1 MPITNRFSTTTNG
14 ALAITGN
21 TLGLSKISNQNRAGT
36 IGAIGAFITTNTAL
50 QVPTFPAGTTLT
62 YTQNSSTAILNI
74 PAGSTILYAE
84 LVWGGNYLSRD
95 QNITSVLGNPVSFT
109 TPVSTYSITPSA
121 VTASNQTFVSNSIT
135 FGFYTRSAD
144 VTTLIQAGGSGSYT
158 TGAVPGLVDPLDASN
173 GSINSAGW
181 TLIVAYQN
189 GTLPARNLTIYVAG
203 NRVSAETGSA
213 DVSVSGFLTP
223 SGGPVS
229 GRLFLSST
237 EGDADLTG
245 DQALFGPN
253 FSSLNALSGPNNAIN
268 NFFGSQVNN
277 AAGNLDTT
285 GTFGTRNQSAST
297 STNIS
302 AGRQGWD
309 ITSIDISPYLT
320 NSQVSA
326 AIRLTTNGDAY
337 MLNTVGLQ
345 ININSPNI
353 QATKSVNKSVAAIGD
368 ILTYTVTIPNTGLL
382 PANNAIFIDSL
393 PSGTSFIPGTV
404 TVDNVPQTNA
414 NPAAGISLG
423 TINNGASRTVTFQA
437 TVVSLPSQN
446 PISNTANIT
455 FQYTPIAGG
464 TTFNGLATS
473 NSAGTQINLADINGT
488 KSVNKLFTDIGETLT
503 YSIALANIGNIAATN
518 VIFTDPIP
526 SGTTFI
532 PGSVTVNGVTQA
544 GANPANGISIG
555 SIAANST
562 TTISFQVL
570 VPSIPQTNPI
580 LNSGTTTYQYIPV
593 PNQPAVSGTDK
604 TNIVST
610 QVNNATVTMT
620 KAVDKNF
627 ADIGDTLTYTV
638 SFTGTGNTNANN
650 VIFTDVI
657 PTGTTFVLNS
667 LTIDGTT
674 QVGANPANGV
684 NIGSI
689 PSGTTKNV
697 AFQVVVNTIP
707 ASNVVSNG
715 SSASYQY
722 TVNPSQS
729 PVTKNISS
737 NLVSTQINNAN
748 VTLTKSTNKQFA
760 TIGETISY
768 TILITN
774 SGNTAA
780 NNVQLTDPLPNGTI
794 LTPGTVT
801 LNGVLQ
807 NVDSLV
813 ALPIGTIPGGATFT
827 LSFQV
832 TVINI
837 TTPNPIINNAFASYL
852 YTVNP
857 NLPPTSKTANS
868 NSVTSTIR
876 LANLHAN
883 KSVDKTFAEV
893 GDVLTYTF
901 SLTNDGNVAA
911 NNVLLSDSI
920 ANGTAFVPNSVIVN
934 GVTQPGATPA
944 SINIGSINAN
954 TTITASFQVVITSIP
969 NPNPISNSASI
980 SYNFIVD
987 PNASPVSKNTT
998 STTTFT
1004 QVNDAN
1010 VISAKTVNRAFAT
1023 VGDTLTYTVTLTNA
1037 GSVSA
1042 DSPTFVD
1049 TNPDGTTFIPNT
1061 FLINGVLQNN
1071 ADPNIGVPLPSI
1083 AANGSLTVSYQVTVT
1098 SLPTQNPTLN
1108 SSSTQYS
1115 FILNPGDP
1123 PTVETSVSNTVS
1135 TQINLANV
1143 VIVKEVDLT
1152 IADVGQPITY
1162 TISLANLGNTIANNV
1177 IVTDIIPN
1185 GTTIVPNSIFIG
1197 GALQLGADPSTGLPV
1212 GSIPSGGFTTI
1223 VFQISTNGLP
1233 SPNPIQNSASL
1244 QYSFIADPNLPA
1256 LVRNAASNIV
1266 TTQINTAN
1274 IVATKLTSTN
1284 FADVGDVILYATIL
1298 TNNGNIPAA
1307 NVTFTD
1313 IIPAGTLFI
1322 PNTVTINN
1330 VPVANANPATSISIG
1345 TIGANSSRTVA
1356 FQVFVPTIPAVN
1368 PITNQSGTTFQYT
1381 YDPSK
1386 PAVMQMVASNTVQTT
1401 INNASIAATK
1411 SADKQF
1417 ANVND
1422 IITYTTTLTNNGNT
1436 LASNVIFTD
1445 VIPNGTSFIANS
1457 VTVNGNTLPN
1467 VNPASGI
1474 AIDPINPNANTLIS
1488 FQVQVNSIPNPN
1500 PIPNQS
1506 NTTYQYVVDPNL
1518 PPASANTLSNVI
1530 TTQINNATIV
1540 ATKSV
1545 NTPTAAI
1552 GDIVTYTIAVTNTGN
1567 TPASATVLTD
1577 GLGAGASFIQ
1587 NSVTINNVPQPGLDP
1602 SLGIH
1607 LADISPGD
1615 TVFITFQAQILA
1627 IPPSGTLTNNA
1638 LVNYE
1643 YTVNPNQSPAVNST
1657 ITNTTVTPIIDATLS
1672 INKTVNSTFA
1682 TIGDTLTFTSTITN
1696 SGNTTANNVIFTDV
1710 IPNGTTFIPNS
1721 FTVNGTTITN
1731 ANPQNGIN
1739 IGNLNSNASATLS
1752 FQVNITT
1759 LPNPNPIPNKS
1770 SLQYSFIVD
1779 INEPP
1784 VSRTVQSNK
1793 TFTQVNTASVIA
1805 TKTASSAFA
1814 AVGDTIT
1821 YTTILTNSG
1830 NTSANTP
1837 VFIDI
1842 LPPELSFVPDS
1853 VQINTIPQ
1861 LGFRPDSEISL
1872 DSIPVGGTTTIS
1884 FQAIVGSI
1892 PATNPTLNQSS
1903 TTYSI
1908 IIDPTQPPVIE
1919 TATSNPTL
1927 VQINEAII
1935 QATKS
1940 VDRLFSDVAP
1950 GNSFLTY
1957 TVLLDNIGNA
1967 TATNIIFT
1975 DPIPN
1980 NTVFIEDSVRVGG
1993 VLLPG
1998 VNPANGIPIGD
2009 IIAEDFINVTFRV
2022 QVVSIPN
2029 PIFTIGPGGPNSPVV
2044 NSASINYQFMTGPNL
2059 PLVSR
2064 STTSNPVS
2072 TQINSGEIVA
2082 IKSVNKTFATI
2093 GDTISYTITL
2103 SNPGNV
2109 TSQNIIFTDTL
2120 PDGTTFI
2127 SGTLTNDLS
2136 GTLTNDSGTQQ
2147 IGNPANGIQIGNIN
2161 PNGTA
2166 VITLNVLVTN
2176 IPSINPISNSSSVQF
2191 AHVVDPS
2198 QPAVSQTNVSN
2209 TVSTTINSAILTT
2222 KKSADKSIIS
2232 VGDTITYT
2240 TTIRNTGNTAATNI
2254 TFTSAIP
2261 ANTTFIPNSVTINSV
2276 QQSGAQPA
2284 LGVNIPNIAPGE
2296 TVTVTFQVN
2305 VISVSPSSSIMGNDT
2320 ILYSY
2325 TVDPNSAPATTST
2338 STNIATNPVLDAM
2351 ITMVK
2356 SVDQTLVTLGDT
2368 ITYTTILTNNGNTN
2382 ATNITFTDLIPN
2394 GTTFI
2399 TDSVTINGLTQIGLN
2414 PNTGITIGSIAPN
2427 SSISIAFQVTATS
2440 TPVQN
2445 PIANSATASYTFI
2458 ADPNAPIVSRNVTS
2472 NTVFTTINTANILSL
2487 KQVDKSFSRIGDT
2500 LTYTVVLTN
2509 NGNSSAQNVIFTDTV
2524 PSVTTFIANTFSI
2537 NGVPQSGADPSNGVN
2552 IGTITAG
2559 TTVTVSFQ
2567 VTVTSLPTANPI
2579 VNFSSTSYQLVS
2591 PPDSETSIS
2600 NPVSTQINEAILS
2613 MTKNESVSFA
2623 DIGQT
2628 AFYTTSITNV
2638 GNTDATNI
2646 VFTDALPSGLT
2657 FVPNT
2662 LTVDGVLQP
2671 NADPNTGVL
2680 LATLPP
2686 NEIYSIVFQVTV
2698 NNIPP
2703 SNPAPNTASTT
2714 YEFTVDPVNPPVSSA
2729 ATSNTTLLQINNA
2742 TIIST
2747 KTANLTFADVGN
2759 TITFTLNLP
2768 NTGNVTATD
2777 VTIIDI
2783 LDSNLSFVPNS
2794 FTANGQ
2800 TIPNADLSTGVN
2812 IGSINGG
2819 NTAIVTFQ
2827 ATVITL
2833 PTLNPISNSASITYH
2848 YVVDPSQ
2855 PPITTSNQSNTTT
2868 TQINSAILTAQKN
2881 SNVSTVDIG
2890 QDITYTVTITNSGNV
2905 SATNVIFT
2913 DLIPDGTSFE
2923 PNSFT
2928 LNGTSIPNADIITG
2942 VPIGDI
2948 APNES
2953 VIVAFHIIANEIPP
2967 INPITNQASVSFQ
2980 HIVNPANPPV
2990 SKNIISNN
2998 VTTKI
3003 ESAILNTIKI
3013 GDKTFATIGDT
3024 ITYTTTITNT
3034 GNIPANNAIF
3044 SDPLPSWT
3052 QFVAGSVIVD
3062 GTPLPSASIINGVGI
3077 NTINPNQTVTIIFQV
3092 QIVSNPTTFTP
3103 ELQNLGFVNF
3113 QYNVGNVLLA
3123 QPGNVE
3129 TNVFVTSINTAILS
3143 AVKTANTAFAN
3154 IGDTITYTVSI
3165 QNNGNTNATNVNFS
3179 DPVPTGTTFV
3189 ENSFAVNGSTIPGAN
3204 PNNGVNIGTVSA
3216 GSSLTV
3222 TFQVIVTSTPP
3233 SNPITNVASIQ
3244 YAFIVDPA
3252 SPPVTGTIN
3261 SNSAST
3267 QINNAT
3273 VTTVLQANRSIVSI
3287 GDVITYTATLT
3298 NTGNFP
3304 ANSVLLINGVPEG
3317 ALFVP
3322 NSVTLNGISLPDASP
3337 TLGIPVGIIAPGDSA
3352 TITFQFLASSIP
3364 PQGAIINQA
3373 LTSYTYIVDPSQPPV
3388 TATSSSNTVNTAVVD
3403 ASLSVIKSTD
3413 SLVQS
3418 TDGIITYTVVVQ
3430 NNGNTTANTV
3440 TLTDLVPEGTAFIP
3454 NSVTINSVSVPGA
3467 DPNVGIPLNS
3477 ITPSEIVT
3485 VTFQVIV
3492 QSIPSVNPISNTAR
3506 IDYTFIADP
3515 TAPIISRTITSNPAF
3530 TQISDATIL
3539 SLKAVNAPQTTT
3551 GDILT
3556 YTITLENTGNIP
3568 ATNLIFSDTIPQDTT
3583 FVENSFTL
3591 NGTAILGANPNVG
3604 VTLPTLAANATHLIS
3619 FQILIKDSFSR
3630 ESITNQSNTTYTIQP
3645 DPGQPPITETST
3657 SNIVITNFVQAQLT
3671 ITKTS
3676 NPTTVDI
3683 GGTILYIS
3691 EVKNIGNVDAINIV
3705 FTDSIPAGT
3714 TFVPDSVTINGVLQ
3728 PGLNP
3733 ENGIPIGTIP
3743 ANSSKTI
3750 LFQVQTNNPPTETE
3764 IVNQSS
3770 ATYQYVSIPTAPPVN
3785 RSANSN
3791 IVTTSLQNANI
3802 ISVKSADVTF
3812 ASIGQIITYTNTL
3825 QNIGT
3830 VPANNTVFI
3839 DNIPEGTIFI
3849 EDSLAINNVIQPGAN
3864 PENGVT
3870 LGTIQPNE
3878 TVTISFQVQLTNIP
3892 VGNVVINISDT
3903 SYEYQIDPSSQIIQR
3918 RSLSNAVNT
3927 EVRTANVSAI
3937 KSANRSIT
3945 RIGQIITYTVA
3956 VTNAGTIPITNTL
3969 LLDAIAS
3976 GTTFVPNSIL
3986 VDGVPRL
3993 NENPITGINLDIILP
4008 NNTIIVTFQVSVV
4021 SIPPQNNIN
4030 NIAVIHYEYRPDPST
4045 PPISE
4050 TTSSNAT
4057 NIQFIDAILIATKS
4071 TNTVL
4076 ANIDE
4081 TIEYTVFIQNNG
4093 SATTNSIFFTDTI
4106 ADGTVFIPGSVVV
4119 NNTVLPAADPNIGF
4133 SIPNVAAGQMATITF
4148 QVSVTNLPAVNPT
4161 PNTAN
4166 VVYDF
4171 IFNPDFAPI
4180 QKSTTSNTTFV
4191 QINDADIVSLK
4202 TVDLTSVTIG
4212 DILTYTT
4219 TLTNTGNTD
4228 ATAVV
4233 FTDNIPN
4240 GTTFIDGSVLVNNI
4254 PQLNANPSAGI
4265 LVGTIAPNISIPV
4278 TFSVTVVALPAS
4290 GHVQNQ
4296 STSRYTIN
4304 VEEQISTSN
4313 ITFTEVIS
4321 ANVIATKTTPI
4332 QYADLQTIIP
4342 YTISITNNGNIQV
4355 ENIIV
4360 TDIIPANTSFI
4371 ENSVIV
4377 NGNARPNDNPLNGI
4391 QIDNIPPNTT
4401 ATILFQVRVTSI
4413 PQTNPISNT
4422 STIEYEYTVP
4432 NRPPITETI
4441 ISSAALTEINHAN
4454 LNSNKAVDLAFA
4466 TVGDTLTYTIT
4477 LNQTG
4482 NVAVNDVIIQDI
4494 IPQGTTF
4501 IENSV
4506 IVNGETLPGV
4516 NPVSGIPI
4524 GTITIGGDAIV
4535 SFQVTVTSIPT
4546 PNELNN
4552 NAITTFNYIVN
4563 PNNVPVTNTTTTN
4576 TVKTTVQNDNVIAF
4590 KSADVTNALPG
4601 QTLTYTIT
4609 ITNSGNVTIED
4620 LLAIDAVPIDTT
4632 FVAGSVTINGI
4643 NQPNENPENG
4653 ITLGNLAPNEFV
4665 IITFQVTISSST
4677 LQSTINNDASVS
4689 YTVIIDPTKPPITI
4703 TKQTNTVTTTVID
4716 PMVRIE
4722 KTADKSIVVIG
4733 DIITFTLAVFNHSP
4747 IPTISTS
4754 VIDTI
4759 PAGTTFIENSV
4770 TINGT
4775 PVPNVRPD
4783 TGINIGSL
4791 SAGTVATITFQVLAT
4806 SIPSN
4811 STIINSATVTAAFQ
4825 LTPQDPI
4832 ITFIV
4837 NSNIVRIPVQFITAT
4852 VTKNA
4857 SVSSAY
4863 LNQYFDY
4870 TVRITNTSEI
4880 SLSNISLQDTI
4891 PAGLQFINGT
4901 VFINGERSPLAN
4913 PNIGFLVATNLEPNE
4928 TIIVLF
4934 TVQVISPPVNN
4945 PFKNTANISLQLQVS
4960 PTDPP
4965 ITVTVTSNENI
4976 VTFVPEN
4983 PDEALPNLNCFFD
4996 GERFIRITPRN
5007 VRNYLWTWIWWK

>member
-393 PSGTSFIPGTV
+393 PNGTSFIPGTV

-518 VIFTDPIP
+518 VVYTDPIP

-580 LNSGTTTYQYIPV
+580 LNSGTTTYQYVPV
-593 PNQPAVSGTDK
+593 PNQPAVSGTDT

-620 KAVDKNF
+620 KAVDKSF

-689 PSGTTKNV
+689 PTGTTKNV

-794 LTPGTVT
+794 LNPGTVT

-813 ALPIGTIPGGATFT
+813 ALPIGTIPVGATFT

-837 TTPNPIINNAFASYL
+837 TAQNPIINNAFASYL

-857 NLPPTSKTANS
+857 SLPPTSKTANS

-901 SLTNDGNVAA
+901 ALTNDGNVAA

-934 GVTQPGATPA
+934 GVTQPGVTPT

-1049 TNPDGTTFIPNT
+1049 TNPDGTAFIPNT

-1071 ADPNIGVPLPSI
+1071 VDPNIGVPLPSI
-1083 AANGSLTVSYQVTVT
+1083 AANDSLTVSYQVTVT

-1123 PTVETSVSNTVS
+1123 PTIETSVSNTVS

-1143 VIVKEVDLT
+1143 LIVKEVDLT

-1162 TISLANLGNTIANNV
+1162 TISLANLGNTTASNV

-1223 VFQISTNGLP
+1223 VFQISANGLP

-1256 LVRNAASNIV
+1256 LVRNATSNIV

-1284 FADVGDVILYATIL
+1284 FADIGDVVLYATIL
-1298 TNNGNIPAA
+1298 TNNGNIPAT

-1330 VPVANANPATSISIG
+1330 VPVANANPATGISIG
-1345 TIGANSSRTVA
+1345 TIGASSSRTVA

-1445 VIPNGTSFIANS
+1445 VIPNGTSFIPNS

-1474 AIDPINPNANTLIS
+1474 AIDSINPNANTNIS
-1488 FQVQVNSIPNPN
+1488 FQVQVNSIPNPNPN

-1506 NTTYQYVVDPNL
+1506 NTTYQYIVDPNL
-1518 PPASANTLSNVI
+1518 PPASANALSNVI
-1530 TTQINNATIV
+1530 TTQINNAKII

-1545 NTPTAAI
+1545 NTPNAAI

-1567 TPASATVLTD
+1567 IPASATVLTD

-1602 SLGIH
+1602 SLGVY

-1643 YTVNPNQSPAVNST
+1643 YTVNPNQSPAVGST
-1657 ITNTTVTPIIDATLS
+1657 VTNTTVTPIIDATLV
-1672 INKTVNSTFA
+1672 INKSASTTFA
-1682 TIGDTLTFTSTITN
+1682 TIGDTITFTSAVTN
-1696 SGNTTANNVIFTDV
+1696 TGNTTANNIIFTDT

-1721 FTVNGTTITN
+1721 FKINGVTVPN

-1821 YTTILTNSG
+1821 YTTTLTNSG

-1861 LGFRPDSEISL
+1861 LGFRPDSGISL
-1872 DSIPVGGTTTIS
+1872 DAIPVGGTTTIS
-1884 FQAIVGSI
+1884 FQAIIGSI

-1908 IIDPTQPPVIE
+1908 IVDPTQPPVTE

-1940 VDRLFSDVAP
+1940 VDRLFSDIAP

-1957 TVLLDNIGNA
+1957 TVLLDNIGNT

-1975 DPIPN
+1975 DLIPN
-1980 NTVFIEDSVRVGG
+1980 NAVFIEDSVRVGG

-2009 IIAEDFINVTFRV
+2009 IIAGDFINVTFRV

-2044 NSASINYQFMTGPNL
+2044 NGASINYQFMTGRNF

-2064 STTSNPVS
+2064 STTSNSVS

-2082 IKSVNKTFATI
+2082 IKSVDKTFATI

-2127 SGTLTNDLS
+2127 SGTLTND
-2136 GTLTNDSGTQQ
+2136 SGTQQ

-2161 PNGTA
+2161 PNRTA

-2222 KKSADKSIIS
+2222 KKSADKSIVS

-2261 ANTTFIPNSVTINSV
+2261 ANTTFIPNSVTINGV

-2338 STNIATNPVLDAM
+2338 STNIATTPVLDAI

-2382 ATNITFTDLIPN
+2382 ATNVTFTDLIPN

-2427 SSISIAFQVTATS
+2427 NSIAIAFQVIATS

-2445 PIANSATASYTFI
+2445 PIANSASASYTFI
-2458 ADPNAPIVSRNVTS
+2458 TDPNAPIVSRNVTS
-2472 NTVFTTINTANILSL
+2472 NTVFTTINTAIILSL

-2500 LTYTVVLTN
+2500 LTYTVTLTN
-2509 NGNSSAQNVIFTDTV
+2509 NGNSSAQNVIFSDTM
-2524 PSVTTFIANTFSI
+2524 PSGTTFIANSFSI
-2537 NGVPQSGADPSNGVN
+2537 NGVSQSGSDPSNGVN
-2552 IGTITAG
+2552 IGPITAG
-2559 TTVTVSFQ
+2559 STVTVSFQ
-2567 VTVTSLPTANPI
+2567 VNVASLPTENQI

-2591 PPDSETSIS
+2591 PPDPETSIS
-2600 NPVSTQINEAILS
+2600 NPVSTQIKEAILS

-2628 AFYTTSITNV
+2628 AFYTTSISNI

-2671 NADPNTGVL
+2671 NANPNTGVV

-2698 NNIPP
+2698 NSIPP
-2703 SNPAPNTASTT
+2703 INPAPNTAATT
-2714 YEFTVDPVNPPVSSA
+2714 YEFTVDPGNPPVSSA

-2747 KTANLTFADVGN
+2747 KTADLTFADVGN
-2759 TITFTLNLP
+2759 TITFTLTLP
-2768 NTGNVTATD
+2768 NTGNVAATD

-2783 LDSNLSFVPNS
+2783 LNSNLSFVPNS
-2794 FTANGQ
+2794 FTVNGQ
-2800 TIPNADLSTGVN
+2800 TILNADLSTGIN

-2833 PTLNPISNSASITYH
+2833 PTLNPISNSASTTYH

-2890 QDITYTVTITNSGNV
+2890 QDITYTVTITNGGNV

-2928 LNGTSIPNADIITG
+2928 LNGTTIPNANIITG

-2948 APNES
+2948 EPNES
-2953 VIVAFHIIANEIPP
+2953 VIVAFHIIANEIPA

-2990 SKNIISNN
+2990 SKNITSSTIA
-2998 VTTKI
+2998 TKI

-3034 GNIPANNAIF
+3034 GNISANNAIF
-3044 SDPLPSWT
+3044 SDPLPSWA

-3062 GTPLPSASIINGVGI
+3062 GTPLPSASIIDGVGI
-3077 NTINPNQTVTIIFQV
+3077 NTITPNQTVTIIFQV

-3113 QYNVGNVLLA
+3113 QYNVGNALQA

-3165 QNNGNTNATNVNFS
+3165 QNSGNTNATNVNFS

-3418 TDGIITYTVVVQ
+3418 TDGTITYTVVVQ

-3454 NSVTINSVSVPGA
+3454 NSVAINGVSVPGA

-3539 SLKAVNAPQTTT
+3539 SLKAVNAPQATT

-3568 ATNLIFSDTIPQDTT
+3568 ATNLIFSDTIPESTT

-3619 FQILIKDSFSR
+3619 FQILINDSFSR

-3657 SNIVITNFVQAQLT
+3657 SNIVITNFVQAQLI

-3764 IVNQSS
+3764 IANQSS

-3812 ASIGQIITYTNTL
+3812 ASIGQSITYTNTL

-3839 DNIPEGTIFI
+3839 DNIPEGAIFI

-3892 VGNVVINISDT
+3892 VGNAVINISDT
-3903 SYEYQIDPSSQIIQR
+3903 SYEYQIDPSSPIIQR

-3927 EVRTANVSAI
+3927 EVRTANVNAI

-3969 LLDAIAS
+3969 LLDAIAA

-3986 VDGVPRL
+3986 VDGVPRP

-4093 SATTNSIFFTDTI
+4093 STTTNSIFFTDTI
-4106 ADGTVFIPGSVVV
+4106 ADGAVFIPGSVIV

-4166 VVYDF
+4166 IVYDF
-4171 IFNPDFAPI
+4171 LFNPDFAPI

-4191 QINDADIVSLK
+4191 QINNADIVSLK

-4233 FTDNIPN
+4233 FTDNIPD

-4265 LVGTIAPNISIPV
+4265 LVGTIAPNTSIPV

-4290 GHVQNQ
+4290 GRVQNQ

-4342 YTISITNNGNIQV
+4342 YTISIINNGNIQI

-4360 TDIIPANTSFI
+4360 TDIIPANTNFI

-4401 ATILFQVRVTSI
+4401 ATVLFQVRVTSI

-4422 STIEYEYTVP
+4422 STIEYEYTLP
-4432 NRPPITETI
+4432 DRPPITETI
-4441 ISSAALTEINHAN
+4441 ISSAAATEINHAN
-4454 LNSNKAVDLAFA
+4454 LNSNKTVDLAFA

-4576 TVKTTVQNDNVIAF
+4576 TVTTTVQNDNVIAF

-4609 ITNSGNVTIED
+4609 ITNSGNVTIDD
-4620 LLAIDAVPIDTT
+4620 LLAIDTVPIDTT

-4677 LQSTINNDASVS
+4677 LQPTISNDASVS

-4703 TKQTNTVTTTVID
+4703 TKQTNIVTTTVVD
-4716 PMVRIE
+4716 PLIRIE
-4722 KTADKSIVVIG
+4722 KTADKSIIVIG

-4770 TINGT
+4770 TINGST
-4775 PVPNVRPD
+4775 VQNVRPD

-4791 SAGTVATITFQVLAT
+4791 PADTVATITFQVLVT

-4837 NSNIVRIPVQFITAT
+4837 NSNIVRIPVQFITTT

-4870 TVRITNTSEI
+4870 TVRITNTAEI

-4913 PNIGFLVATNLEPNE
+4913 PNIGFQVTTNLEPNE

-4965 ITVTVTSNENI
+4965 ITITVTSNENI

-4983 PDEALPNLNCFFD
+4983 PDETLPNLNCFFD

>member
-203 NRVSAETGSA
+203 NRVSADTGSA
-213 DVSVSGFLTP
+213 DVAVSGFLTP
-223 SGGPVS
+223 AGGPVS

-237 EGDADLTG
+237 EGDADLIG

-253 FSSLNALSGPNNAIN
+253 FSSLNALSGPNNAVN
-268 NFFGSQVNN
+268 NFFGSQINN

-297 STNIS
+297 GTNIS

-345 ININSPNI
+345 ININSPTI

-393 PSGTSFIPGTV
+393 PNGTSFIPGTV

-518 VIFTDPIP
+518 VIYTDPIP

-544 GANPANGISIG
+544 GANPANGIPIG

-562 TTISFQVL
+562 TTVSFQVL

-593 PNQPAVSGTDK
+593 PNQPAVSGTDT

-610 QVNNATVTMT
+610 QVNNATVSMT

-674 QVGANPANGV
+674 QVGANPANSV

-689 PSGTTKNV
+689 PTGTTKNV
-697 AFQVVVNTIP
+697 TFQVVVNTIP
-707 ASNVVSNG
+707 VSNVVSNG

-774 SGNTAA
+774 SGNTSAT
-780 NNVQLTDPLPNGTI
+780 NVQLTDPLPNGTI
-794 LTPGTVT
+794 LNPGTVT

-837 TTPNPIINNAFASYL
+837 TAQNPIINNAFASYL

-857 NLPPTSKTANS
+857 SLPPTSKTANS

-876 LANLHAN
+876 LANLHVN
-883 KSVDKTFAEV
+883 KSVDKTFTEV

-901 SLTNDGNVAA
+901 ALTNDGNVAA

-934 GVTQPGATPA
+934 SVTQPGVTPA
-944 SINIGSINAN
+944 SINIGNINAN

-987 PNASPVSKNTT
+987 PNTSPVSKNTT

-1010 VISAKTVNRAFAT
+1010 VISAKTVDREFAT
-1023 VGDTLTYTVTLTNA
+1023 VGDILTYTVTLTNA

-1123 PTVETSVSNTVS
+1123 PTIETSVSNTVS

-1162 TISLANLGNTIANNV
+1162 TISLANLGNTTANNV

-1197 GALQLGADPSTGLPV
+1197 GALQLGADPSAGLQV

-1223 VFQISTNGLP
+1223 VFQISANGLP
-1233 SPNPIQNSASL
+1233 SPNPIQNSAAL

-1256 LVRNAASNIV
+1256 LVRNTASNIV

-1284 FADVGDVILYATIL
+1284 FADIGDVILYATIL

-1330 VPVANANPATSISIG
+1330 VPIANANPATGISIG

-1436 LASNVIFTD
+1436 PASNIVFTD
-1445 VIPNGTSFIANS
+1445 AIPSGTSFIPNS
-1457 VTVNGNTLPN
+1457 VTVNRNTLPN

-1474 AIDPINPNANTLIS
+1474 AIDPINPNANTIIS

-1567 TPASATVLTD
+1567 IPASATVLTD

-1602 SLGIH
+1602 SLGVH

-1643 YTVNPNQSPAVNST
+1643 YTVNPNQSPAVGST
-1657 ITNTTVTPIIDATLS
+1657 VTNTTVTPIIDATLV
-1672 INKTVNSTFA
+1672 INKSASTTFA
-1682 TIGDTLTFTSTITN
+1682 TIGDTITFTSSITN
-1696 SGNTTANNVIFTDV
+1696 TGNTIANNIIFTDT

-1721 FTVNGTTITN
+1721 FKINGVTVPN

-1821 YTTILTNSG
+1821 YTTTLTNSG
-1830 NTSANTP
+1830 NTTANTP

-1861 LGFRPDSEISL
+1861 LGFRPDSGISL

-1903 TTYSI
+1903 TTYLI
-1908 IIDPTQPPVIE
+1908 IVDPTQPPVTE

-1957 TVLLDNIGNA
+1957 TVLLDNIGNT

-2009 IIAEDFINVTFRV
+2009 IIAGDFTNVTFRV

-2044 NSASINYQFMTGPNL
+2044 NGASIDYQFMTGPNL

-2064 STTSNPVS
+2064 NTTSNPVS

-2082 IKSVNKTFATI
+2082 IKSVDKTFATI

-2103 SNPGNV
+2103 NNPGNV
-2109 TSQNIIFTDTL
+2109 TSQNIIFTDIL

-2127 SGTLTNDLS
+2127 S

-2191 AHVVDPS
+2191 SHVVDPS

-2222 KKSADKSIIS
+2222 QKSVDKSIIS
-2232 VGDTITYT
+2232 VGDTLTYT
-2240 TTIRNTGNTAATNI
+2240 TTITNTGNTPATNI

-2261 ANTTFIPNSVTINSV
+2261 PSTTFIPDSVTINGI
-2276 QQSGAQPA
+2276 QQLGAQPA

-2305 VISVSPSSSIMGNDT
+2305 VISVPPSSSIMGNDT

-2325 TVDPNSAPATTST
+2325 TVDPNGTPATTST
-2338 STNIATNPVLDAM
+2338 STNIVTNPVLDAM
-2351 ITMVK
+2351 ITMIK

-2382 ATNITFTDLIPN
+2382 ATNITFTDLIPD

-2399 TDSVTINGLTQIGLN
+2399 TDSVTINGITQIGLN

-2472 NTVFTTINTANILSL
+2472 NTVFTTINTATILSL

-2500 LTYTVVLTN
+2500 LTYTVALTN

-2524 PSVTTFIANTFSI
+2524 PSGTTFIANTFSI
-2537 NGVPQSGADPSNGVN
+2537 NGVPQSEADPSNGVN
-2552 IGTITAG
+2552 IGIITAG

-2567 VTVTSLPTANPI
+2567 VTVTSLPTENPI

-2600 NPVSTQINEAILS
+2600 NPVSTQIKEAILS

-2628 AFYTTSITNV
+2628 AFYTTSITNI

-2671 NADPNTGVL
+2671 NANPNTGVL

-2698 NNIPP
+2698 NSIPP

-2714 YEFTVDPVNPPVSSA
+2714 YEFTVNPSNPPASSA

-2742 TIIST
+2742 TIITT
-2747 KTANLTFADVGN
+2747 KTANLTFADIGN

-2833 PTLNPISNSASITYH
+2833 PTLNPISISNSASTTYH

-2890 QDITYTVTITNSGNV
+2890 QDITYTVTITNGGNV

-2967 INPITNQASVSFQ
+2967 INPLTNQASVSFQ

-3113 QYNVGNVLLA
+3113 QYNVGNALLA

-3418 TDGIITYTVVVQ
+3418 TDGTITYTVVVQ

-3467 DPNVGIPLNS
+3467 NPNVGIPLNS
-3477 ITPSEIVT
+3477 IAPSENVT

-3539 SLKAVNAPQTTT
+3539 SLKAVNAPQATT

-3568 ATNLIFSDTIPQDTT
+3568 AANLIFSDTIPQDTT

-3591 NGTAILGANPNVG
+3591 NGTAILDANPNVG
-3604 VTLPTLAANATHLIS
+3604 VTLPTLAANDTHLIS
-3619 FQILIKDSFSR
+3619 FQILINDSFSR

-3812 ASIGQIITYTNTL
+3812 VSIGQIITYTNTL

-3849 EDSLAINNVIQPGAN
+3849 EDSLAINNVTQPGAN

-3892 VGNVVINISDT
+3892 EGNTVINISDT
-3903 SYEYQIDPSSQIIQR
+3903 SYEYQIDPSSPIIQR

-3986 VDGVPRL
+3986 VDGVPRP

-4030 NIAVIHYEYRPDPST
+4030 NIAVIHYEYRPDPSG

-4050 TTSSNAT
+4050 TTSSNST

-4071 TNTVL
+4071 ANTVL

-4093 SATTNSIFFTDTI
+4093 STTTNSIFFTDTI
-4106 ADGTVFIPGSVVV
+4106 ADGTVFIPGSVIV

-4133 SIPNVAAGQMATITF
+4133 SIPNVVAGQMATITF

-4166 VVYDF
+4166 IVYDF

-4191 QINDADIVSLK
+4191 QINDADIISLK

-4228 ATAVV
+4228 ATTVV
-4233 FTDNIPN
+4233 FTDNIPD

-4552 NAITTFNYIVN
+4552 NAITTFNYIVS
-4563 PNNVPVTNTTTTN
+4563 PNNVPVTNTTITN
-4576 TVKTTVQNDNVIAF
+4576 TVTTTVQNDNVIAI
-4590 KSADVTNALPG
+4590 KSVDVTNALPA

-4620 LLAIDAVPIDTT
+4620 LLAIDTVPIDTT

-4722 KTADKSIVVIG
+4722 KTTDKSIVVIG

-4791 SAGTVATITFQVLAT
+4791 PADSVATITFQVLVT

-4837 NSNIVRIPVQFITAT
+4837 NSNIVRIPVQFITTT

-4870 TVRITNTSEI
+4870 TVRITNTSKI
-4880 SLSNISLQDTI
+4880 SLSNISLQDAI

-4945 PFKNTANISLQLQVS
+4945 EFKNTANISLQLQVS

-4976 VTFVPEN
+4976 VTFVSEN
-4983 PDEALPNLNCFFD
+4983 PDETLPNLNCFFD

>member
-50 QVPTFPAGTTLT
+50 QVTTFPAGTTLN

-121 VTASNQTFVSNSIT
+121 VTASNQTFVSGSVT

-144 VTTLIQAGGSGSYT
+144 VTSLVQAGGSGSYT
-158 TGAVPGLVDPLDASN
+158 TGSVPGLVDPLDASN
-173 GSINSAGW
+173 GAINSSGW

-189 GTLPARNLTIYVAG
+189 GSLPARNLTIYVAG
-203 NRVSAETGSA
+203 NRVSVETGSA

-223 SGGPVS
+223 AGGPVS
-229 GRLFLSST
+229 GRLFISST

-253 FSSLNALSGPNNAIN
+253 FSSLNALSGPNNAVN

-353 QATKSVNKSVAAIGD
+353 QATKSVNRSVAAIGD
-368 ILTYTVTIPNTGLL
+368 VLTYTVTIPNTGLL
-382 PANNAIFIDSL
+382 PANNVTFTDIL
-393 PSGTSFIPGTV
+393 PNGTSFIPGSV
-404 TVDNVPQTNA
+404 TIDNVPQTNA

-423 TINNGASRTVTFQA
+423 TINNNSSRTVTFQA
-437 TVVSLPSQN
+437 TVVSLPNQN

-518 VIFTDPIP
+518 VIYTDPIP
-526 SGTTFI
+526 SGTNFI
-532 PGSVTVNGVTQA
+532 AGSVTVNGVTQA

-562 TTISFQVL
+562 TTVSFQVL

-593 PNQPAVSGTDK
+593 PNQPAVSGTDT

-610 QVNNATVTMT
+610 QVNNATVTMV
-620 KAVDKNF
+620 KAVDKNY

-638 SFTGTGNTNANN
+638 AFTATGNTNANN

-657 PTGTTFVLNS
+657 PNGTTFVLNS

-689 PSGTTKNV
+689 PAGTTKNV
-697 AFQVVVNTIP
+697 SFQVVVNTIP

-729 PVTKNISS
+729 PVMKNISS

-780 NNVQLTDPLPNGTI
+780 TNVQLTDPLPNGAI

-807 NVDSLV
+807 NVDSLI

-837 TTPNPIINNAFASYL
+837 TAQNPIINNAFASYL

-857 NLPPTSKTANS
+857 SLPPTSKTANS

-876 LANLHAN
+876 LANLQAT

-901 SLTNDGNVAA
+901 ALTNDGNVAA

-920 ANGTAFVPNSVIVN
+920 ANGTAFVPDSVTIN
-934 GVTQPGATPA
+934 NVTQPGVTPA
-944 SINIGSINAN
+944 SINIGSINAG
-954 TTITASFQVVITSIP
+954 TTITASFQVLITSIP
-969 NPNPISNSASI
+969 NPNPISNNASI

-1010 VISAKTVNRAFAT
+1010 VISAKTVDRAFAT
-1023 VGDTLTYTVTLTNA
+1023 VGDVLTYSILLTNA
-1037 GSVSA
+1037 GSVTA

-1049 TNPDGTTFIPNT
+1049 TNPDGTIFIPNT

-1083 AANGSLTVSYQVTVT
+1083 PANGEITVSYQVTVT
-1098 SLPTQNPTLN
+1098 SLPAQNPTIN

-1123 PTVETSVSNTVS
+1123 PTIETSLSNTVS

-1143 VIVKEVDLT
+1143 IIFKDVDLT

-1162 TISLANLGNTIANNV
+1162 TIALANPGNTPANNV
-1177 IVTDIIPN
+1177 VVTDILPP
-1185 GTTIVPNSIFIG
+1185 GTTLVPNSIFIG
-1197 GALQLGADPSTGLPV
+1197 GALQLGADPSVGLQV
-1212 GSIPSGGFTTI
+1212 GTIPAGGITTI
-1223 VFQISTNGLP
+1223 VFQISANSLP
-1233 SPNPIQNSASL
+1233 SPNPVQNSAAL

-1256 LVRNAASNIV
+1256 VVRNATSNIV
-1266 TTQINTAN
+1266 TTQINTAT

-1284 FADVGDVILYATIL
+1284 FADVGDVITYATIL
-1298 TNNGNIPAA
+1298 TNNGNIPAS

-1313 IIPAGTLFI
+1313 IIPAGTIFL
-1322 PNTVTINN
+1322 PNTVTING
-1330 VPVANANPATSISIG
+1330 VPIANANPANGILIG
-1345 TIGANSSRTVA
+1345 TIGANSSRTVV
-1356 FQVFVPTIPAVN
+1356 FQVFVPTIPSPN
-1368 PITNQSGTTFQYT
+1368 PLTNQSSTTFQYT

-1386 PAVMQMVASNTVQTT
+1386 PVVMQMVASNTVQTT
-1401 INNASIAATK
+1401 INNATITAAK

-1422 IITYTTTLTNNGNT
+1422 IITYTTTLTNSGNT
-1436 LASNVIFTD
+1436 LASNVVFTD
-1445 VIPNGTSFIANS
+1445 AIPNGTSFIPNS
-1457 VTVNGNTLPN
+1457 VTVNGTTLPN
-1467 VNPASGI
+1467 VNPATGVT
-1474 AIDPINPNANTLIS
+1474 IDPINPNANTIIS
-1488 FQVQVNSIPNPN
+1488 FQVIVNSIPSPN

-1530 TTQINNATIV
+1530 TTQINNATII

-1552 GDIVTYTIAVTNTGN
+1552 GDIVTYTIAMANTGN
-1567 TPASATVLTD
+1567 IPASATVLTD
-1577 GLGAGASFIQ
+1577 GLGPGASFIP
-1587 NSVTINNVPQPGLDP
+1587 NSVTINNVSQPGLDP
-1602 SLGIH
+1602 SLGIR
-1607 LADISPGD
+1607 LDDISPGG
-1615 TVFITFQAQILA
+1615 TTFLTFQVKILE

-1643 YTVNPNQSPAVNST
+1643 YTVNPNQTPAVGST
-1657 ITNTTVTPIIDATLS
+1657 VTNTTATPIIDATLVL
-1672 INKTVNSTFA
+1672 NKNASTTFA
-1682 TIGDTLTFTSTITN
+1682 TIGDTITFTSVVTN
-1696 SGNTTANNVIFTDV
+1696 TGNTTANNIVFTDT
-1710 IPNGTTFIPNS
+1710 IPNGTTFVPNS
-1721 FTVNGTTITN
+1721 FKINGVTVPN

-1739 IGNLNSNASATLS
+1739 IGNLNANASITLS
-1752 FQVNITT
+1752 FQVNIAT

-1821 YTTILTNSG
+1821 YTTTLTNSG
-1830 NTSANTP
+1830 NTTANTP

-1853 VQINTIPQ
+1853 IQINSIPQ
-1861 LGFRPDSEISL
+1861 LGFRPDSGISL
-1872 DSIPVGGTTTIS
+1872 DSIPVGGTIIIS

-1908 IIDPTQPPVIE
+1908 IVDPTQPPVTE

-1940 VDRLFSDVAP
+1940 VDRIFSDIAP

-1957 TVLLDNIGNA
+1957 TVLLENIGNT

-2009 IIAEDFINVTFRV
+2009 IIAGDFINVTFRV

-2044 NSASINYQFMTGPNL
+2044 NGASIDYQFMTGPNL

-2064 STTSNPVS
+2064 NTTSNSVS
-2072 TQINSGEIVA
+2072 TQINSGEVAA
-2082 IKSVNKTFATI
+2082 IKSVDKTFATI

-2109 TSQNIIFTDTL
+2109 TSQNIIFTDIL
-2120 PDGTTFI
+2120 PEGTTFI
-2127 SGTLTNDLS
+2127 S

-2147 IGNPANGIQIGNIN
+2147 IGNPANGIQIENIN
-2161 PNGTA
+2161 PSGTA

-2176 IPSINPISNSSSVQF
+2176 IPSINPISNFSSVQF

-2198 QPAVSQTNVSN
+2198 QPSVSQTNVSN

-2222 KKSADKSIIS
+2222 TKSADKSIIS

-2240 TTIRNTGNTAATNI
+2240 TTITNTGNTAATNI
-2254 TFTSAIP
+2254 NFTSTIP
-2261 ANTTFIPNSVTINSV
+2261 ANTTFIPNSVTINGI
-2276 QQSGAQPA
+2276 QQLGAQPA
-2284 LGVNIPNIAPGE
+2284 LGVTIPNIAPGE

-2305 VISVSPSSSIMGNDT
+2305 VISVPPSSSIMGNDT

-2325 TVDPNSAPATTST
+2325 TVDPTGTPATTST
-2338 STNIATNPVLDAM
+2338 STNIVTTPVLDAM
-2351 ITMVK
+2351 ITMIK

-2368 ITYTTILTNNGNTN
+2368 ITYTTILTNSGNTN
-2382 ATNITFTDLIPN
+2382 ATNITFTDLIPD

-2399 TDSVTINGLTQIGLN
+2399 TDSVTIDGITQIGLN
-2414 PNTGITIGSIAPN
+2414 PNTGITIGAIAPN
-2427 SSISIAFQVTATS
+2427 SSIAIAFQVTATS

-2445 PIANSATASYTFI
+2445 PIANSANASYTFI

-2472 NTVFTTINTANILSL
+2472 NTVFTTINTATILSL

-2500 LTYTVVLTN
+2500 LTYTVTLSN
-2509 NGNSSAQNVIFTDTV
+2509 NGNSAAQNVIFTDTM
-2524 PSVTTFIANTFSI
+2524 PSGTTFITNSFSI
-2537 NGVPQSGADPSNGVN
+2537 NGIPQSGADPSNGVN

-2567 VTVTSLPTANPI
+2567 VTVTSLPTENPI

-2591 PPDSETSIS
+2591 PPDAETSIS
-2600 NPVSTQINEAILS
+2600 NPVSTQIKEAILS

-2628 AFYTTSITNV
+2628 AFYTTSISNI

-2671 NADPNTGVL
+2671 DANPNTGVL

-2698 NNIPP
+2698 NSIPP
-2703 SNPAPNTASTT
+2703 INPAPNTSSTT
-2714 YEFTVDPVNPPVSSA
+2714 YEFTVDPVNPPVSSTA
-2729 ATSNTTLLQINNA
+2729 NSNTTLLQINNA

-2747 KTANLTFADVGN
+2747 KTANLTFADIGN

-2768 NTGNVTATD
+2768 NTGNVAATD
-2777 VTIIDI
+2777 VTVIDI
-2783 LDSNLSFVPNS
+2783 LDSNLTFVPNS
-2794 FTANGQ
+2794 FTVNGQ

-2819 NTAIVTFQ
+2819 TTAIVTFQ
-2827 ATVITL
+2827 ATVTTL
-2833 PTLNPISNSASITYH
+2833 PTLNPISNSTSTTYH

-2890 QDITYTVTITNSGNV
+2890 QDIIYTVTITNSGNV

-2928 LNGTSIPNADIITG
+2928 LNGISIPNANIITG

-2948 APNES
+2948 APNQS
-2953 VIVAFHIIANEIPP
+2953 VIVAFHINANEIPP
-2967 INPITNQASVSFQ
+2967 INPISNQASVSFQ

-2990 SKNIISNN
+2990 SKNITSNN

-3013 GDKTFATIGDT
+3013 GDKAFATIGDT

-3034 GNIPANNAIF
+3034 GNIPANNVVF
-3044 SDPLPSWT
+3044 SDPLPTWT
-3052 QFVAGSVIVD
+3052 QFVAGSVVVD
-3062 GTPLPSASIINGVGI
+3062 GTSLSSASIIDGVGI

-3092 QIVSNPTTFTP
+3092 QIISNPTTFTP

-3113 QYNVGNVLLA
+3113 QYNVGNALQA

-3129 TNVFVTSINTAILS
+3129 TNVFVTSINSAILS
-3143 AVKTANTAFAN
+3143 AVKTASTAFAN
-3154 IGDTITYTVSI
+3154 IGDTITYTALI
-3165 QNNGNTNATNVNFS
+3165 QNSGNTNATNVNFS
-3179 DPVPTGTTFV
+3179 DLIPAGTTFV

-3244 YAFIVDPA
+3244 FAFIVDPA
-3252 SPPVTGTIN
+3252 APPVTGTVT

-3273 VTTVLQANRSIVSI
+3273 VTTVLEANRSIVSI
-3287 GDVITYTATLT
+3287 GDIITYTATLT

-3352 TITFQFLASSIP
+3352 TITFQFLANSIP

-3388 TATSSSNTVNTAVVD
+3388 TATSSSNTVTTAVVD
-3403 ASLSVIKSTD
+3403 ASLSVIKNTD

-3418 TDGIITYTVVVQ
+3418 TDGTITYTVVVQ

-3454 NSVTINSVSVPGA
+3454 NSVTINTISVPGA

-3477 ITPSEIVT
+3477 IAPLEIVT

-3492 QSIPSVNPISNTAR
+3492 QSIPSVNPISNIAR

-3530 TQISDATIL
+3530 TQISDANVL
-3539 SLKAVNAPQTTT
+3539 SLKAVNAQQATT

-3556 YTITLENTGNIP
+3556 YTITLENIGNIP
-3568 ATNLIFSDTIPQDTT
+3568 ATNLIFSDTLPEGTT

-3591 NGTAILGANPNVG
+3591 NGTAILGANPNAG
-3604 VTLPTLAANATHLIS
+3604 VTLPNLVANATHLIS
-3619 FQILIKDSFSR
+3619 FQILINDSFPQQ
-3630 ESITNQSNTTYTIQP
+3630 SITNQSNTTYTIQP

-3671 ITKTS
+3671 VTKTS
-3676 NPTTVDI
+3676 NPITVDI

-3691 EVKNIGNVDAINIV
+3691 EVKNTGNVDAINIT

-3728 PGLNP
+3728 PDANP

-3743 ANSSKTI
+3743 PNSSKTI

-3770 ATYQYVSIPTAPPVN
+3770 VNYQYVSIPTAPPVN

-3802 ISVKSADVTF
+3802 ISVKQADVTF
-3812 ASIGQIITYTNTL
+3812 VSIGQTITYTNTL

-3830 VPANNTVFI
+3830 VPANNTLFI

-3849 EDSLAINNVIQPGAN
+3849 EDSLSINNVIQPGAN

-3870 LGTIQPNE
+3870 LGTIQPDE
-3878 TVTISFQVQLTNIP
+3878 TVPISFQVQLTSIP
-3892 VGNVVINISDT
+3892 EGNTVTNISDT
-3903 SYEYQIDPSSQIIQR
+3903 SYEYQIDPSSPIIQR

-3956 VTNAGTIPITNTL
+3956 VTNAGTVPITNTL
-3969 LLDAIAS
+3969 LIDAIAA

-3986 VDGVPRL
+3986 VDGIPRP
-3993 NENPITGINLDIILP
+3993 NENPITGITLDIILP
-4008 NNTIIVTFQVSVV
+4008 NNTIIVTFQVNVV
-4021 SIPPQNNIN
+4021 SIPSQNNIN
-4030 NIAVIHYEYRPDPST
+4030 NIAVIHYEYQPDPSL

-4050 TTSSNAT
+4050 TTSSNTT

-4081 TIEYTVFIQNNG
+4081 TIEYTVLIQNNG
-4093 SATTNSIFFTDTI
+4093 STTTNSIFFTDTI
-4106 ADGTVFIPGSVVV
+4106 EDGTVFIPGSVTV

-4133 SIPNVAAGQMATITF
+4133 SIPNIASGQSTTIIF
-4148 QVSVTNLPAVNPT
+4148 QASVTNLPAVNPT

-4166 VVYDF
+4166 IVYDF

-4202 TVDLTSVTIG
+4202 TVDLTSVAIG

-4219 TLTNTGNTD
+4219 TLTNTGNTN
-4228 ATAVV
+4228 ATSVV
-4233 FTDNIPN
+4233 FTDNIPD

-4254 PQLNANPSAGI
+4254 PQLNADPSTGI
-4265 LVGTIAPNISIPV
+4265 LVGTIAPNSSIPV
-4278 TFSVTVVALPAS
+4278 TFSVTVVSLPAS
-4290 GHVQNQ
+4290 SRIQNQ

-4304 VEEQISTSN
+4304 GEEQISTSN

-4377 NGNARPNDNPLNGI
+4377 NGTARPNDNPLNGI
-4391 QIDNIPPNTT
+4391 QLDNIPPNTT

-4422 STIEYEYTVP
+4422 STIEYQYTLP
-4432 NRPPITETI
+4432 DRPPITETI
-4441 ISSAALTEINHAN
+4441 LSSASVTTINHAT
-4454 LNSNKAVDLAFA
+4454 LNSNKTVDLAFA

-4482 NVAVNDVIIQDI
+4482 NVAANDVVIQDM

-4501 IENSV
+4501 VENSI
-4506 IVNGETLPGV
+4506 IVNGGTLPGV

-4524 GTITIGGDAIV
+4524 GTIIVGGNAIA

-4552 NAITTFNYIVN
+4552 KAITTFNYIVN

-4576 TVKTTVQNDNVIAF
+4576 TVTTTVQNDNVFAI
-4590 KSADVTNALPG
+4590 KSVDVTNALPG
-4601 QTLTYTIT
+4601 QTVTYTIT

-4620 LLAIDAVPIDTT
+4620 LFVIDTVPVDT
-4632 FVAGSVTINGI
+4632 AFVTGSVTINGI
-4643 NQPNENPENG
+4643 NQPNANPEIG
-4653 ITLGNLAPNEFV
+4653 ISLGNLVPNESA

-4677 LQSTINNDASVS
+4677 LQSAINNDASVS
-4689 YTVIIDPTKPPITI
+4689 YTVTIDPNEPPITI
-4703 TKQTNTVTTTVID
+4703 TKQTNTVTTTVVD

-4722 KTADKSIVVIG
+4722 KTADKSIVTTG
-4733 DIITFTLAVFNHSP
+4733 ETITFTLEVINHSP

-4754 VIDTI
+4754 ILDII
-4759 PAGTTFIENSV
+4759 PVGTTFIENSV

-4775 PVPNVRPD
+4775 PVLNVRPD
-4783 TGINIGSL
+4783 TGMNIGAL
-4791 SAGTVATITFQVLAT
+4791 PAGSVAKIAFKVLVT

-4811 STIINSATVTAAFQ
+4811 STIINSASVTAAFQ

-4832 ITFIV
+4832 ITFID
-4837 NSNIVRIPVQFITAT
+4837 NSNIVHIPVQFITAT
-4852 VTKNA
+4852 VVKDA
-4857 SVSSAY
+4857 PVSSAY

-4870 TVRITNTSEI
+4870 TVRITNTSDI
-4880 SLSNISLQDTI
+4880 SLSNVSLQDTI
-4891 PAGLQFINGT
+4891 PLGLQFMNGT
-4901 VFINGERSPLAN
+4901 VFINSERSPLAN

-4945 PFKNTANISLQLQVS
+4945 EFKNTANISLQLQVS

-4976 VTFVPEN
+4976 VSFISEN
-4983 PDEALPNLNCFFD
+4983 PDETLPNLNCFFN
-4996 GERFIRITPRN
+4996 GERFIRVTPRN
-5007 VRNYLWTWIWWK
+5007 IRNYFWAWIWWK

>member
-36 IGAIGAFITTNTAL
+36 IGAIGAFITTNIAL

-518 VIFTDPIP
+518 VIYTDPIP

-593 PNQPAVSGTDK
+593 PNQPAVSGTDT

-794 LTPGTVT
+794 LNPGTVT

-813 ALPIGTIPGGATFT
+813 ALPIGTIPGRATFT

-837 TTPNPIINNAFASYL
+837 TAQNPIINNAFASYL

-857 NLPPTSKTANS
+857 SLPPTSKTANS

-893 GDVLTYTF
+893 SDVLTYTF
-901 SLTNDGNVAA
+901 ALTNDGNVAA

-934 GVTQPGATPA
+934 GVTQPGVTPT

-1098 SLPTQNPTLN
+1098 SVPTQNPTLN

-1123 PTVETSVSNTVS
+1123 PTIETSVSNTVS

-1185 GTTIVPNSIFIG
+1185 GSTIVPNSIFIG
-1197 GALQLGADPSTGLPV
+1197 GTLQQGADPSTGLQV

-1223 VFQISTNGLP
+1223 VFQISANGLP

-1244 QYSFIADPNLPA
+1244 QYSFITDPNLPA

-1284 FADVGDVILYATIL
+1284 FADIGDVILYATIL

-1330 VPVANANPATSISIG
+1330 VPVANANPATGISIG

-1411 SADKQF
+1411 SVDKQF

-1436 LASNVIFTD
+1436 LASNIVFTD
-1445 VIPNGTSFIANS
+1445 AIPNGTSFIPNS
-1457 VTVNGNTLPN
+1457 VTVNGNILPN
-1467 VNPASGI
+1467 VNPASEI
-1474 AIDPINPNANTLIS
+1474 AIDPINPNANTIIS

-1552 GDIVTYTIAVTNTGN
+1552 GDIVTYTIAVANTGN

-1696 SGNTTANNVIFTDV
+1696 SGNTTANNVIFTDG

-1721 FTVNGTTITN
+1721 FTVNETTITN

-1814 AVGDTIT
+1814 AIGDTIT

-1861 LGFRPDSEISL
+1861 LGFRPDSGISL

-1908 IIDPTQPPVIE
+1908 IIDPTQPPVTE

-1998 VNPANGIPIGD
+1998 VNPANGIRIGD
-2009 IIAEDFINVTFRV
+2009 IIAGDFINVTFRV

-2044 NSASINYQFMTGPNL
+2044 NSASINYQFMTGLNL

-2127 SGTLTNDLS
+2127 S

-2222 KKSADKSIIS
+2222 KKSADKSIVS

-2240 TTIRNTGNTAATNI
+2240 TTITNTGNTVATNI

-2600 NPVSTQINEAILS
+2600 NPVSTQIKEAILS

-2628 AFYTTSITNV
+2628 AFYTTSITNI

-2671 NADPNTGVL
+2671 NANPNTGVL

-2698 NNIPP
+2698 NSIPP

-2783 LDSNLSFVPNS
+2783 LNSNLSFVPNS

-3077 NTINPNQTVTIIFQV
+3077 NTIIFQV

-3113 QYNVGNVLLA
+3113 QYNVSNALLA

-3551 GDILT
+3551 GDILP

-3802 ISVKSADVTF
+3802 ISVKSADITF

-4791 SAGTVATITFQVLAT
+4791 FAGTVATITFQVLAT

>member
-36 IGAIGAFITTNTAL
+36 IGAIGAFATTNTAL
-50 QVPTFPAGTTLT
+50 QVPTFPAGTTLN

-109 TPVSTYSITPSA
+109 TPISTYSITPSA

-158 TGAVPGLVDPLDASN
+158 TGAVPGLVDPIDASN
-173 GSINSAGW
+173 GTINSAGW

-203 NRVSAETGSA
+203 NRVSADTGSA
-213 DVSVSGFLTP
+213 DVAVSGFLTP

-229 GRLFLSST
+229 GRLFLSSI
-237 EGDADLTG
+237 EGDADLIG

-253 FSSLNALSGPNNAIN
+253 FSSLNALSGPNNAVN

-297 STNIS
+297 GTNIS

-393 PSGTSFIPGTV
+393 PNGTSFIPGTV
-404 TVDNVPQTNA
+404 TVDNIPQTNA

-518 VIFTDPIP
+518 VIYTDPIP

-562 TTISFQVL
+562 TTISFQVF

-593 PNQPAVSGTDK
+593 PNQPAVSGTDT

-610 QVNNATVTMT
+610 QVNNATVTMA

-650 VIFTDVI
+650 VIFTDII

-674 QVGANPANGV
+674 QVGANPATGV

-689 PSGTTKNV
+689 PSGTIKNV
-697 AFQVVVNTIP
+697 VFQVVVNTIP

-748 VTLTKSTNKQFA
+748 LTLTKSTNKQFA

-774 SGNTAA
+774 SGNAAA

-794 LTPGTVT
+794 LTLGTVT

-837 TTPNPIINNAFASYL
+837 TAQNPIINNAFASYI

-857 NLPPTSKTANS
+857 SLPPTSKTANS

-876 LANLHAN
+876 LANLHVN

-901 SLTNDGNVAA
+901 ALTNDGNVAA
-911 NNVLLSDSI
+911 NNILLSDSI

-934 GVTQPGATPA
+934 SVTQPGVTPA
-944 SINIGSINAN
+944 SINIGNINAN

-987 PNASPVSKNTT
+987 PNTSPVSKNTT

-1010 VISAKTVNRAFAT
+1010 VISAKTVDRAFAT
-1023 VGDTLTYTVTLTNA
+1023 VGDILTYTVTLTNA

-1123 PTVETSVSNTVS
+1123 PTIETSVSNTVS

-1162 TISLANLGNTIANNV
+1162 TISLANLGNTTANNV

-1197 GALQLGADPSTGLPV
+1197 GALQLGADPSTGLQV

-1223 VFQISTNGLP
+1223 VFQISANGLP

-1256 LVRNAASNIV
+1256 LVRNTASNIV

-1284 FADVGDVILYATIL
+1284 FADIGDVILYATIL

-1313 IIPAGTLFI
+1313 IIPTGTLFI

-1330 VPVANANPATSISIG
+1330 VPIANANPANGISIG

-1445 VIPNGTSFIANS
+1445 VIPNGTSFIPNS

-1474 AIDPINPNANTLIS
+1474 AIDPINPNANTIIS

-1518 PPASANTLSNVI
+1518 PPTSANTLSNVI

-1567 TPASATVLTD
+1567 IPASATVLTD

-1602 SLGIH
+1602 SLGVH

-1643 YTVNPNQSPAVNST
+1643 YTVNPNQSPAVGST

-1710 IPNGTTFIPNS
+1710 IPNGTTFITNS
-1721 FTVNGTTITN
+1721 FTVNGTTIPN

-1739 IGNLNSNASATLS
+1739 ISNINSNTSVILS

-1759 LPNPNPIPNKS
+1759 IPNPNPIPNKS

-1784 VSRTVQSNK
+1784 VSRTVKSNK

-1821 YTTILTNSG
+1821 YTTTLTNSG
-1830 NTSANTP
+1830 NTAANTP

-1861 LGFRPDSEISL
+1861 LGFRPDSGISL

-1892 PATNPTLNQSS
+1892 PVTNPTLNQSS

-1908 IIDPTQPPVIE
+1908 IVDPTQPPVTE

-1940 VDRLFSDVAP
+1940 VDRLFSDIAP

-1957 TVLLDNIGNA
+1957 TVLLENVGNT

-2009 IIAEDFINVTFRV
+2009 IIAGDFINVTFRV

-2044 NSASINYQFMTGPNL
+2044 NGASINYQFMTGPNL

-2082 IKSVNKTFATI
+2082 IKSVDKTFATI

-2120 PDGTTFI
+2120 PNGTTFI
-2127 SGTLTNDLS
+2127 S

-2147 IGNPANGIQIGNIN
+2147 IGNPSNGIQIGNIN
-2161 PNGTA
+2161 PSGTA
-2166 VITLNVLVTN
+2166 IITLNVLVTN
-2176 IPSINPISNSSSVQF
+2176 IPSINPISNFSSVQF

-2222 KKSADKSIIS
+2222 QKSVDKSIIS
-2232 VGDTITYT
+2232 VGDTLTYT
-2240 TTIRNTGNTAATNI
+2240 TTITNTGNTPATNI

-2261 ANTTFIPNSVTINSV
+2261 ASTTFIPDSVTINGI
-2276 QQSGAQPA
+2276 QQLGAQPA

-2305 VISVSPSSSIMGNDT
+2305 VISVPPSSSIMGNDT

-2325 TVDPNSAPATTST
+2325 TVDPNGTPATTST
-2338 STNIATNPVLDAM
+2338 STNIVTNPVLDAM

-2382 ATNITFTDLIPN
+2382 ATNITFTDLIPD

-2399 TDSVTINGLTQIGLN
+2399 TDSVTINGITQIGLN

-2472 NTVFTTINTANILSL
+2472 NTTFTTINTANILSS
-2487 KQVDKSFSRIGDT
+2487 KQVDKAFSHIGDT
-2500 LTYTVVLTN
+2500 LTYTVTLTN
-2509 NGNSSAQNVIFTDTV
+2509 NGNSSAQNVIFTDAMSSGTK
-2524 PSVTTFIANTFSI
+2524 FITNSFSI
-2537 NGVPQSGADPSNGVN
+2537 NGIPQSGADPTNGVN
-2552 IGTITAG
+2552 IGPITAG
-2559 TTVTVSFQ
+2559 ATVTVSFQ
-2567 VTVTSLPTANPI
+2567 VNVTSLPTQNPI

-2591 PPDSETSIS
+2591 PPDAETSIS
-2600 NPVSTQINEAILS
+2600 NPVSTQIKEAILS

-2623 DIGQT
+2623 DFGQT
-2628 AFYTTSITNV
+2628 AFYTTSITNI

-2671 NADPNTGVL
+2671 NANPNTGVL

-2698 NNIPP
+2698 NSIPP
-2703 SNPAPNTASTT
+2703 INPAPNTATTT
-2714 YEFTVDPVNPPVSSA
+2714 YEFTVDPPISSA

-2794 FTANGQ
+2794 FTVNGQ

-2833 PTLNPISNSASITYH
+2833 PTLNPISNSASTTYH

-2855 PPITTSNQSNTTT
+2855 PPITISNQSNTTT

-3092 QIVSNPTTFTP
+3092 QIISNPTTFTP

-3113 QYNVGNVLLA
+3113 QYNVGNALLA

-3189 ENSFAVNGSTIPGAN
+3189 ENSFAVNGNTIPGAN

-3244 YAFIVDPA
+3244 YAFIVDPT

-3287 GDVITYTATLT
+3287 GDIITYTATLT

-3418 TDGIITYTVVVQ
+3418 TDGTITYTVVVQ

-3467 DPNVGIPLNS
+3467 NPNVGIPLNS
-3477 ITPSEIVT
+3477 IAPSENVT

-3539 SLKAVNAPQTTT
+3539 SLKGVNSQQATT

-3568 ATNLIFSDTIPQDTT
+3568 ATNLIFSDTISQNTT

-3591 NGTAILGANPNVG
+3591 NGTTILGANPNVG

-3619 FQILIKDSFSR
+3619 FQILINDSFSQ

-3691 EVKNIGNVDAINIV
+3691 EVKNIGNVDAININ
-3705 FTDSIPAGT
+3705 FTDFIPAGT

-3728 PGLNP
+3728 PGVNP

-3764 IVNQSS
+3764 IANQSS

-3802 ISVKSADVTF
+3802 ISVKSADVNF
-3812 ASIGQIITYTNTL
+3812 ISIGQIITYTNTL

-3849 EDSLAINNVIQPGAN
+3849 EDSLAINNVTQPGAN

-3892 VGNVVINISDT
+3892 EGNTVINISDT
-3903 SYEYQIDPSSQIIQR
+3903 SYEYQIDPSSPIIQR

-3986 VDGVPRL
+3986 VDGVPRP

-4030 NIAVIHYEYRPDPST
+4030 NIAVIHYEYRPDPSG

-4050 TTSSNAT
+4050 TTSSNST

-4071 TNTVL
+4071 ANTVL

-4093 SATTNSIFFTDTI
+4093 STTTNSIFFTDTI
-4106 ADGTVFIPGSVVV
+4106 ADGTVFIPGSVIV

-4166 VVYDF
+4166 IVYDF

-4233 FTDNIPN
+4233 FTDNIPD

-4254 PQLNANPSAGI
+4254 PQLNANPGAGI

-4296 STSRYTIN
+4296 STSRYSIN

-4355 ENIIV
+4355 ENIIA
-4360 TDIIPANTSFI
+4360 TDIIPVNTSFI

-4391 QIDNIPPNTT
+4391 QIDTIPPNTT

-4422 STIEYEYTVP
+4422 STIKYEYTVP
-4432 NRPPITETI
+4432 DRPPITETI
-4441 ISSAALTEINHAN
+4441 ISSAAATEINHAN

-4482 NVAVNDVIIQDI
+4482 NVATNDVIIQDI

-4506 IVNGETLPGV
+4506 IVNGETLPGA
-4516 NPVSGIPI
+4516 NPVSGIPL
-4524 GTITIGGDAIV
+4524 GTITIDGNAIV

-4576 TVKTTVQNDNVIAF
+4576 TVTTTVQNDNVIAI
-4590 KSADVTNALPG
+4590 KSVDVTNALPA

-4609 ITNSGNVTIED
+4609 ITNSGNVTIEN
-4620 LLAIDAVPIDTT
+4620 LLAIDTVPIDTT

-4653 ITLGNLAPNEFV
+4653 ITLGNLAPNDSVF
-4665 IITFQVTISSST
+4665 ITFQVTISSST
-4677 LQSTINNDASVS
+4677 LQPTINNDASVS

-4722 KTADKSIVVIG
+4722 KTTDKSIVVIG

-4759 PAGTTFIENSV
+4759 PAGTTFIENSL

-4791 SAGTVATITFQVLAT
+4791 PADSVATITFQVLVT

-4837 NSNIVRIPVQFITAT
+4837 NSNIVRIPVQFITTT

-4857 SVSSAY
+4857 SFSSAY

-4870 TVRITNTSEI
+4870 TVRITNTSKI

-4945 PFKNTANISLQLQVS
+4945 EFKNTANISLQLQVS

-4983 PDEALPNLNCFFD
+4983 PDETLPNLNCFFD

>member
-36 IGAIGAFITTNTAL
+36 IGAIGAFVTTNTAL
-50 QVPTFPAGTTLT
+50 QVTTFPAGTTLN

-121 VTASNQTFVSNSIT
+121 VTASNQTFVSGSVT

-144 VTTLIQAGGSGSYT
+144 VTSLVQAAGSGSYT
-158 TGAVPGLVDPLDASN
+158 TGSVLGLVDPLDASN
-173 GSINSAGW
+173 GAINSSGW

-189 GTLPARNLTIYVAG
+189 GSLPARNLTIYVAG
-203 NRVSAETGSA
+203 NRVSVETGSA

-223 SGGPVS
+223 AGGPVS
-229 GRLFLSST
+229 GRLFISST

-253 FSSLNALSGPNNAIN
+253 FSSLNALSGPNNAVN
-268 NFFGSQVNN
+268 NFFGSQINN

-368 ILTYTVTIPNTGLL
+368 VLTYTVTVPNTGLL
-382 PANNAIFIDSL
+382 PANNVTFIDIL
-393 PSGTSFIPGTV
+393 PNGTSFIPGSV
-404 TVDNVPQTNA
+404 TIDNVPQTNA
-414 NPAAGISLG
+414 NPIAGISLG
-423 TINNGASRTVTFQA
+423 TINNNASRTITFQA

-446 PISNTANIT
+446 PISNTATIT

-464 TTFNGLATS
+464 TTFNGIATS

-503 YSIALANIGNIAATN
+503 YSISLANVGNIAATN
-518 VIFTDPIP
+518 VIYTDPIP

-532 PGSVTVNGVTQA
+532 PGSVTVNGVTQT
-544 GANPANGISIG
+544 GVNPANGISVG
-555 SIAANST
+555 TIAANST
-562 TTISFQVL
+562 ATIAFQVT
-570 VPSIPQTNPI
+570 VPTIPQTNPI
-580 LNSGTTTYQYIPV
+580 LNSGTTTYQYVPI
-593 PNQPAVSGTDK
+593 PNQPVVNGSDT
-604 TNIVST
+604 TNTVST
-610 QVNNATVTMT
+610 QVNNATVTMA

-638 SFTGTGNTNANN
+638 SFVGTGNTTANN
-650 VIFTDVI
+650 VIFTDII

-689 PSGTTKNV
+689 PTGTTKNIS
-697 AFQVVVNTIP
+697 FQVVVNTIP

-748 VTLTKSTNKQFA
+748 LTLTKSTNKQFA

-794 LTPGTVT
+794 LTLGSVT

-837 TTPNPIINNAFASYL
+837 TAQNPIINNAFASYI

-857 NLPPTSKTANS
+857 SLPPTSKTTNS

-876 LANLHAN
+876 LANLHAI

-901 SLTNDGNVAA
+901 ALTNDGNVAA

-920 ANGTAFVPNSVIVN
+920 ANGTSFVPNSVMIN
-934 GVTQPGATPA
+934 GVTQPGVTPA
-944 SINIGSINAN
+944 SINIGSINAG
-954 TTITASFQVVITSIP
+954 TTITASFQVLITSIP

-987 PNASPVSKNTT
+987 PNASPVSANTT

-1010 VISAKTVNRAFAT
+1010 VISAKTVDRAFAT
-1023 VGDTLTYTVTLTNA
+1023 VGDILTYTVILTNA

-1049 TNPDGTTFIPNT
+1049 TNPDGTIFIPNT
-1061 FLINGVLQNN
+1061 FLINGVFQNN

-1083 AANGSLTVSYQVTVT
+1083 PANGSLTVSYQVTVT
-1098 SLPTQNPTLN
+1098 SLPTQNPTIN

-1123 PTVETSVSNTVS
+1123 PTIEISLSNTVS

-1162 TISLANLGNTIANNV
+1162 TISLANLGNTTANTV
-1177 IVTDIIPN
+1177 VVTDILPP
-1185 GTTIVPNSIFIG
+1185 GTTLIPNSIFIG
-1197 GALQLGADPSTGLPV
+1197 GALQLGADPSAGLQV
-1212 GSIPSGGFTTI
+1212 GTIPAGGITTI
-1223 VFQISTNGLP
+1223 VFQISANGIP

-1244 QYSFIADPNLPA
+1244 QYSFIADPSLPA
-1256 LVRNAASNIV
+1256 VVQNASSNIV
-1266 TTQINTAN
+1266 TTQINTAT
-1274 IVATKLTSTN
+1274 IVANKLTSTN
-1284 FADVGDVILYATIL
+1284 FADVGDSITYATVL
-1298 TNNGNIPAA
+1298 TNNGNIPAT
-1307 NVTFTD
+1307 NVIFTD
-1313 IIPAGTLFI
+1313 VIPSGTLFI
-1322 PNTVTINN
+1322 PDSVAIDN
-1330 VPVANANPATSISIG
+1330 VPVANVNPANGISLG
-1345 TIGANSSRTVA
+1345 TIGANSSRTVS
-1356 FQVFVPTIPAVN
+1356 FQVNVPAIPSIN

-1386 PAVMQMVASNTVQTT
+1386 PVVMQMTSSNTVQTT
-1401 INNASIAATK
+1401 INNATVAATK

-1422 IITYTTTLTNNGNT
+1422 IITYTTTLTNNGNI

-1445 VIPNGTSFIANS
+1445 VIPNGTSFIPNS
-1457 VTVNGNTLPN
+1457 VTVNGNILPN
-1467 VNPASGI
+1467 TNPANGI
-1474 AIDPINPNANTLIS
+1474 AIDPINPNANTIIS
-1488 FQVQVNSIPNPN
+1488 FQIKVNSIPNPN

-1506 NTTYQYVVDPNL
+1506 NTTYQYVVNPSL
-1518 PPASANTLSNVI
+1518 PPASANALSSLI

-1545 NTPTAAI
+1545 NIPTAAI

-1567 TPASATVLTD
+1567 IPASATVLTD
-1577 GLGAGASFIQ
+1577 GLGAGASFVQ

-1602 SLGIH
+1602 SLGVH
-1607 LADISPGD
+1607 LADIPPGN
-1615 TVFITFQAQILA
+1615 TVFIGFQAKILA

-1643 YTVNPNQSPAVNST
+1643 YTVNPNQSSAVGST

-1682 TIGDTLTFTSTITN
+1682 TIGDTLTFTSTVTN
-1696 SGNTTANNVIFTDV
+1696 SGNTTANNVIFTDL

-1721 FTVNGTTITN
+1721 FMVNGTTIPN

-1739 IGNLNSNASATLS
+1739 IGNITTNSIVTLS
-1752 FQVNITT
+1752 FQVNITAI
-1759 LPNPNPIPNKS
+1759 PNPNPIPNQS

-1793 TFTQVNTASVIA
+1793 TFTQVNSASVIA
-1805 TKTASSAFA
+1805 SKIASSAFA
-1814 AVGDTIT
+1814 AIGDTIT
-1821 YTTILTNSG
+1821 YTTTLTNSG
-1830 NTSANTP
+1830 NTTANTP

-1861 LGFRPDSEISL
+1861 LGFRPDSGVPL
-1872 DSIPVGGTTTIS
+1872 DPIPVGGLTTIS

-1892 PATNPTLNQSS
+1892 PSSNPTLNQSS

-1908 IIDPTQPPVIE
+1908 IVDPTEPPITE
-1919 TATSNPTL
+1919 TATSNPVL

-1957 TVLLDNIGNA
+1957 TVLLDNIGNT

-2044 NSASINYQFMTGPNL
+2044 NGASINYQFMTGPNL

-2064 STTSNPVS
+2064 STTSNSVS
-2072 TQINSGEIVA
+2072 TQINSGEIALV
-2082 IKSVNKTFATI
+2082 KSVDKTFATI

-2127 SGTLTNDLS
+2127 SGTLTND
-2136 GTLTNDSGTQQ
+2136 SGTQQ

-2161 PNGTA
+2161 PGSTA
-2166 VITLNVLVTN
+2166 TITINVLATN
-2176 IPSINPISNSSSVQF
+2176 IPSINPISNFSSVQF
-2191 AHVVDPS
+2191 QHIVDPS
-2198 QPAVSQTNVSN
+2198 QPAITQTASSN
-2209 TVSTTINSAILTT
+2209 TVTTTINSAILTT
-2222 KKSADKSIIS
+2222 TKSVDKSIIS
-2232 VGDTITYT
+2232 VGDTVTYT
-2240 TTIRNTGNTAATNI
+2240 TTITNTGNTPATNV

-2261 ANTTFIPNSVTINSV
+2261 ASTTFIPNSVTINGI
-2276 QQSGAQPA
+2276 QQPGAQPA

-2305 VISVSPSSSIMGNDT
+2305 VISVPPSNSIMGNDT

-2325 TVDPNSAPATTST
+2325 TVDPNGTPVTTST
-2338 STNIATNPVLDAM
+2338 STNIVTNPVLDAM

-2356 SVDQTLVTLGDT
+2356 SVDQTIVTLGDT
-2368 ITYTTILTNNGNTN
+2368 ITYTTVLTNSGNTN
-2382 ATNITFTDLIPN
+2382 ATNITFTDLIPD

-2399 TDSVTINGLTQIGLN
+2399 TDSVTIDGITQIGLN
-2414 PNTGITIGSIAPN
+2414 PNTGITIGAIAPN
-2427 SSISIAFQVTATS
+2427 NSISIAFQVTATS

-2445 PIANSATASYTFI
+2445 PIANSASASYTFI
-2458 ADPNAPIVSRNVTS
+2458 ADPNAPIVSRTVIS
-2472 NTVFTTINTANILSL
+2472 NTVFTTINTATILSS

-2500 LTYTVVLTN
+2500 LTYTVALTN
-2509 NGNSSAQNVIFTDTV
+2509 NGNSSAQNVIFTDTM
-2524 PSVTTFIANTFSI
+2524 PSGTTFITNTFSI
-2537 NGVPQSGADPSNGVN
+2537 NGIPQSGANPTNGVN
-2552 IGTITAG
+2552 IGPITAG

-2567 VTVTSLPTANPI
+2567 INVTSLPTVNPI

-2591 PPDSETSIS
+2591 PPDAETSIS
-2600 NPVSTQINEAILS
+2600 NPVSTQIREAILS

-2646 VFTDALPSGLT
+2646 VFTDVLPSGLI

-2662 LTVDGVLQP
+2662 LTVDGILQP
-2671 NADPNTGVL
+2671 DANPNTGVL
-2680 LATLPP
+2680 LAALPP

-2698 NNIPP
+2698 NSIPP
-2703 SNPAPNTASTT
+2703 INPAPNTASTN
-2714 YEFTVDPVNPPVSSA
+2714 YEFTVDPNNPPVSSTA
-2729 ATSNTTLLQINNA
+2729 NSNTTLLQINNA

-2747 KTANLTFADVGN
+2747 KTANLTFADIGD

-2768 NTGNVTATD
+2768 NTGNTTATD

-2783 LDSNLSFVPNS
+2783 LDSNLTFVPNS
-2794 FTANGQ
+2794 FTVNGQ
-2800 TIPNADLSTGVN
+2800 TIQNADLSTGVN

-2819 NTAIVTFQ
+2819 NAAIVTFQ
-2827 ATVITL
+2827 ATVTTL
-2833 PTLNPISNSASITYH
+2833 PTLNPITNSASSTYH
-2848 YVVDPSQ
+2848 YVVDPNQ
-2855 PPITTSNQSNTTT
+2855 PPTITSNQSNTTT
-2868 TQINSAILTAQKN
+2868 TQINTAILTAQK
-2881 SNVSTVDIG
+2881 STNVSTVDIG
-2890 QDITYTVTITNSGNV
+2890 QDIVYTVTITNSGNV

-2928 LNGTSIPNADIITG
+2928 LNGTSIPNANIITG

-2948 APNES
+2948 APNQS
-2953 VIVAFHIIANEIPP
+2953 VIVAFHINANEIPP

-2990 SKNIISNN
+2990 SKNITSNN

-3003 ESAILNTIKI
+3003 ESAILTTIKI
-3013 GDKTFATIGDT
+3013 ADKTFATIGDT

-3034 GNIPANNAIF
+3034 GNIPANNVIF
-3044 SDPLPSWT
+3044 SDPLPTWT

-3062 GTPLPSASIINGVGI
+3062 GTPLPSASIIDGVGI
-3077 NTINPNQTVTIIFQV
+3077 NTITPNQIVTIVFQV

-3113 QYNVGNVLLA
+3113 QYNVGNSLQA

-3129 TNVFVTSINTAILS
+3129 TNVFVTSINSAILS

-3154 IGDTITYTVSI
+3154 IGDTITYTVLI
-3165 QNNGNTNATNVNFS
+3165 QNSGNTNATNLNFS
-3179 DPVPTGTTFV
+3179 DIIPAGTTFV
-3189 ENSFAVNGSTIPGAN
+3189 ENSFSVNGSTIPGAN
-3204 PNNGVNIGTVSA
+3204 PNNGVNIGTVNA
-3216 GSSLTV
+3216 DSSLTV

-3244 YAFIVDPA
+3244 YAFIVDPTA
-3252 SPPVTGTIN
+3252 PPVTGTIS

-3273 VTTVLQANRSIVSI
+3273 VTTVLEANRTIVSI

-3304 ANSVLLINGVPEG
+3304 ANSVLLINGVPVG
-3317 ALFVP
+3317 AVFVP
-3322 NSVTLNGISLPDASP
+3322 NSVTLNGIPLPDASP

-3373 LTSYTYIVDPSQPPV
+3373 ITSYTYIVDPSQPPV

-3403 ASLSVIKSTD
+3403 ASLSATKNTD

-3418 TDGIITYTVVVQ
+3418 TNGTITYTVVVR
-3430 NNGNTTANTV
+3430 NNGNTTTNTV
-3440 TLTDLVPEGTAFIP
+3440 ILTDLVPEGTALIP
-3454 NSVTINSVSVPGA
+3454 NSVTINTVSVPGA
-3467 DPNVGIPLNS
+3467 DPNVGIPLNA
-3477 ITPSEIVT
+3477 IAPSEIVT

-3492 QSIPSVNPISNTAR
+3492 QFIPSVNPISNTAR

-3515 TAPIISRTITSNPAF
+3515 TTPIISRTIMSNPAF

-3539 SLKAVNAPQTTT
+3539 SLKAVNVQQATT

-3556 YTITLENTGNIP
+3556 YTITLENNGNIS
-3568 ATNLIFSDTIPQDTT
+3568 ATNLSFLDSTPDGTT

-3591 NGTAILGANPNVG
+3591 NGTAIPGANPNVG
-3604 VTLPTLAANATHLIS
+3604 VTLPNLAANATHLIS
-3619 FQILIKDSFSR
+3619 FQILINDPFSQ

-3676 NPTTVDI
+3676 NPITVDI

-3691 EVKNIGNVDAINIV
+3691 EVKNIGNVDAINII

-3728 PGLNP
+3728 PGVNP
-3733 ENGIPIGTIP
+3733 ENGIPIETIP
-3743 ANSSKTI
+3743 SNSSKTI
-3750 LFQVQTNNPPTETE
+3750 LFQVHTNNPPTETE

-3770 ATYQYVSIPTAPPVN
+3770 ANYQYVSIPTAPPVN

-3791 IVTTSLQNANI
+3791 VVTTSLQNANI

-3812 ASIGQIITYTNTL
+3812 ISIGQNITYTNTL

-3849 EDSLAINNVIQPGAN
+3849 EDSLSINNVIQPGTN

-3878 TVTISFQVQLTNIP
+3878 TVTISFQVQLTSIP
-3892 VGNVVINISDT
+3892 SGNTVINISDT
-3903 SYEYQIDPSSQIIQR
+3903 SYEYQIDPSSPIIQR

-3956 VTNAGTIPITNTL
+3956 VTNSGTVPITNTL
-3969 LLDAIAS
+3969 LIDAIAA

-3986 VDGVPRL
+3986 VDGIPRPD
-3993 NENPITGINLDIILP
+3993 ENPITGIALDIILP
-4008 NNTIIVTFQVSVV
+4008 NNTIIVTFQVNVV
-4021 SIPPQNNIN
+4021 SIPSQNNIN
-4030 NIAVIHYEYRPDPST
+4030 NIAVIHYEYKPDPSL

-4050 TTSSNAT
+4050 TTSSNST

-4071 TNTVL
+4071 ANKVL

-4093 SATTNSIFFTDTI
+4093 STTTNSIFFTDTI
-4106 ADGTVFIPGSVVV
+4106 ADGTVFIPGSVIV

-4133 SIPNVAAGQMATITF
+4133 SIPNIASSQSTTITF

-4166 VVYDF
+4166 IVYDF

-4233 FTDNIPN
+4233 FTDNIPD

-4265 LVGTIAPNISIPV
+4265 LVGTIAPDISIPV

-4290 GHVQNQ
+4290 GHIQNQ

-4304 VEEQISTSN
+4304 GEEKISTSN

-4342 YTISITNNGNIQV
+4342 YTISIINNGNIQV

-4371 ENSVIV
+4371 ENSVIM
-4377 NGNARPNDNPLNGI
+4377 NGNARPNDNPLSGI

-4413 PQTNPISNT
+4413 PQINPISNT
-4422 STIEYEYTVP
+4422 STIEYEYTLP

-4441 ISSAALTEINHAN
+4441 ISAAAVTEINHAN
-4454 LNSNKAVDLAFA
+4454 LTSNKAVDLAFA

-4482 NVAVNDVIIQDI
+4482 NVSANDVIIQDI

-4516 NPVSGIPI
+4516 NPISGIPI
-4524 GTITIGGDAIV
+4524 GTIIVGESAIA

-4552 NAITTFNYIVN
+4552 QAITTFKYIVN
-4563 PNNVPVTNTTTTN
+4563 PNNLPVTNMTTTN
-4576 TVKTTVQNDNVIAF
+4576 TATTTVQNDNVVAI
-4590 KSADVTNALPG
+4590 KSVNATNALPS

-4609 ITNSGNVTIED
+4609 ISNSGNVTIED
-4620 LLAIDAVPIDTT
+4620 LLAIDTVPVDTT
-4632 FVAGSVTINGI
+4632 FVTNSVTINGI
-4643 NQPNENPENG
+4643 NQPNANPENG
-4653 ITLGNLAPNEFV
+4653 ITLGNLAPNESV
-4665 IITFQVTISSST
+4665 IITFQITISSST
-4677 LQSTINNDASVS
+4677 LQSAINNDASVS
-4689 YTVIIDPTKPPITI
+4689 YTVTIDPNEPPITI
-4703 TKQTNTVTTTVID
+4703 TKQTNTVTTALID

-4722 KTADKSIVVIG
+4722 KNADKSIFVIG
-4733 DIITFTLAVFNHSP
+4733 DIITFTLEIFNHSP
-4747 IPTISTS
+4747 IPTVNTS
-4754 VIDTI
+4754 VLDMI

-4775 PVPNVRPD
+4775 QIPNIRPD
-4783 TGINIGSL
+4783 TGINIGAL
-4791 SAGTVATITFQVLAT
+4791 PADGVATITFKVLVT

-4852 VTKNA
+4852 VLKNA

-4870 TVRITNTSEI
+4870 TVHITNTSEFSI
-4880 SLSNISLQDTI
+4880 TNISLQDTI
-4891 PAGLQFINGT
+4891 PAGLRFIG
-4901 VFINGERSPLAN
+4901 RSVIVDGISLPLAD
-4913 PNIGFLVATNLEPNE
+4913 PNFGFLVATNFEPNE
-4928 TIIVLF
+4928 VIIVSF
-4934 TVQVISPPVNN
+4934 TVQVMDQPVNN
-4945 PFKNTANISLQLQVS
+4945 KFINTANISLQLQTS
-4960 PTDPP
+4960 PAEPP
-4965 ITVTVTSNENI
+4965 ITITIVSNKNI
-4976 VTFVPEN
+4976 VSFLPPNIERV
-4983 PDEALPNLNCFFD
+4983 LPNLSCFFD

-5007 VRNYLWTWIWWK
+5007 IRKYFGPWIWWN

>member
-36 IGAIGAFITTNTAL
+36 IGAIGAFVTTNTAL
-50 QVPTFPAGTTLT
+50 QVPTFPAGTTLN
-62 YTQNSSTAILNI
+62 YTQNSSTAVLNI

-109 TPVSTYSITPSA
+109 TPVSTYPITPSA
-121 VTASNQTFVSNSIT
+121 VTASNQTFVSGSVT

-144 VTTLIQAGGSGSYT
+144 VTSLVQAAGSGSYT
-158 TGAVPGLVDPLDASN
+158 TGSVPGLVDPLDASN
-173 GSINSAGW
+173 GAINSSGW

-203 NRVSAETGSA
+203 NRVSADTGSA
-213 DVSVSGFLTP
+213 DVAVSGFLTP

-237 EGDADLTG
+237 EGDADLIG

-268 NFFGSQVNN
+268 NFFGSQINN

-285 GTFGTRNQSAST
+285 GTFGTRNQSAS
-297 STNIS
+297 SGTNIS

-353 QATKSVNKSVAAIGD
+353 QATKSVNKSVATIGD

-382 PANNAIFIDSL
+382 PANNVILTDIL
-393 PSGTSFIPGTV
+393 PNGTSFIPGTV
-404 TVDNVPQTNA
+404 MVDNIPQTNA

-437 TVVSLPSQN
+437 TVVSLPNPN

-473 NSAGTQINLADINGT
+473 NSAGTQVNLADINGT

-518 VIFTDPIP
+518 VIYTDPIP

-544 GANPANGISIG
+544 GANPATGISIG

-562 TTISFQVL
+562 TTVSFQVF

-593 PNQPAVSGTDK
+593 PNQPAVSGTDT

-627 ADIGDTLTYTV
+627 ADIGDILTYTV

-657 PTGTTFVLNS
+657 PTGTTFVVNS
-667 LTIDGTT
+667 VTIDGTT

-689 PSGTTKNV
+689 PTGTTKNV
-697 AFQVVVNTIP
+697 SFQVVVNTIP
-707 ASNVVSNG
+707 ASNVVFNG

-780 NNVQLTDPLPNGTI
+780 TNVQLTDSLPNGTI
-794 LTPGTVT
+794 LTPGSVT

-813 ALPIGTIPGGATFT
+813 FVPIGTIPGGATFT

-837 TTPNPIINNAFASYL
+837 TTQNPIINNAFASYL

-857 NLPPTSKTANS
+857 SLPPTSKTANS

-901 SLTNDGNVAA
+901 ALTNDGNVAA

-934 GVTQPGATPA
+934 SVTQPGVTPA

-987 PNASPVSKNTT
+987 PNTSPVSKNTT

-1010 VISAKTVNRAFAT
+1010 VISAKTVDRAFAT
-1023 VGDTLTYTVTLTNA
+1023 VGDILTYTVTLTNA

-1123 PTVETSVSNTVS
+1123 PTIETSVSNTVS

-1162 TISLANLGNTIANNV
+1162 TISLANLGNTTANNV

-1185 GTTIVPNSIFIG
+1185 GSTIVPNSIFIG
-1197 GALQLGADPSTGLPV
+1197 GTLQQGADPSTGLQV

-1223 VFQISTNGLP
+1223 VFQISANSLP
-1233 SPNPIQNSASL
+1233 SPNPVQNSAAL
-1244 QYSFIADPNLPA
+1244 QYSFIADPSLPA
-1256 LVRNAASNIV
+1256 VVRNATSNIV

-1284 FADVGDVILYATIL
+1284 FADVGAVITYATIL
-1298 TNNGNIPAA
+1298 TNNGNIPAS

-1313 IIPAGTLFI
+1313 IIPAGTIFL
-1322 PNTVTINN
+1322 PNTVTING
-1330 VPVANANPATSISIG
+1330 VPIANANPANGILIG

-1356 FQVFVPTIPAVN
+1356 FQVSVPTIPSPN
-1368 PITNQSGTTFQYT
+1368 PITNQSSTTFQYT
-1381 YDPSK
+1381 YDASK
-1386 PAVMQMVASNTVQTT
+1386 SVVTQMVASNTVQTT
-1401 INNASIAATK
+1401 INNATIAAVK
-1411 SADKQF
+1411 SADKHF

-1445 VIPNGTSFIANS
+1445 VIPNGTSFIPNS

-1467 VNPASGI
+1467 TNPASGI
-1474 AIDPINPNANTLIS
+1474 AIDPINPNTSATIS
-1488 FQVQVNSIPNPN
+1488 FQVIVNSIPSPN

-1506 NTTYQYVVDPNL
+1506 NTAYQYVIDPNL
-1518 PPASANTLSNVI
+1518 PPASANALSNVI

-1567 TPASATVLTD
+1567 IPASATVLTD
-1577 GLGAGASFIQ
+1577 GLGAGASFVP
-1587 NSVTINNVPQPGLDP
+1587 NSVTIDNIPQPGLDP

-1607 LADISPGD
+1607 LADIPPGD

-1643 YTVNPNQSPAVNST
+1643 YTVNPNQSPAVGST
-1657 ITNTTVTPIIDATLS
+1657 VTNTTVTPIIDATLS
-1672 INKTVNSTFA
+1672 INKTVNSRFA
-1682 TIGDTLTFTSTITN
+1682 TIGDTLTFTAIITN

-1710 IPNGTTFIPNS
+1710 IPNGTSFIPNS
-1721 FTVNGTTITN
+1721 FTVNGTTIPN

-1752 FQVNITT
+1752 FQVNITS
-1759 LPNPNPIPNKS
+1759 LPNPNPIPNQS
-1770 SLQYSFIVD
+1770 SLQYSFIVG

-1821 YTTILTNSG
+1821 YTTTLTNSG
-1830 NTSANTP
+1830 NTTANTP

-1861 LGFRPDSEISL
+1861 LGFRPDSGISL

-1892 PATNPTLNQSS
+1892 PVTNPTLNQSS

-1908 IIDPTQPPVIE
+1908 IVDPTQPPVTE

-1957 TVLLDNIGNA
+1957 TVLLENIGNT

-1980 NTVFIEDSVRVGG
+1980 NTVFIADSVRVGG

-1998 VNPANGIPIGD
+1998 VNPANGVPIGD
-2009 IIAEDFINVTFRV
+2009 IIAGDFTNITFRV

-2044 NSASINYQFMTGPNL
+2044 NGASIDYQFMTGPNL

-2072 TQINSGEIVA
+2072 TQINSGEITLV
-2082 IKSVNKTFATI
+2082 KSVDKTFATI

-2109 TSQNIIFTDTL
+2109 TSQNIIFTDIL

-2127 SGTLTNDLS
+2127 S

-2191 AHVVDPS
+2191 SHVVDPS
-2198 QPAVSQTNVSN
+2198 QPSVSQMNVSN
-2209 TVSTTINSAILTT
+2209 AVSTTINSAILTT
-2222 KKSADKSIIS
+2222 QKSADKSIVS

-2240 TTIRNTGNTAATNI
+2240 TTITNTGNTAATNI

-2261 ANTTFIPNSVTINSV
+2261 ASITFIPNSFTINGV

-2284 LGVNIPNIAPGE
+2284 LGVTIPNIAPGE

-2305 VISVSPSSSIMGNDT
+2305 VISVPPSNSIMGNDT

-2325 TVDPNSAPATTST
+2325 TVDPNGTPITTSI
-2338 STNIATNPVLDAM
+2338 STNIVTNPVLDAM

-2368 ITYTTILTNNGNTN
+2368 ITYTTILTNSGNTN
-2382 ATNITFTDLIPN
+2382 ATNITFTDLIPD

-2399 TDSVTINGLTQIGLN
+2399 TDSVTIDGITQIGLN
-2414 PNTGITIGSIAPN
+2414 PNTGITIGLIAPN

-2440 TPVQN
+2440 TPAQN

-2458 ADPNAPIVSRNVTS
+2458 ADPNAPIVSRTVTS
-2472 NTVFTTINTANILSL
+2472 NTVFTTINTATILSL

-2500 LTYTVVLTN
+2500 LTYTVALTN

-2524 PSVTTFIANTFSI
+2524 PSGTAFIADTFSI
-2537 NGVPQSGADPSNGVN
+2537 NGILQSGANPVNGVN

-2559 TTVTVSFQ
+2559 TTVTISFQ
-2567 VTVTSLPTANPI
+2567 VTVTSLPTENPI

-2591 PPDSETSIS
+2591 PPDAETSIS
-2600 NPVSTQINEAILS
+2600 NPVSTQIKEALLS

-2628 AFYTTSITNV
+2628 AFYTTSISNI

-2646 VFTDALPSGLT
+2646 VFTDVLPNGVT

-2671 NADPNTGVL
+2671 DANPNTGVL

-2698 NNIPP
+2698 NSIPP
-2703 SNPAPNTASTT
+2703 INPAPNTASTT
-2714 YEFTVDPVNPPVSSA
+2714 YEFTVDPVNPPVLSA

-2742 TIIST
+2742 NIIST
-2747 KTANLTFADVGN
+2747 KTTDLTFADVGN

-2777 VTIIDI
+2777 VTVIDT
-2783 LDSNLSFVPNS
+2783 LDSNLTFVPNS
-2794 FTANGQ
+2794 FTVNGQ

-2819 NTAIVTFQ
+2819 TAAIITFQ
-2827 ATVITL
+2827 ATVTTL
-2833 PTLNPISNSASITYH
+2833 P
-2848 YVVDPSQ
+2848 
-2855 PPITTSNQSNTTT
+2855 
-2868 TQINSAILTAQKN
+2868 
-2881 SNVSTVDIG
+2881 
-2890 QDITYTVTITNSGNV
+2890 
-2905 SATNVIFT
+2905 
-2913 DLIPDGTSFE
+2913 
-2923 PNSFT
+2923 
-2928 LNGTSIPNADIITG
+2928 
-2942 VPIGDI
+2942 
-2948 APNES
+2948 
-2953 VIVAFHIIANEIPP
+2953 
-2967 INPITNQASVSFQ
+2967 
-2980 HIVNPANPPV
+2980 
-2990 SKNIISNN
+2990 
-2998 VTTKI
+2998 
-3003 ESAILNTIKI
+3003 
-3013 GDKTFATIGDT
+3013 
-3024 ITYTTTITNT
+3024 
-3034 GNIPANNAIF
+3034 
-3044 SDPLPSWT
+3044 
-3052 QFVAGSVIVD
+3052 
-3062 GTPLPSASIINGVGI
+3062 
-3077 NTINPNQTVTIIFQV
+3077 
-3092 QIVSNPTTFTP
+3092 
-3103 ELQNLGFVNF
+3103 
-3113 QYNVGNVLLA
+3113 
-3123 QPGNVE
+3123 
-3129 TNVFVTSINTAILS
+3129 
-3143 AVKTANTAFAN
+3143 
-3154 IGDTITYTVSI
+3154 
-3165 QNNGNTNATNVNFS
+3165 
-3179 DPVPTGTTFV
+3179 
-3189 ENSFAVNGSTIPGAN
+3189 
-3204 PNNGVNIGTVSA
+3204 
-3216 GSSLTV
+3216 
-3222 TFQVIVTSTPP
+3222 
-3233 SNPITNVASIQ
+3233 
-3244 YAFIVDPA
+3244 
-3252 SPPVTGTIN
+3252 
-3261 SNSAST
+3261 
-3267 QINNAT
+3267 
-3273 VTTVLQANRSIVSI
+3273 
-3287 GDVITYTATLT
+3287 
-3298 NTGNFP
+3298 
-3304 ANSVLLINGVPEG
+3304 
-3317 ALFVP
+3317 
-3322 NSVTLNGISLPDASP
+3322 
-3337 TLGIPVGIIAPGDSA
+3337 
-3352 TITFQFLASSIP
+3352 
-3364 PQGAIINQA
+3364 
-3373 LTSYTYIVDPSQPPV
+3373 
-3388 TATSSSNTVNTAVVD
+3388 
-3403 ASLSVIKSTD
+3403 
-3413 SLVQS
+3413 
-3418 TDGIITYTVVVQ
+3418 
-3430 NNGNTTANTV
+3430 
-3440 TLTDLVPEGTAFIP
+3440 
-3454 NSVTINSVSVPGA
+3454 
-3467 DPNVGIPLNS
+3467 
-3477 ITPSEIVT
+3477 
-3485 VTFQVIV
+3485 
-3492 QSIPSVNPISNTAR
+3492 
-3506 IDYTFIADP
+3506 
-3515 TAPIISRTITSNPAF
+3515 
-3530 TQISDATIL
+3530 
-3539 SLKAVNAPQTTT
+3539 
-3551 GDILT
+3551 
-3556 YTITLENTGNIP
+3556 
-3568 ATNLIFSDTIPQDTT
+3568 
-3583 FVENSFTL
+3583 
-3591 NGTAILGANPNVG
+3591 
-3604 VTLPTLAANATHLIS
+3604 
-3619 FQILIKDSFSR
+3619 
-3630 ESITNQSNTTYTIQP
+3630 
-3645 DPGQPPITETST
+3645 
-3657 SNIVITNFVQAQLT
+3657 
-3671 ITKTS
+3671 
-3676 NPTTVDI
+3676 
-3683 GGTILYIS
+3683 
-3691 EVKNIGNVDAINIV
+3691 
-3705 FTDSIPAGT
+3705 
-3714 TFVPDSVTINGVLQ
+3714 
-3728 PGLNP
+3728 
-3733 ENGIPIGTIP
+3733 
-3743 ANSSKTI
+3743 
-3750 LFQVQTNNPPTETE
+3750 
-3764 IVNQSS
+3764 
-3770 ATYQYVSIPTAPPVN
+3770 
-3785 RSANSN
+3785 
-3791 IVTTSLQNANI
+3791 
-3802 ISVKSADVTF
+3802 
-3812 ASIGQIITYTNTL
+3812 
-3825 QNIGT
+3825 
-3830 VPANNTVFI
+3830 
-3839 DNIPEGTIFI
+3839 
-3849 EDSLAINNVIQPGAN
+3849 
-3864 PENGVT
+3864 
-3870 LGTIQPNE
+3870 
-3878 TVTISFQVQLTNIP
+3878 
-3892 VGNVVINISDT
+3892 
-3903 SYEYQIDPSSQIIQR
+3903 
-3918 RSLSNAVNT
+3918 
-3927 EVRTANVSAI
+3927 
-3937 KSANRSIT
+3937 
-3945 RIGQIITYTVA
+3945 
-3956 VTNAGTIPITNTL
+3956 
-3969 LLDAIAS
+3969 
-3976 GTTFVPNSIL
+3976 
-3986 VDGVPRL
+3986 
-3993 NENPITGINLDIILP
+3993 
-4008 NNTIIVTFQVSVV
+4008 
-4021 SIPPQNNIN
+4021 
-4030 NIAVIHYEYRPDPST
+4030 
-4045 PPISE
+4045 
-4050 TTSSNAT
+4050 
-4057 NIQFIDAILIATKS
+4057 
-4071 TNTVL
+4071 
-4076 ANIDE
+4076 
-4081 TIEYTVFIQNNG
+4081 
-4093 SATTNSIFFTDTI
+4093 
-4106 ADGTVFIPGSVVV
+4106 
-4119 NNTVLPAADPNIGF
+4119 
-4133 SIPNVAAGQMATITF
+4133 
-4148 QVSVTNLPAVNPT
+4148 
-4161 PNTAN
+4161 
-4166 VVYDF
+4166 
-4171 IFNPDFAPI
+4171 
-4180 QKSTTSNTTFV
+4180 
-4191 QINDADIVSLK
+4191 
-4202 TVDLTSVTIG
+4202 
-4212 DILTYTT
+4212 
-4219 TLTNTGNTD
+4219 
-4228 ATAVV
+4228 
-4233 FTDNIPN
+4233 
-4240 GTTFIDGSVLVNNI
+4240 
-4254 PQLNANPSAGI
+4254 
-4265 LVGTIAPNISIPV
+4265 
-4278 TFSVTVVALPAS
+4278 
-4290 GHVQNQ
+4290 
-4296 STSRYTIN
+4296 
-4304 VEEQISTSN
+4304 
-4313 ITFTEVIS
+4313 
-4321 ANVIATKTTPI
+4321 
-4332 QYADLQTIIP
+4332 
-4342 YTISITNNGNIQV
+4342 
-4355 ENIIV
+4355 
-4360 TDIIPANTSFI
+4360 
-4371 ENSVIV
+4371 
-4377 NGNARPNDNPLNGI
+4377 
-4391 QIDNIPPNTT
+4391 
-4401 ATILFQVRVTSI
+4401 
-4413 PQTNPISNT
+4413 
-4422 STIEYEYTVP
+4422 
-4432 NRPPITETI
+4432 
-4441 ISSAALTEINHAN
+4441 
-4454 LNSNKAVDLAFA
+4454 
-4466 TVGDTLTYTIT
+4466 
-4477 LNQTG
+4477 
-4482 NVAVNDVIIQDI
+4482 
-4494 IPQGTTF
+4494 
-4501 IENSV
+4501 
-4506 IVNGETLPGV
+4506 
-4516 NPVSGIPI
+4516 
-4524 GTITIGGDAIV
+4524 
-4535 SFQVTVTSIPT
+4535 
-4546 PNELNN
+4546 
-4552 NAITTFNYIVN
+4552 
-4563 PNNVPVTNTTTTN
+4563 
-4576 TVKTTVQNDNVIAF
+4576 
-4590 KSADVTNALPG
+4590 
-4601 QTLTYTIT
+4601 
-4609 ITNSGNVTIED
+4609 
-4620 LLAIDAVPIDTT
+4620 
-4632 FVAGSVTINGI
+4632 
-4643 NQPNENPENG
+4643 
-4653 ITLGNLAPNEFV
+4653 
-4665 IITFQVTISSST
+4665 
-4677 LQSTINNDASVS
+4677 
-4689 YTVIIDPTKPPITI
+4689 
-4703 TKQTNTVTTTVID
+4703 
-4716 PMVRIE
+4716 
-4722 KTADKSIVVIG
+4722 
-4733 DIITFTLAVFNHSP
+4733 
-4747 IPTISTS
+4747 
-4754 VIDTI
+4754 
-4759 PAGTTFIENSV
+4759 
-4770 TINGT
+4770 
-4775 PVPNVRPD
+4775 
-4783 TGINIGSL
+4783 
-4791 SAGTVATITFQVLAT
+4791 
-4806 SIPSN
+4806 
-4811 STIINSATVTAAFQ
+4811 
-4825 LTPQDPI
+4825 
-4832 ITFIV
+4832 
-4837 NSNIVRIPVQFITAT
+4837 
-4852 VTKNA
+4852 
-4857 SVSSAY
+4857 
-4863 LNQYFDY
+4863 
-4870 TVRITNTSEI
+4870 
-4880 SLSNISLQDTI
+4880 
-4891 PAGLQFINGT
+4891 
-4901 VFINGERSPLAN
+4901 
-4913 PNIGFLVATNLEPNE
+4913 
-4928 TIIVLF
+4928 
-4934 TVQVISPPVNN
+4934 
-4945 PFKNTANISLQLQVS
+4945 
-4960 PTDPP
+4960 
-4965 ITVTVTSNENI
+4965 
-4976 VTFVPEN
+4976 
-4983 PDEALPNLNCFFD
+4983 
-4996 GERFIRITPRN
+4996 
-5007 VRNYLWTWIWWK
+5007 

>member
-393 PSGTSFIPGTV
+393 PNGTSFIPGTV

-437 TVVSLPSQN
+437 TVVSLPNQN

-518 VIFTDPIP
+518 VIYTDPIP

-544 GANPANGISIG
+544 GANPANGIPIG

-562 TTISFQVL
+562 TTVSFQVL

-593 PNQPAVSGTDK
+593 PNQPAVSGTDT

-697 AFQVVVNTIP
+697 AFQVVVNTLP

-794 LTPGTVT
+794 LNPGTVT

-837 TTPNPIINNAFASYL
+837 TAQNPIINNAFASYI

-857 NLPPTSKTANS
+857 SLPPTSKTANS

-876 LANLHAN
+876 LANLHVN

-893 GDVLTYTF
+893 SDVLTYTF
-901 SLTNDGNVAA
+901 ALTNDGNVAA

-934 GVTQPGATPA
+934 GVTQPGVTPT

-1083 AANGSLTVSYQVTVT
+1083 AANGSLTVSYQVTIT

-1123 PTVETSVSNTVS
+1123 PTIETSVSNTVS

-1185 GTTIVPNSIFIG
+1185 GSTIVPNSIFIG
-1197 GALQLGADPSTGLPV
+1197 GTLQQGADPSTGLQV

-1223 VFQISTNGLP
+1223 VFQISANGLP

-1244 QYSFIADPNLPA
+1244 QYSFITDPNLPA

-1284 FADVGDVILYATIL
+1284 FADIGDVILYATIL

-1330 VPVANANPATSISIG
+1330 VPVANANPATGISIG

-1401 INNASIAATK
+1401 INNASITATK
-1411 SADKQF
+1411 SVDKQF

-1436 LASNVIFTD
+1436 LASNIVFTD
-1445 VIPNGTSFIANS
+1445 AIPSGTSFIPNS
-1457 VTVNGNTLPN
+1457 VTVNGNILPN

-1474 AIDPINPNANTLIS
+1474 AIDPINPNANTIIS

-1552 GDIVTYTIAVTNTGN
+1552 GDIVTYTIAVANTGN

-1861 LGFRPDSEISL
+1861 LGFRPDSGISL

-1908 IIDPTQPPVIE
+1908 IIDPTQPPVTE

-2009 IIAEDFINVTFRV
+2009 IIAGDFINVTFRV

-2127 SGTLTNDLS
+2127 SGTLTND
-2136 GTLTNDSGTQQ
+2136 SGTQQ

-2209 TVSTTINSAILTT
+2209 AVSTTINSAILTT
-2222 KKSADKSIIS
+2222 KKSADKSIVS

-2240 TTIRNTGNTAATNI
+2240 TTITNTGNTAATNI

-2261 ANTTFIPNSVTINSV
+2261 ASTTFIPNSVTINGV
-2276 QQSGAQPA
+2276 QQSSAQPA

-2305 VISVSPSSSIMGNDT
+2305 VISVPPSSSIMGNDT

-2325 TVDPNSAPATTST
+2325 TVNPNSAPATTST
-2338 STNIATNPVLDAM
+2338 STNIATNPVLNAM

-2472 NTVFTTINTANILSL
+2472 NTVFTTINTATILSL

-2500 LTYTVVLTN
+2500 LTYTVALTN

-2524 PSVTTFIANTFSI
+2524 PSGTTFIANTFSI
-2537 NGVPQSGADPSNGVN
+2537 NGVPQSEADPSNGVN
-2552 IGTITAG
+2552 IGIITAG

-2567 VTVTSLPTANPI
+2567 VTVTSLPTENPI

-2600 NPVSTQINEAILS
+2600 NPVSTQIKEAILS

-2628 AFYTTSITNV
+2628 AFYTTSITNI

-2671 NADPNTGVL
+2671 NANPNTGVL

-2698 NNIPP
+2698 NSIPP

-2714 YEFTVDPVNPPVSSA
+2714 YEFTVNPSNPPASSA

-2742 TIIST
+2742 TIITT
-2747 KTANLTFADVGN
+2747 KTANLTFADIGN

-2833 PTLNPISNSASITYH
+2833 PTLNPISISNSASTTYH

-2890 QDITYTVTITNSGNV
+2890 QDITYTVTITNGGNV

-2967 INPITNQASVSFQ
+2967 INPLTNQASVSFQ

-3113 QYNVGNVLLA
+3113 QYNVGNALLA

-3418 TDGIITYTVVVQ
+3418 TDGTITYTVVVQ

-3467 DPNVGIPLNS
+3467 NPNVGIPLNS
-3477 ITPSEIVT
+3477 IAPSENVT

-3539 SLKAVNAPQTTT
+3539 SLKAVNAPQATT

-3568 ATNLIFSDTIPQDTT
+3568 AANLIFSDTIPQDTT

-3591 NGTAILGANPNVG
+3591 NGTAILDANPNVG
-3604 VTLPTLAANATHLIS
+3604 VTLPTLAANDTHLIS
-3619 FQILIKDSFSR
+3619 FQILINDSFSR

-3812 ASIGQIITYTNTL
+3812 VSIGQIITYTNTL

-3849 EDSLAINNVIQPGAN
+3849 EDSLAINNVTQPGAN

-3892 VGNVVINISDT
+3892 EGNTVINISDT
-3903 SYEYQIDPSSQIIQR
+3903 SYEYQIDPSSPIIQR

-3986 VDGVPRL
+3986 VDGVPRP

-4030 NIAVIHYEYRPDPST
+4030 NIAVIHYEYRPDPSG

-4050 TTSSNAT
+4050 TTSSNST

-4071 TNTVL
+4071 ANTVL

-4093 SATTNSIFFTDTI
+4093 STTTNSIFFTDTI
-4106 ADGTVFIPGSVVV
+4106 ADGTVFIPGSVIV

-4133 SIPNVAAGQMATITF
+4133 SIPNVVAGQMATITF

-4166 VVYDF
+4166 IVYDF

-4191 QINDADIVSLK
+4191 QINDADIISLK

-4228 ATAVV
+4228 ATTVV
-4233 FTDNIPN
+4233 FTDNIPD

-4722 KTADKSIVVIG
+4722 KTTDKSIVVIG

-4791 SAGTVATITFQVLAT
+4791 PADSVATITFQVLVT

-4837 NSNIVRIPVQFITAT
+4837 NSNIVRIPVQFITTT

-4870 TVRITNTSEI
+4870 TVRITNTSKI

-4945 PFKNTANISLQLQVS
+4945 EFKNTANISLQLQVS

-4976 VTFVPEN
+4976 VTFVSEN
-4983 PDEALPNLNCFFD
+4983 PDETLPNLNCFFD

>member
-393 PSGTSFIPGTV
+393 PNGTSFIPGTV

-437 TVVSLPSQN
+437 TVVSLPNQN

-518 VIFTDPIP
+518 VIYTDPIP

-544 GANPANGISIG
+544 GANPANGIPIG

-562 TTISFQVL
+562 TTVSFQVL

-593 PNQPAVSGTDK
+593 PNQPAVSGTDT

-674 QVGANPANGV
+674 QVGATPANGV

-794 LTPGTVT
+794 LNPGTVT

-837 TTPNPIINNAFASYL
+837 TAQNPIINNAFASYI

-857 NLPPTSKTANS
+857 SLPPTSKTANS

-876 LANLHAN
+876 LANLHVN

-893 GDVLTYTF
+893 SDVLTYTF
-901 SLTNDGNVAA
+901 ALTNDGNVAA

-934 GVTQPGATPA
+934 GVTQPGVTPT

-1023 VGDTLTYTVTLTNA
+1023 VGDTLTYTVTLTNV

-1083 AANGSLTVSYQVTVT
+1083 AANGSLTVSYQVTIT

-1123 PTVETSVSNTVS
+1123 PTIETSVSNTVS

-1185 GTTIVPNSIFIG
+1185 GSTIVPNSIFIG
-1197 GALQLGADPSTGLPV
+1197 GTLQQGADPSTGLQV

-1223 VFQISTNGLP
+1223 VFQISANGLP

-1244 QYSFIADPNLPA
+1244 QYSFITDPNLPA

-1284 FADVGDVILYATIL
+1284 FADIGDVILYATIL

-1330 VPVANANPATSISIG
+1330 VPVANANPATGISIG

-1401 INNASIAATK
+1401 INNASIATTK

-1474 AIDPINPNANTLIS
+1474 AIDPINPNANTIIS

-1552 GDIVTYTIAVTNTGN
+1552 GDIVTYTIAVANTGN

-1805 TKTASSAFA
+1805 TKTASCAFA

-1861 LGFRPDSEISL
+1861 LGFRPDSGISL

-1908 IIDPTQPPVIE
+1908 IIDPTQPPVTE

-2009 IIAEDFINVTFRV
+2009 IIAGDFINVTFRV

-2127 SGTLTNDLS
+2127 SGTLTND
-2136 GTLTNDSGTQQ
+2136 SGTQQ

-2209 TVSTTINSAILTT
+2209 AVSTTINSAILTT
-2222 KKSADKSIIS
+2222 KKSADKSIVS

-2240 TTIRNTGNTAATNI
+2240 TTITNTGNTAATNI

-2261 ANTTFIPNSVTINSV
+2261 ASTTFIPNSVTINGV
-2276 QQSGAQPA
+2276 QQSSAQPA

-2305 VISVSPSSSIMGNDT
+2305 VISVPPSSSIMGNDT

-2325 TVDPNSAPATTST
+2325 TVNPNSAPATTST
-2338 STNIATNPVLDAM
+2338 STNIATNPVLNAM

-2472 NTVFTTINTANILSL
+2472 NTVFTTINTATILSL

-2500 LTYTVVLTN
+2500 LTYTVALTN

-2524 PSVTTFIANTFSI
+2524 PSGTTFIANTFSI
-2537 NGVPQSGADPSNGVN
+2537 NGVPQSEADPSNGVN
-2552 IGTITAG
+2552 IGIITAG

-2567 VTVTSLPTANPI
+2567 VTVTSLPTENPI

-2600 NPVSTQINEAILS
+2600 NPVSTQIKEAILS

-2628 AFYTTSITNV
+2628 AFYTTSITNI

-2671 NADPNTGVL
+2671 NANPNTGVL

-2698 NNIPP
+2698 NSIPP

-2714 YEFTVDPVNPPVSSA
+2714 YEFTVNPSNPPASSA

-2742 TIIST
+2742 TIITT
-2747 KTANLTFADVGN
+2747 KTANLTFADIGN

-2833 PTLNPISNSASITYH
+2833 PTLNPISISISNSASTTYH

-2890 QDITYTVTITNSGNV
+2890 QDITYTVTITNGGNV

-2967 INPITNQASVSFQ
+2967 INPLTNQASVSFQ

-3113 QYNVGNVLLA
+3113 QYNVGNALLA

-3287 GDVITYTATLT
+3287 GDVITYTASLT

-3418 TDGIITYTVVVQ
+3418 TDGTITYTVVVQ

-3467 DPNVGIPLNS
+3467 NPNVGIPLNS
-3477 ITPSEIVT
+3477 IAPSENVT

-3539 SLKAVNAPQTTT
+3539 SLKAVNAPQATT

-3568 ATNLIFSDTIPQDTT
+3568 AANLIFSDTIPQDTT

-3591 NGTAILGANPNVG
+3591 NGTAILDANPNVG
-3604 VTLPTLAANATHLIS
+3604 VTLPTLAANDTHLIS
-3619 FQILIKDSFSR
+3619 FQILINDSFSR

-3812 ASIGQIITYTNTL
+3812 VSIGQIITYTNTL

-3849 EDSLAINNVIQPGAN
+3849 EDSLAINNVTQPGAN

-3892 VGNVVINISDT
+3892 EGNTVINISDT
-3903 SYEYQIDPSSQIIQR
+3903 SYEYQIDPSSPIIQR

-3986 VDGVPRL
+3986 VDGVPRP

-4030 NIAVIHYEYRPDPST
+4030 NIAVIHYEYRPDPSG

-4050 TTSSNAT
+4050 TTSSNST

-4071 TNTVL
+4071 ANTVL

-4093 SATTNSIFFTDTI
+4093 STTTNSIFFTDTI
-4106 ADGTVFIPGSVVV
+4106 ADGTVFIPGSVIV

-4133 SIPNVAAGQMATITF
+4133 SIPNVVAGQMATITF

-4166 VVYDF
+4166 IVYDF

-4191 QINDADIVSLK
+4191 QINDADIISLK

-4228 ATAVV
+4228 ATTVV
-4233 FTDNIPN
+4233 FTDNIPD

-4722 KTADKSIVVIG
+4722 KTTDKSIVVIG

-4791 SAGTVATITFQVLAT
+4791 PADSVATITFQVLVT

-4837 NSNIVRIPVQFITAT
+4837 NSNIVRIPVQFITTT

-4870 TVRITNTSEI
+4870 TVRITNTSKI

-4976 VTFVPEN
+4976 VTFVSEN
-4983 PDEALPNLNCFFD
+4983 PDETLPNLNCFFD

>member
-50 QVPTFPAGTTLT
+50 QVTSFPAGTTLN
-62 YTQNSSTAILNI
+62 YTQNSSTALLNI

-95 QNITSVLGNPVSFT
+95 QNITNVLGNPVSFT

-121 VTASNQTFVSNSIT
+121 VTASNQTFVSGSIT

-144 VTTLIQAGGSGSYT
+144 VTSLIQAGGSGSYT
-158 TGAVPGLVDPLDASN
+158 TGSVPGLVDPIDASN
-173 GSINSAGW
+173 GTINSAGW

-237 EGDADLTG
+237 EGDADLIG

-253 FSSLNALSGPNNAIN
+253 FSSLNALSGPNNAVN
-268 NFFGSQVNN
+268 NFFGSQINN

-297 STNIS
+297 GTNIS

-368 ILTYTVTIPNTGLL
+368 VLTYTVTIPNTGLL
-382 PANNAIFIDSL
+382 PANNVIFTDIL
-393 PSGTSFIPGTV
+393 PNGTSFIPGTV

-423 TINNGASRTVTFQA
+423 TINNSASRTVTFQA
-437 TVVSLPSQN
+437 TVVSFPNQN

-473 NSAGTQINLADINGT
+473 NSAGTQVNLADINGT

-518 VIFTDPIP
+518 VIYTDPIP
-526 SGTTFI
+526 SGTTFV
-532 PGSVTVNGVTQA
+532 PGSVTVNGVTQT
-544 GANPANGISIG
+544 GANPATGISIG
-555 SIAANST
+555 AIAANST
-562 TTISFQVL
+562 TTVSFQVL
-570 VPSIPQTNPI
+570 VPSIPQTNPV

-593 PNQPAVSGTDK
+593 PNQPAISGTDT

-610 QVNNATVTMT
+610 QVNNATVTMA
-620 KAVDKNF
+620 KSVDKNF

-638 SFTGTGNTNANN
+638 SFTSTGNTNANN
-650 VIFTDVI
+650 VIFKDVI

-674 QVGANPANGV
+674 QVGATPANGV

-689 PSGTTKNV
+689 PTGTTKNIS
-697 AFQVVVNTIP
+697 FQVVVNTIP

-722 TVNPSQS
+722 TINPSQS

-748 VTLTKSTNKQFA
+748 VTVTKSTNKQFA
-760 TIGETISY
+760 TIGDTISY
-768 TILITN
+768 TILISN
-774 SGNTAA
+774 SGNTGAT
-780 NNVQLTDPLPNGTI
+780 NVQLTDPLPNGTI

-807 NVDSLV
+807 NVNSLV

-837 TTPNPIINNAFASYL
+837 TAQNPIINNAFASYL

-857 NLPPTSKTANS
+857 SLPPNSKTANS

-876 LANLHAN
+876 LANLQAT

-893 GDVLTYTF
+893 GDILTYTF
-901 SLTNDGNVAA
+901 ALTNNGNVTA

-920 ANGTAFVPNSVIVN
+920 ANGTSFVPNSVIVN
-934 GVTQPGATPA
+934 GVNQPGATPA

-954 TTITASFQVVITSIP
+954 TTITASFQVLITSIP

-1010 VISAKTVNRAFAT
+1010 VISAKTVDKRFAT
-1023 VGDTLTYTVTLTNA
+1023 VGDVLTYTVVLTNA

-1049 TNPDGTTFIPNT
+1049 TNPDGTTFIQNT

-1071 ADPNIGVPLPSI
+1071 ADPNVGVPLPSI
-1083 AANGSLTVSYQVTVT
+1083 PANGSLTVSYQVTVT
-1098 SLPTQNPTLN
+1098 SLPTQNPTIN

-1123 PTVETSVSNTVS
+1123 PTIETSLSNTVS
-1135 TQINLANV
+1135 TQINVANV
-1143 VIVKEVDLT
+1143 VIVKQVDLT

-1162 TISLANLGNTIANNV
+1162 TIALANPGNTPANNV
-1177 IVTDIIPN
+1177 VVTDILPS
-1185 GTTIVPNSIFIG
+1185 GTTLVPNSIFIG

-1212 GSIPSGGFTTI
+1212 GTIPAGGFTTI
-1223 VFQISTNGLP
+1223 VFQISASSLP
-1233 SPNPIQNSASL
+1233 TQNPIQNSAAL
-1244 QYSFIADPNLPA
+1244 QYNFIADPNLPA
-1256 LVRNAASNIV
+1256 VVRNAVSNIV

-1284 FADVGDVILYATIL
+1284 FADVGDVITYATIL
-1298 TNNGNIPAA
+1298 TNNGNIPAS

-1313 IIPAGTLFI
+1313 IIPAGTIFL
-1322 PNTVTINN
+1322 PNTVTING
-1330 VPVANANPATSISIG
+1330 VPIANANPANGILIG
-1345 TIGANSSRTVA
+1345 TIGANSSRTVS
-1356 FQVFVPTIPAVN
+1356 FQVSVPTIPSPN
-1368 PITNQSGTTFQYT
+1368 PITNQSSTTFQYM
-1381 YDPSK
+1381 YDASK
-1386 PAVMQMVASNTVQTT
+1386 PIVTQMVASNTVQTT
-1401 INNASIAATK
+1401 INNATIAAVK

-1422 IITYTTTLTNNGNT
+1422 MITYTTTLTNNGNT

-1445 VIPNGTSFIANS
+1445 VLPNGTSFIPNS
-1457 VTVNGNTLPN
+1457 VTLNGNTLPN
-1467 VNPASGI
+1467 TNPASGI
-1474 AIDPINPNANTLIS
+1474 AIDPINPNTSATIS
-1488 FQVQVNSIPNPN
+1488 FQVIVNSIPSPN

-1506 NTTYQYVVDPNL
+1506 NTAYQYVIDPNL
-1518 PPASANTLSNVI
+1518 PPASANALSNVI

-1567 TPASATVLTD
+1567 IPASATVLTD
-1577 GLGAGASFIQ
+1577 GLGAGASFVQ
-1587 NSVTINNVPQPGLDP
+1587 NSVTINNIPQPGLDP

-1607 LADISPGD
+1607 LADIPPGD

-1643 YTVNPNQSPAVNST
+1643 YTVNPNQSPAVDST
-1657 ITNTTVTPIIDATLS
+1657 ITNTTVTPIIDATLVL
-1672 INKTVNSTFA
+1672 NKNASTTFA
-1682 TIGDTLTFTSTITN
+1682 TIGDTITFTSSITN
-1696 SGNTTANNVIFTDV
+1696 TGNTTANNIVFTDS
-1710 IPNGTTFIPNS
+1710 IPNGTTFVPNS
-1721 FTVNGTTITN
+1721 FKINGVTVPN

-1739 IGNLNSNASATLS
+1739 IGNLNANASITLN
-1752 FQVNITT
+1752 FQVNIIT

-1770 SLQYSFIVD
+1770 SLQYNFIVD

-1821 YTTILTNSG
+1821 YTTTLTNSG
-1830 NTSANTP
+1830 NTTANTP

-1861 LGFRPDSEISL
+1861 LGFRPDSGISL
-1872 DSIPVGGTTTIS
+1872 DPIPVGGTTIIS

-1908 IIDPTQPPVIE
+1908 IVDPNQPPVTE

-1940 VDRLFSDVAP
+1940 VDRLFSDIAP

-1957 TVLLDNIGNA
+1957 TVLLENIGNT

-1975 DPIPN
+1975 DPTPN
-1980 NTVFIEDSVRVGG
+1980 NTIFIEDSVRVGG

-2009 IIAEDFINVTFRV
+2009 IIAGDFINVTFRV

-2029 PIFTIGPGGPNSPVV
+2029 PIFTIGPGGPDSPVV
-2044 NSASINYQFMTGPNL
+2044 NGASIDYQFMTGPNL

-2064 STTSNPVS
+2064 NTTSNS
-2072 TQINSGEIVA
+2072 
-2082 IKSVNKTFATI
+2082 
-2093 GDTISYTITL
+2093 
-2103 SNPGNV
+2103 
-2109 TSQNIIFTDTL
+2109 
-2120 PDGTTFI
+2120 
-2127 SGTLTNDLS
+2127 
-2136 GTLTNDSGTQQ
+2136 
-2147 IGNPANGIQIGNIN
+2147 
-2161 PNGTA
+2161 
-2166 VITLNVLVTN
+2166 
-2176 IPSINPISNSSSVQF
+2176 
-2191 AHVVDPS
+2191 
-2198 QPAVSQTNVSN
+2198 
-2209 TVSTTINSAILTT
+2209 VSTTINSAILTT
-2222 KKSADKSIIS
+2222 QKSVDKSIIS

-2240 TTIRNTGNTAATNI
+2240 TTITNTGNTTATNI

-2261 ANTTFIPNSVTINSV
+2261 ANTTFILNSVKINGV

-2284 LGVNIPNIAPGE
+2284 LGVTIPNIAPGE
-2296 TVTVTFQVN
+2296 TVTVTFQATVL
-2305 VISVSPSSSIMGNDT
+2305 SVPPSSSIMGSDT

-2325 TVDPNSAPATTST
+2325 TVDPNGTPITTST
-2338 STNIATNPVLDAM
+2338 STNIVTNPVLDAM

-2356 SVDQTLVTLGDT
+2356 SVDQTIVTLGDT
-2368 ITYTTILTNNGNTN
+2368 ITYTTLLTNIGNTN
-2382 ATNITFTDLIPN
+2382 ATNITFTDVIPN

-2399 TDSVTINGLTQIGLN
+2399 TDSVTIGGITQIGLN

-2440 TPVQN
+2440 TPAQN

-2458 ADPNAPIVSRNVTS
+2458 ADPNAPVVSRNVTS
-2472 NTVFTTINTANILSL
+2472 NATFTTINTATILSS
-2487 KQVDKSFSRIGDT
+2487 KQVDKAFSHIGDT
-2500 LTYTVVLTN
+2500 LTYTVTLTN
-2509 NGNSSAQNVIFTDTV
+2509 NGNSSAQNVIFTDTM
-2524 PSVTTFIANTFSI
+2524 PSGTTFIANTFSI
-2537 NGVPQSGADPSNGVN
+2537 NGVPQSGANPVNGVN
-2552 IGTITAG
+2552 IGPITAG
-2559 TTVTVSFQ
+2559 ATVNVSFQ
-2567 VTVTSLPTANPI
+2567 VNVTSLPTENPI

-2591 PPDSETSIS
+2591 PPDTETSIS
-2600 NPVSTQINEAILS
+2600 NPISTQIKEAILS
-2613 MTKNESVSFA
+2613 MTKNESASFA

-2628 AFYTTSITNV
+2628 AFYTTSISNI

-2646 VFTDALPSGLT
+2646 VFTDVLPSGLT

-2671 NADPNTGVL
+2671 NANPNTGVL
-2680 LATLPP
+2680 LAALPP

-2698 NNIPP
+2698 NNIPL

-2714 YEFTVDPVNPPVSSA
+2714 YEFTVDPVNPPVSSS

-2742 TIIST
+2742 NIIST
-2747 KTANLTFADVGN
+2747 KTTDLAFADVSN

-2768 NTGNVTATD
+2768 NTGNVAATD
-2777 VTIIDI
+2777 VTVIDI

-2794 FTANGQ
+2794 FTVNGQ

-2819 NTAIVTFQ
+2819 NAAIVTFQ
-2827 ATVITL
+2827 ATVTTL

-2855 PPITTSNQSNTTT
+2855 PSITTSNQSNTTT

-2890 QDITYTVTITNSGNV
+2890 QDIVYSVTITNSGNV

-2928 LNGTSIPNADIITG
+2928 LNGISIPTADIVTG

-2948 APNES
+2948 APNQS
-2953 VIVAFHIIANEIPP
+2953 VIVAFNIIAHEIPP
-2967 INPITNQASVSFQ
+2967 INPITNQASVNFQ

-2990 SKNIISNN
+2990 SKNITSTT
-2998 VTTKI
+2998 VSTKI

-3013 GDKTFATIGDT
+3013 GDKAFATIGDT

-3034 GNIPANNAIF
+3034 GNIPANNVVF
-3044 SDPLPSWT
+3044 SDPLPSWA
-3052 QFVAGSVIVD
+3052 QLVAGSVVVD
-3062 GTPLPSASIINGVGI
+3062 GTSLPSASITSGIGI
-3077 NTINPNQTVTIIFQV
+3077 NTVNPDQTVTIIFQV

-3103 ELQNLGFVNF
+3103 ELQNLAFVNF
-3113 QYNVGNVLLA
+3113 QYNVGNALQA

-3143 AVKTANTAFAN
+3143 AVKTASTAFAN
-3154 IGDTITYTVSI
+3154 IGDTITYTVLI
-3165 QNNGNTNATNVNFS
+3165 QNSGNTNATNVNFS
-3179 DPVPTGTTFV
+3179 DLIPAGTTFV
-3189 ENSFAVNGSTIPGAN
+3189 ENSFTVNGNTIPGAN
-3204 PNNGVNIGTVSA
+3204 PNSGVTIGTVSA

-3252 SPPVTGTIN
+3252 APPVTGTIT

-3273 VTTVLQANRSIVSI
+3273 VTTILEANRTIVSTLDI
-3287 GDVITYTATLT
+3287 ITYTATLT

-3352 TITFQFLASSIP
+3352 TITFQFLANSIP

-3388 TATSSSNTVNTAVVD
+3388 TATSSSNTVSTAVVD
-3403 ASLSVIKSTD
+3403 ASLSVIKNTD

-3418 TDGIITYTVVVQ
+3418 TNGTITYTVVVQ

-3454 NSVTINSVSVPGA
+3454 NSVTINDVSAPGA

-3477 ITPSEIVT
+3477 IAPSDIIT
-3485 VTFQVIV
+3485 ITFQVIV
-3492 QSIPSVNPISNTAR
+3492 QSIPSVNPISNIAR
-3506 IDYTFIADP
+3506 IAYTFIADP
-3515 TAPIISRTITSNPAF
+3515 TAPIISRTITSNPAV
-3530 TQISDATIL
+3530 TQISDANVL
-3539 SLKAVNAPQTTT
+3539 SLKAVNAQQATT

-3568 ATNLIFSDTIPQDTT
+3568 ASNLIFSDTLPEGTT
-3583 FVENSFTL
+3583 FVDNSFTL
-3591 NGTAILGANPNVG
+3591 NGTAILGANPNAG
-3604 VTLPTLAANATHLIS
+3604 VTLPNLAANATHLIS
-3619 FQILIKDSFSR
+3619 FQILINDPFSQQ
-3630 ESITNQSNTTYTIQP
+3630 SITNQSNTTYTIQL
-3645 DPGQPPITETST
+3645 DPGKPPITETST

-3691 EVKNIGNVDAINIV
+3691 EVKNIGNVDAINII

-3728 PGLNP
+3728 PDTNP
-3733 ENGIPIGTIP
+3733 ENGISIGTIP
-3743 ANSSKTI
+3743 SNSSKTI

-3785 RSANSN
+3785 RSATSN

-3802 ISVKSADVTF
+3802 ISVKQADVTF
-3812 ASIGQIITYTNTL
+3812 VSIGQNITYTNTL

-3830 VPANNTVFI
+3830 VPANNTLFI

-3849 EDSLAINNVIQPGAN
+3849 EDSLSINNVIQPGAN
-3864 PENGVT
+3864 PENGIT
-3870 LGTIQPNE
+3870 LGTIQPDE
-3878 TVTISFQVQLTNIP
+3878 TVTISFQVQLTSIP
-3892 VGNVVINISDT
+3892 PGNTVINISDT
-3903 SYEYQIDPSSQIIQR
+3903 SYEYQIEPSSPIIQR

-3927 EVRTANVSAI
+3927 EIRTANISAI

-3956 VTNAGTIPITNTL
+3956 VTNAGTVPITNTL
-3969 LLDAIAS
+3969 LIDAIAA
-3976 GTTFVPNSIL
+3976 GTTFIPNSIL
-3986 VDGVPRL
+3986 VDGMPRP
-3993 NENPITGINLDIILP
+3993 NENPITGITLNIILP
-4008 NNTIIVTFQVSVV
+4008 NNTIIVTFQVNVV

-4030 NIAVIHYEYRPDPST
+4030 NIAVIHYEYQPDPSL

-4050 TTSSNAT
+4050 TTSSNTT

-4071 TNTVL
+4071 ANTIL

-4081 TIEYTVFIQNNG
+4081 TIEYTVLIQNNG
-4093 SATTNSIFFTDTI
+4093 STTTNSIFFTDTI
-4106 ADGTVFIPGSVVV
+4106 EDGTVFIPGSVIV

-4133 SIPNVAAGQMATITF
+4133 SIPNIASSQATTITF

-4166 VVYDF
+4166 IVYDF

-4191 QINDADIVSLK
+4191 QINDADIISLK

-4233 FTDNIPN
+4233 FTDNIPG

-4254 PQLNANPSAGI
+4254 PQLNANPSTGI

-4278 TFSVTVVALPAS
+4278 TFSVTVIALPAS

-4304 VEEQISTSN
+4304 GEEQISTSN

-4332 QYADLQTIIP
+4332 QYGDLQTIIP

-4371 ENSVIV
+4371 ENSVIA
-4377 NGNARPNDNPLNGI
+4377 NGNARPNDNPLSGI
-4391 QIDNIPPNTT
+4391 PIDNIPPNTI

-4422 STIEYEYTVP
+4422 STIEYQYTLP
-4432 NRPPITETI
+4432 DLPPITETI
-4441 ISSAALTEINHAN
+4441 ISSAAVTEINHAT
-4454 LNSNKAVDLAFA
+4454 LNSNKSVDLAFA

-4482 NVAVNDVIIQDI
+4482 NVAANDVVIQDM

-4506 IVNGETLPGV
+4506 IVNGKTLPGV

-4524 GTITIGGDAIV
+4524 GTIIVGGDAIT
-4535 SFQVTVTSIPT
+4535 SFQVTVTSIPIQ
-4546 PNELNN
+4546 NELTNQ
-4552 NAITTFNYIVN
+4552 AITTFNYIVN
-4563 PNNVPVTNTTTTN
+4563 PNNIPVTNTTTTN
-4576 TVKTTVQNDNVIAF
+4576 TVTTTVQNDNVIAIKAVDF
-4590 KSADVTNALPG
+4590 TSALPG

-4609 ITNSGNVTIED
+4609 ITNSGNITIED
-4620 LLAIDAVPIDTT
+4620 LLLIDTAPVDTT
-4632 FVAGSVTINGI
+4632 FVIGSVTINGI

-4653 ITLGNLAPNEFV
+4653 ITLGTLAPSESV
-4665 IITFQVTISSST
+4665 IITFQITISSST
-4677 LQSTINNDASVS
+4677 LQPTINNDASVS

-4703 TKQTNTVTTTVID
+4703 TKQTNIVTTTVID

-4747 IPTISTS
+4747 IPTINTS

-4770 TINGT
+4770 TINGIL
-4775 PVPNVRPD
+4775 VPTVRPD
-4783 TGINIGSL
+4783 TGMNIGAL
-4791 SAGTVATITFQVLAT
+4791 PAGSVATITFQVLVT
-4806 SIPSN
+4806 SIPSKN
-4811 STIINSATVTAAFQ
+4811 TIINSATVTAAFQ

-4832 ITFIV
+4832 ITFVV
-4837 NSNIVRIPVQFITAT
+4837 NSNIVRIPVQFVTAT

-4880 SLSNISLQDTI
+4880 SLLNISLQDTI
-4891 PAGLQFINGT
+4891 PVGLQFMSGT
-4901 VFINGERSPLAN
+4901 VSINGERSPLAN
-4913 PNIGFLVATNLEPNE
+4913 PNIGFLVATNLEPSE

-4934 TVQVISPPVNN
+4934 TVQVISPPVTNE
-4945 PFKNTANISLQLQVS
+4945 FKNTANISLQLQAS

-4983 PDEALPNLNCFFD
+4983 PDKTLPNFNCFFD

-5007 VRNYLWTWIWWK
+5007 VGNYLWTWIWWN

>member
-36 IGAIGAFITTNTAL
+36 IGAIGAFVTTNTAL
-50 QVPTFPAGTTLT
+50 QVPTFPAGTTLN

-95 QNITSVLGNPVSFT
+95 QNITNVLGNPVSFT

-121 VTASNQTFVSNSIT
+121 VTVSNQTFVSNSIT

-158 TGAVPGLVDPLDASN
+158 TGAVPGLVDPIDASN
-173 GSINSAGW
+173 GTINSAGW

-203 NRVSAETGSA
+203 NRVSADTGSA
-213 DVSVSGFLTP
+213 DVAVSGFLTP
-223 SGGPVS
+223 AGGPVS

-253 FSSLNALSGPNNAIN
+253 FSSLNALSGPNNAVN
-268 NFFGSQVNN
+268 NFFGSQINN

-297 STNIS
+297 GTNIS
-302 AGRQGWD
+302 PGRQGWD

-368 ILTYTVTIPNTGLL
+368 VLTYTVTIPNTGLL
-382 PANNAIFIDSL
+382 PANNVIFTDIL
-393 PSGTSFIPGTV
+393 PNGTSFIPGTV
-404 TVDNVPQTNA
+404 TIDNVPQTNA

-503 YSIALANIGNIAATN
+503 YSISLANIGNIAATN
-518 VIFTDPIP
+518 VIYTDPIP

-544 GANPANGISIG
+544 GANPATGISIG

-562 TTISFQVL
+562 TTISFQVF

-593 PNQPAVSGTDK
+593 PNQPAVSGTDT

-610 QVNNATVTMT
+610 QVNNATVTMA

-689 PSGTTKNV
+689 PTGTTKNV
-697 AFQVVVNTIP
+697 SFQVVVSAIP

-794 LTPGTVT
+794 LTLGSVT

-837 TTPNPIINNAFASYL
+837 TAQNPIINNAFASYI

-857 NLPPTSKTANS
+857 SLPPTSKTANS

-883 KSVDKTFAEV
+883 KSVSQTFAEV

-934 GVTQPGATPA
+934 GVSQPGATPA

-954 TTITASFQVVITSIP
+954 ATITASFQVLITSIP

-1010 VISAKTVNRAFAT
+1010 VISAKTVDREFAT
-1023 VGDTLTYTVTLTNA
+1023 VGDILTYTVILTNA

-1071 ADPNIGVPLPSI
+1071 ADPNIGVPLPGI
-1083 AANGSLTVSYQVTVT
+1083 PANGSLTVSYQVTVT
-1098 SLPTQNPTLN
+1098 SLPTQNPTVN

-1123 PTVETSVSNTVS
+1123 PTIETSLSNTVS
-1135 TQINLANV
+1135 TQINVANV
-1143 VIVKEVDLT
+1143 IIFKDVDLT

-1162 TISLANLGNTIANNV
+1162 TIALANPGNTPANNV
-1177 IVTDIIPN
+1177 VVTDILPT
-1185 GTTIVPNSIFIG
+1185 GTTLVPNSIFIG
-1197 GALQLGADPSTGLPV
+1197 GALQLGADPSVGLQV
-1212 GSIPSGGFTTI
+1212 GTIPAGGITTI
-1223 VFQISTNGLP
+1223 VFQISANSLP
-1233 SPNPIQNSASL
+1233 LPNPVQNSAAL

-1256 LVRNAASNIV
+1256 VVRNATSNIV

-1298 TNNGNIPAA
+1298 TNNGNIPAS

-1330 VPVANANPATSISIG
+1330 VPIANANPANGIFIG
-1345 TIGANSSRTVA
+1345 TIGANASRIVS
-1356 FQVFVPTIPAVN
+1356 FQIFVPSIPAVN

-1422 IITYTTTLTNNGNT
+1422 IITYTTTLTNSGNT
-1436 LASNVIFTD
+1436 LASNIVFTD
-1445 VIPNGTSFIANS
+1445 AIPSGTSFIPNS
-1457 VTVNGNTLPN
+1457 VTVNGTTLPN
-1467 VNPASGI
+1467 VSPASGI
-1474 AIDPINPNANTLIS
+1474 AIDPINPNTNTIIS
-1488 FQVQVNSIPNPN
+1488 FQVQVNT
-1500 PIPNQS
+1500 IPNQS
-1506 NTTYQYVVDPNL
+1506 NTAYQYVVNPSL
-1518 PPASANTLSNVI
+1518 PPASANAVSNVI

-1552 GDIVTYTIAVTNTGN
+1552 GDIVTYTIAMANTGN
-1567 TPASATVLTD
+1567 IPASATVLTD
-1577 GLGAGASFIQ
+1577 GLGPGASFIP
-1587 NSVTINNVPQPGLDP
+1587 NSVTINNVSQPGLDP

-1607 LADISPGD
+1607 LDDISPGG
-1615 TVFITFQAQILA
+1615 TTFITFQVKILE

-1643 YTVNPNQSPAVNST
+1643 YTVNPNQTPAVGST
-1657 ITNTTVTPIIDATLS
+1657 VTNTTATPIVDATLVL
-1672 INKTVNSTFA
+1672 IKNASTNFA
-1682 TIGDTLTFTSTITN
+1682 TIGDTITFTSFVTN
-1696 SGNTTANNVIFTDV
+1696 TGNTTANNIVFTDT
-1710 IPNGTTFIPNS
+1710 IPNGTAFVPNS
-1721 FTVNGTTITN
+1721 FKINGVTIPN

-1739 IGNLNSNASATLS
+1739 IGNLNSNASITLS

-1821 YTTILTNSG
+1821 YTTTLTNSG
-1830 NTSANTP
+1830 NTTANTP
-1837 VFIDI
+1837 IFIDI
-1842 LPPELSFVPDS
+1842 LPPELSFAPDS
-1853 VQINTIPQ
+1853 VQINTVPQ
-1861 LGFRPDSEISL
+1861 LGFRPDNGVPL

-1908 IIDPTQPPVIE
+1908 IVDPTQPPVTE

-1940 VDRLFSDVAP
+1940 VDRIFSDVAP

-1957 TVLLDNIGNA
+1957 TVLLENIGNS

-2044 NSASINYQFMTGPNL
+2044 NGASIDYQFMTGPNL

-2064 STTSNPVS
+2064 NTTSNPVS
-2072 TQINSGEIVA
+2072 TQINSGEIALV
-2082 IKSVNKTFATI
+2082 KSVDKTFATI

-2109 TSQNIIFTDTL
+2109 TSQNIIFTDIL

-2127 SGTLTNDLS
+2127 S

-2147 IGNPANGIQIGNIN
+2147 IGNPASGIQIENIN
-2161 PNGTA
+2161 PSGTA
-2166 VITLNVLVTN
+2166 IITLNVLVTN
-2176 IPSINPISNSSSVQF
+2176 IPSINPISNFSSVQF
-2191 AHVVDPS
+2191 AHVIDPS

-2222 KKSADKSIIS
+2222 QKSVDKSIIS
-2232 VGDTITYT
+2232 VGDTLTYT
-2240 TTIRNTGNTAATNI
+2240 TTITNTGNTPATNI

-2261 ANTTFIPNSVTINSV
+2261 PSTTFIPDSVTINGI
-2276 QQSGAQPA
+2276 QQLGAQPA

-2305 VISVSPSSSIMGNDT
+2305 VISVPPSSSIMGNDT

-2325 TVDPNSAPATTST
+2325 TVDPNGTPATTST
-2338 STNIATNPVLDAM
+2338 STNIVTNPVLDAM
-2351 ITMVK
+2351 ITMIK

-2382 ATNITFTDLIPN
+2382 ATNITFTDLIPD

-2399 TDSVTINGLTQIGLN
+2399 TDSVTIDGITQIGLN
-2414 PNTGITIGSIAPN
+2414 PNTGITIGAIAPS

-2458 ADPNAPIVSRNVTS
+2458 ADPDAPIVSRNVTS
-2472 NTVFTTINTANILSL
+2472 NTTFTTINTATILSL

-2500 LTYTVVLTN
+2500 LTYTVTLTN
-2509 NGNSSAQNVIFTDTV
+2509 NGNSSAQNVIFTDTI
-2524 PSVTTFIANTFSI
+2524 PSGTTFIANTFSI
-2537 NGVPQSGADPSNGVN
+2537 NGIPQSGADPSNGVN
-2552 IGTITAG
+2552 IGPITAG
-2559 TTVTVSFQ
+2559 TTVNVSFQ
-2567 VTVTSLPTANPI
+2567 VNVISLPTENPI

-2591 PPDSETSIS
+2591 PPDAETSIS
-2600 NPVSTQINEAILS
+2600 NPVSTQIKEAILS

-2623 DIGQT
+2623 GIGQT
-2628 AFYTTSITNV
+2628 AFYTTSISNV

-2646 VFTDALPSGLT
+2646 VFTDVLPSGLT

-2662 LTVDGVLQP
+2662 LTVDGILQP
-2671 NADPNTGVL
+2671 DANPNTGVL

-2698 NNIPP
+2698 NSIPP
-2703 SNPAPNTASTT
+2703 SNPTPNTASTN
-2714 YEFTVDPVNPPVSSA
+2714 YEFTVDPNNPPVSSTA
-2729 ATSNTTLLQINNA
+2729 NSNTTLLQINNA

-2747 KTANLTFADVGN
+2747 KTANLTFADIGN
-2759 TITFTLNLP
+2759 IITFTLNLP
-2768 NTGNVTATD
+2768 NTGNVAATD

-2794 FTANGQ
+2794 FTVNGQ

-2812 IGSINGG
+2812 IGSINGS
-2819 NTAIVTFQ
+2819 NAAIVTFQ
-2827 ATVITL
+2827 ATVTTL
-2833 PTLNPISNSASITYH
+2833 PTLNPISNSASTTYH

-2855 PPITTSNQSNTTT
+2855 PSITTSNQSNTTT

-2928 LNGTSIPNADIITG
+2928 LNGTSIPNADIVTG

-2953 VIVAFHIIANEIPP
+2953 AVVAFHINANEIPP

-2990 SKNIISNN
+2990 SKNITSNS

-3003 ESAILNTIKI
+3003 ESAILNTMKI
-3013 GDKTFATIGDT
+3013 GDKAFATIGDT

-3034 GNIPANNAIF
+3034 GNIPANNVVF
-3044 SDPLPSWT
+3044 SDPLPTWT
-3052 QFVAGSVIVD
+3052 QFVAGSVVVD
-3062 GTPLPSASIINGVGI
+3062 GTPLPSASIIDGVGI

-3113 QYNVGNVLLA
+3113 QYNVGNALQA

-3129 TNVFVTSINTAILS
+3129 TNVFVTSINSAIIS
-3143 AVKTANTAFAN
+3143 AVKTASTAFAN
-3154 IGDTITYTVSI
+3154 IGETITYTVLI
-3165 QNNGNTNATNVNFS
+3165 QNSGNTNATNLNFS
-3179 DPVPTGTTFV
+3179 DLIPAGTIFV
-3189 ENSFAVNGSTIPGAN
+3189 ENSFAVNGSIIPGAN

-3216 GSSLTV
+3216 SSSLTV

-3252 SPPVTGTIN
+3252 APPVTGKIN
-3261 SNSAST
+3261 SNNAST

-3273 VTTVLQANRSIVSI
+3273 VTTVLEANRTIVSI

-3304 ANSVLLINGVPEG
+3304 ANSVLLINGIPEG

-3352 TITFQFLASSIP
+3352 TITFQFLATSIP

-3373 LTSYTYIVDPSQPPV
+3373 ITSYTYIVDPSQPPV
-3388 TATSSSNTVNTAVVD
+3388 TATSSSNTVTTAVVD
-3403 ASLSVIKSTD
+3403 ASLSAIKNTD

-3418 TDGIITYTVVVQ
+3418 TDGTITYTVVVQ
-3430 NNGNTTANTV
+3430 NNENTTANTV
-3440 TLTDLVPEGTAFIP
+3440 TLTDLVPEGTAFIQ
-3454 NSVTINSVSVPGA
+3454 NSVTINNISVPGA

-3477 ITPSEIVT
+3477 IAPSEIVT

-3506 IDYTFIADP
+3506 IDYTFISDP

-3530 TQISDATIL
+3530 TQISDATVL
-3539 SLKAVNAPQTTT
+3539 SLKAVNAQQATT

-3568 ATNLIFSDTIPQDTT
+3568 TTNLIFSDTILQGTT

-3604 VTLPTLAANATHLIS
+3604 VTLPNLAANATHLIS
-3619 FQILIKDSFSR
+3619 FQILINDSFSQ
-3630 ESITNQSNTTYTIQP
+3630 ESITNQSHTTYTIQP

-3676 NPTTVDI
+3676 NPITVDV

-3691 EVKNIGNVDAINIV
+3691 EVKNIGNVDAINII

-3728 PGLNP
+3728 PGVNP

-3791 IVTTSLQNANI
+3791 VVTTPLQNANI

-3812 ASIGQIITYTNTL
+3812 VSIGQIITYTNTL

-3839 DNIPEGTIFI
+3839 DNIPEGTIFV
-3849 EDSLAINNVIQPGAN
+3849 EDSLSINNVIQPGAN
-3864 PENGVT
+3864 PENGVI

-3892 VGNVVINISDT
+3892 ENNTVINISDT
-3903 SYEYQIDPSSQIIQR
+3903 SYEYQIDPSSPIIQR

-3927 EVRTANVSAI
+3927 EVRTANVHAI

-3956 VTNAGTIPITNTL
+3956 VTNAGTVPITNTL
-3969 LLDAIAS
+3969 LIDAIAA

-3986 VDGVPRL
+3986 VDGIPRP
-3993 NENPITGINLDIILP
+3993 NENPITGITLNIILP
-4008 NNTIIVTFQVSVV
+4008 NNTIIVTFQVNVV
-4021 SIPPQNNIN
+4021 STPSQNNIN
-4030 NIAVIHYEYRPDPST
+4030 NIAVIHYEYQPDPSL

-4050 TTSSNAT
+4050 TTSSNTT

-4071 TNTVL
+4071 ANTVL

-4081 TIEYTVFIQNNG
+4081 TIEYTVLIQNNG
-4093 SATTNSIFFTDTI
+4093 STTTNSIFFTDTI
-4106 ADGTVFIPGSVVV
+4106 EDGTVFIPGSVIV

-4133 SIPNVAAGQMATITF
+4133 SIPNIASGQMATITF
-4148 QVSVTNLPAVNPT
+4148 QVSVTNLPVVNPT

-4166 VVYDF
+4166 IVYDF

-4180 QKSTTSNTTFV
+4180 QKSTISNTTFV

-4212 DILTYTT
+4212 GILTYTT

-4233 FTDNIPN
+4233 FTDNIPD

-4254 PQLNANPSAGI
+4254 PQLNANPSTGI
-4265 LVGTIAPNISIPV
+4265 LAGTIAPNISIPV

-4304 VEEQISTSN
+4304 GEEQISNSN

-4342 YTISITNNGNIQV
+4342 YTISIINNGNIQV

-4422 STIEYEYTVP
+4422 STIQYEYTVP
-4432 NRPPITETI
+4432 DQPPITETI
-4441 ISSAALTEINHAN
+4441 ISSAAVTEIHHAN

-4482 NVAVNDVIIQDI
+4482 NVAANDVVIQDI

-4524 GTITIGGDAIV
+4524 GTIMVGGNAIV

-4576 TVKTTVQNDNVIAF
+4576 TVTTTVQNDNVIAI
-4590 KSADVTNALPG
+4590 KSVDVTNALPG

-4620 LLAIDAVPIDTT
+4620 LLARDTLPIDTT

-4653 ITLGNLAPNEFV
+4653 ITLGNLAPNESV

-4677 LQSTINNDASVS
+4677 LQSTINNNASVS

-4722 KTADKSIVVIG
+4722 KTADKSIAVIG

-4754 VIDTI
+4754 VIDGI

-4770 TINGT
+4770 TINGA
-4775 PVPNVRPD
+4775 PVQNVRPD

-4791 SAGTVATITFQVLAT
+4791 SADAVATITFQVLVT

-4811 STIINSATVTAAFQ
+4811 STIINSAIVTAAFQ

-4837 NSNIVRIPVQFITAT
+4837 NSNIVRIPVQFATAT

-4934 TVQVISPPVNN
+4934 TVQVISPPIHNE
-4945 PFKNTANISLQLQVS
+4945 FKNTANVSLQLQIS

-4976 VTFVPEN
+4976 VTFIPEN
-4983 PDEALPNLNCFFD
+4983 PDETLPNFNCFFD

-5007 VRNYLWTWIWWK
+5007 IRNYFWTWIWWR

>member
-36 IGAIGAFITTNTAL
+36 IGAIGAFATTNTAL
-50 QVPTFPAGTTLT
+50 QVPTFPAGTTLN

-158 TGAVPGLVDPLDASN
+158 TGAVPGLVDPIDASN
-173 GSINSAGW
+173 GTINSAGW

-203 NRVSAETGSA
+203 NRVSADTGSA
-213 DVSVSGFLTP
+213 DVAVSGFLTP

-229 GRLFLSST
+229 GRLFLSSI
-237 EGDADLTG
+237 EGDADLIG

-253 FSSLNALSGPNNAIN
+253 FSSLNALSGPNNAVN

-297 STNIS
+297 GTNIS

-393 PSGTSFIPGTV
+393 PNGTSFIPGTV

-423 TINNGASRTVTFQA
+423 TINNGTSRTVTFQA

-503 YSIALANIGNIAATN
+503 YSIALTNIGNIAATN
-518 VIFTDPIP
+518 VIYTDPIP

-562 TTISFQVL
+562 TTTISFQVF
-570 VPSIPQTNPI
+570 VPAIPQTNPI

-593 PNQPAVSGTDK
+593 PNQPAVSGTDT

-610 QVNNATVTMT
+610 QVNNATVTMV

-689 PSGTTKNV
+689 PSGTTKNIT
-697 AFQVVVNTIP
+697 FQVVVNTIP

-748 VTLTKSTNKQFA
+748 VTLTKSANKQFA
-760 TIGETISY
+760 TIGETIGY

-774 SGNTAA
+774 IGNTAA

-794 LTPGTVT
+794 LTLGSVT

-813 ALPIGTIPGGATFT
+813 ALPIGTIPAGATFT

-837 TTPNPIINNAFASYL
+837 TSQNPILNNAFVSYI

-857 NLPPTSKTANS
+857 SLPPTSKTANS

-901 SLTNDGNVAA
+901 ALTNDGNVAA

-920 ANGTAFVPNSVIVN
+920 ANGTAFVPNSIIVN
-934 GVTQPGATPA
+934 GVTQPGVTPT

-987 PNASPVSKNTT
+987 PNTSPVSKNTT

-1010 VISAKTVNRAFAT
+1010 VISAKTVDRAFAT
-1023 VGDTLTYTVTLTNA
+1023 AGDILTYTVTLTNA

-1123 PTVETSVSNTVS
+1123 PTIETSVSNTVS

-1143 VIVKEVDLT
+1143 IIVKEVDLT

-1162 TISLANLGNTIANNV
+1162 TISIANLGNTTANNV

-1197 GALQLGADPSTGLPV
+1197 GALQLGADPSTGLQV

-1223 VFQISTNGLP
+1223 VFQISANGLP

-1266 TTQINTAN
+1266 TTQLNTAN

-1313 IIPAGTLFI
+1313 IIPTGTLFI

-1330 VPVANANPATSISIG
+1330 VPIANANPTNGISIG

-1445 VIPNGTSFIANS
+1445 VIPNGTSFIPNS

-1474 AIDPINPNANTLIS
+1474 AIDPINPNANTIIS

-1518 PPASANTLSNVI
+1518 PSASANTLSNVI

-1567 TPASATVLTD
+1567 IPASATVLTD

-1602 SLGIH
+1602 SLGVH

-1710 IPNGTTFIPNS
+1710 IPNGTTFILNS
-1721 FTVNGTTITN
+1721 FTVNGTTIPN

-1739 IGNLNSNASATLS
+1739 IGNINSNASVILS

-1759 LPNPNPIPNKS
+1759 IPNPNPIPNKS

-1793 TFTQVNTASVIA
+1793 TFTQVNSASVIA

-1821 YTTILTNSG
+1821 YTTTLTNSG
-1830 NTSANTP
+1830 NTTANTP

-1842 LPPELSFVPDS
+1842 LPPELSFIPDS

-1861 LGFRPDSEISL
+1861 LGFRPDSGLSL

-1884 FQAIVGSI
+1884 FQVIVGSI

-1908 IIDPTQPPVIE
+1908 IVDPTQPPVTE

-1957 TVLLDNIGNA
+1957 TVLLENEGNT

-1980 NTVFIEDSVRVGG
+1980 NTIFITDSVRVGG

-1998 VNPANGIPIGD
+1998 VKPANGIQIGD
-2009 IIAEDFINVTFRV
+2009 IIAGDFINVTFRV

-2044 NSASINYQFMTGPNL
+2044 NGASIDYQFMTGPNL

-2064 STTSNPVS
+2064 NTTSNPVS

-2082 IKSVNKTFATI
+2082 IKSVDKTFATI

-2109 TSQNIIFTDTL
+2109 TSQNIIFTDIL
-2120 PDGTTFI
+2120 PNGTTFI
-2127 SGTLTNDLS
+2127 S

-2147 IGNPANGIQIGNIN
+2147 IGNPASGIQIGNIN

-2166 VITLNVLVTN
+2166 VISLNVLVTN
-2176 IPSINPISNSSSVQF
+2176 IPSINPISNFSSIQF
-2191 AHVVDPS
+2191 EHVIDPS
-2198 QPAVSQTNVSN
+2198 QPSALQTAVSNA
-2209 TVSTTINSAILTT
+2209 VSTTINSAILNTT
-2222 KKSADKSIIS
+2222 KTVDKSIIS
-2232 VGDTITYT
+2232 VGDTLTYT
-2240 TTIRNTGNTAATNI
+2240 TTITNTGNTPATNI

-2261 ANTTFIPNSVTINSV
+2261 SSTTFVPDSVTINGI
-2276 QQSGAQPA
+2276 QQLGAQPA

-2305 VISVSPSSSIMGNDT
+2305 VISVPPSSSIMGNDT

-2325 TVDPNSAPATTST
+2325 TVDPSAAPITTST
-2338 STNIATNPVLDAM
+2338 STNIVTNPVLDAM

-2356 SVDQTLVTLGDT
+2356 SVDQTIVTLGDT

-2382 ATNITFTDLIPN
+2382 ATNITFTDLIPD

-2399 TDSVTINGLTQIGLN
+2399 PNSVTINGSTHIGLD

-2427 SSISIAFQVTATS
+2427 NSISIAFQVTATS

-2445 PIANSATASYTFI
+2445 PIANSASASYTFI
-2458 ADPNAPIVSRNVTS
+2458 TDPNAPIVSRNVTS
-2472 NTVFTTINTANILSL
+2472 NTVFTTINTATILSL

-2500 LTYTVVLTN
+2500 LTYTVTLTN
-2509 NGNSSAQNVIFTDTV
+2509 NGNSSAQNVIFTDTM
-2524 PSVTTFIANTFSI
+2524 PSGTTFIANTFSI
-2537 NGVPQSGADPSNGVN
+2537 NGVPQSGADPTNGVN
-2552 IGTITAG
+2552 IGPITAG

-2567 VTVTSLPTANPI
+2567 VTVTSLPTENPI

-2591 PPDSETSIS
+2591 PPDAETSIS
-2600 NPVSTQINEAILS
+2600 NPVSTQIKEAILS
-2613 MTKNESVSFA
+2613 MTKNENVSFA

-2698 NNIPP
+2698 NSIPP
-2703 SNPAPNTASTT
+2703 INPAPNTASTT

-2729 ATSNTTLLQINNA
+2729 ATSNTTLLQINNV

-2747 KTANLTFADVGN
+2747 KTADLTFADIGN

-2794 FTANGQ
+2794 FTVNGQ

-2819 NTAIVTFQ
+2819 NAAIVTFQ

-2833 PTLNPISNSASITYH
+2833 PTLNPISNSASTTYH

-2855 PPITTSNQSNTTT
+2855 PPVTTSNQSNTTT
-2868 TQINSAILTAQKN
+2868 TQINNATLTAQKN

-2928 LNGTSIPNADIITG
+2928 LNGTSIPNANIITG

-2948 APNES
+2948 GPNQS

-2967 INPITNQASVSFQ
+2967 INPITNQANVSFQ

-2990 SKNIISNN
+2990 SKNITSNN

-3003 ESAILNTIKI
+3003 EIAILNTIKI

-3052 QFVAGSVIVD
+3052 QFIAGSVIVD

-3077 NTINPNQTVTIIFQV
+3077 NTITPNQTVTIIFQV

-3113 QYNVGNVLLA
+3113 QYNVGNALQA

-3129 TNVFVTSINTAILS
+3129 TNVFVTSINSAILS

-3154 IGDTITYTVSI
+3154 IGDTITYTVLI
-3165 QNNGNTNATNVNFS
+3165 QNSGNTNATNVNFS
-3179 DPVPTGTTFV
+3179 DMVPAGTTFV
-3189 ENSFAVNGSTIPGAN
+3189 ENSFAVNASTIPGAN
-3204 PNNGVNIGTVSA
+3204 PNNGVNIGTVST

-3222 TFQVIVTSTPP
+3222 TFRVIVTSTPP
-3233 SNPITNVASIQ
+3233 SNPIINVASIQ

-3273 VTTVLQANRSIVSI
+3273 VTTVLQANRTIVSI

-3403 ASLSVIKSTD
+3403 ASLSAIKSTD

-3418 TDGIITYTVVVQ
+3418 TDGTITYTVVVQ

-3477 ITPSEIVT
+3477 IAPSEIVT

-3492 QSIPSVNPISNTAR
+3492 QSIPSVNPISNTVR

-3539 SLKAVNAPQTTT
+3539 SLKGVNAQQATT

-3568 ATNLIFSDTIPQDTT
+3568 ATNLTFSDTISQDTT

-3591 NGTAILGANPNVG
+3591 NGTAILGANPNVA
-3604 VTLPTLAANATHLIS
+3604 VTLPNLAANATHLIS
-3619 FQILIKDSFSR
+3619 FQILITDSFSQ

-3691 EVKNIGNVDAINIV
+3691 EVKNTGNVDAININ
-3705 FTDSIPAGT
+3705 FTDSIPSGT

-3728 PGLNP
+3728 PGVNP

-3812 ASIGQIITYTNTL
+3812 VSIGQMITYTNTL

-3849 EDSLAINNVIQPGAN
+3849 EDSLAINNVIQPGVN

-3892 VGNVVINISDT
+3892 EGNTVINISDT
-3903 SYEYQIDPSSQIIQR
+3903 SYEYQIDPSSPIIQR

-3956 VTNAGTIPITNTL
+3956 VTNAGTVPITNTL
-3969 LLDAIAS
+3969 LIDAIAA

-3986 VDGVPRL
+3986 VDGVPRP

-4030 NIAVIHYEYRPDPST
+4030 NIAVIHYEYRPDPSA

-4050 TTSSNAT
+4050 TTSSNST

-4071 TNTVL
+4071 ANTVL

-4093 SATTNSIFFTDTI
+4093 STTTNSIFFTDTI
-4106 ADGTVFIPGSVVV
+4106 ADGTVFIPGSVIV

-4133 SIPNVAAGQMATITF
+4133 SIPNVAADQMATVTF
-4148 QVSVTNLPAVNPT
+4148 QVSVTNLPVVNPT

-4166 VVYDF
+4166 IVYDF

-4233 FTDNIPN
+4233 FTDNIPD

-4342 YTISITNNGNIQV
+4342 YTISIINNGNIQV

-4432 NRPPITETI
+4432 DRPPITETI
-4441 ISSAALTEINHAN
+4441 ISSAAATEINHAN

-4482 NVAVNDVIIQDI
+4482 NVATNDVIIQDI

-4506 IVNGETLPGV
+4506 IVNGEALPGV

-4524 GTITIGGDAIV
+4524 GTIIVSGDAIV

-4552 NAITTFNYIVN
+4552 KAITTFNYIVN

-4576 TVKTTVQNDNVIAF
+4576 TVTTTVQNDNVIAI
-4590 KSADVTNALPG
+4590 KSVDVTNALPG

-4620 LLAIDAVPIDTT
+4620 LLAIDTVPIDTT
-4632 FVAGSVTINGI
+4632 FVADSVTINGI

-4653 ITLGNLAPNEFV
+4653 ITLGNLAPNESV

-4775 PVPNVRPD
+4775 SVQNVRPD

-4791 SAGTVATITFQVLAT
+4791 SADTVATITFQVLVT

-4837 NSNIVRIPVQFITAT
+4837 NSNIVRIPVQFVTAT

-4945 PFKNTANISLQLQVS
+4945 QFKNTANISLQLQVS

-4983 PDEALPNLNCFFD
+4983 PDETLPNLNCFFD

-5007 VRNYLWTWIWWK
+5007 ARNYLWTWIWWN

>member
-36 IGAIGAFITTNTAL
+36 IGAIGAFVTTNTAL
-50 QVPTFPAGTTLT
+50 QVTTFPAGTTLN

-121 VTASNQTFVSNSIT
+121 VTASNQTFVSGSVT

-144 VTTLIQAGGSGSYT
+144 VTSLVQAAGSGSYT
-158 TGAVPGLVDPLDASN
+158 TGSVPGLVDPLDASN
-173 GSINSAGW
+173 GAINSSGW

-189 GTLPARNLTIYVAG
+189 GSLPARNLTIYVAG
-203 NRVSAETGSA
+203 NRVSVETGSA

-223 SGGPVS
+223 AGGPVS
-229 GRLFLSST
+229 GRLFISST

-253 FSSLNALSGPNNAIN
+253 FSSLNALSGPNNAVN
-268 NFFGSQVNN
+268 NFFGSQINN

-368 ILTYTVTIPNTGLL
+368 VLTYTVTVPNTGLL
-382 PANNAIFIDSL
+382 PANNVTFIDIL
-393 PSGTSFIPGTV
+393 PNGTSFIPGSV
-404 TVDNVPQTNA
+404 TIDNVPQTNA
-414 NPAAGISLG
+414 NPIAGISLG
-423 TINNGASRTVTFQA
+423 TINNNASRTITFQA

-446 PISNTANIT
+446 PISNTATIT

-464 TTFNGLATS
+464 TTFNGIATS

-503 YSIALANIGNIAATN
+503 YSISLANVGNIAATN
-518 VIFTDPIP
+518 VIYTDPIP

-544 GANPANGISIG
+544 GVNPANGISVG
-555 SIAANST
+555 TIAANST
-562 TTISFQVL
+562 ATIAFQVT
-570 VPSIPQTNPI
+570 VPTIPQTNPI
-580 LNSGTTTYQYIPV
+580 LNSGTTTYQYVPI
-593 PNQPAVSGTDK
+593 PNQPVVNGSDT
-604 TNIVST
+604 TNTVST
-610 QVNNATVTMT
+610 QVNNATVTMA

-638 SFTGTGNTNANN
+638 SFVGTGNTTANN
-650 VIFTDVI
+650 VIFTDII

-689 PSGTTKNV
+689 PTGTTKNIS
-697 AFQVVVNTIP
+697 FQVVVNTIP

-748 VTLTKSTNKQFA
+748 LTLTKSTNKQFA

-794 LTPGTVT
+794 LTLGSVT

-837 TTPNPIINNAFASYL
+837 TAQNPIINNAFASYI

-857 NLPPTSKTANS
+857 SLPPTSKTANS

-876 LANLHAN
+876 LANLHAI

-901 SLTNDGNVAA
+901 ALTNDGNVAA

-920 ANGTAFVPNSVIVN
+920 ANGTSFVPNSVTIN
-934 GVTQPGATPA
+934 SVTQPGITPA
-944 SINIGSINAN
+944 SINIGSINAG
-954 TTITASFQVVITSIP
+954 TTITASFQVLITSIP

-987 PNASPVSKNTT
+987 PNASPVSANTT

-1010 VISAKTVNRAFAT
+1010 VISAKTVDRAFAT
-1023 VGDTLTYTVTLTNA
+1023 VGDILTYTVILTNA

-1049 TNPDGTTFIPNT
+1049 TNPDGTIFIPNT
-1061 FLINGVLQNN
+1061 FLINSVLQNN

-1083 AANGSLTVSYQVTVT
+1083 PANGSLTVSYQVTIT
-1098 SLPTQNPTLN
+1098 SLPTQNPTIN

-1123 PTVETSVSNTVS
+1123 PSIETSLSNTVS

-1162 TISLANLGNTIANNV
+1162 TISLANLGNTTANTV
-1177 IVTDIIPN
+1177 VVTDILPA
-1185 GTTIVPNSIFIG
+1185 GTTLVPNSIFIG
-1197 GALQLGADPSTGLPV
+1197 GALQLGADPSAGLQV
-1212 GSIPSGGFTTI
+1212 GTIPAGGITTI
-1223 VFQISTNGLP
+1223 VFQISANGIP
-1233 SPNPIQNSASL
+1233 SPNPIQNSASI
-1244 QYSFIADPNLPA
+1244 QYSFIADPSLPA
-1256 LVRNAASNIV
+1256 LVRNATSNIV
-1266 TTQINTAN
+1266 TTQINTAT
-1274 IVATKLTSTN
+1274 IVANKLTSTN
-1284 FADVGDVILYATIL
+1284 FADVGDSITYATVL
-1298 TNNGNIPAA
+1298 TNNGNIPAT
-1307 NVTFTD
+1307 NVIFTD
-1313 IIPAGTLFI
+1313 VIPSGTLFI
-1322 PNTVTINN
+1322 PDSVAIDN
-1330 VPVANANPATSISIG
+1330 VPVANVNPANGISIG
-1345 TIGANSSRTVA
+1345 TIGANSSRTVS
-1356 FQVFVPTIPAVN
+1356 FQVNVPAIPSIN

-1386 PAVMQMVASNTVQTT
+1386 PAVMQMTSSNTVQTT
-1401 INNASIAATK
+1401 INNATVAATK

-1422 IITYTTTLTNNGNT
+1422 IITYTTTLTNSGNT
-1436 LASNVIFTD
+1436 LASTVIFTD
-1445 VIPNGTSFIANS
+1445 VIPNGTSFIPNS

-1467 VNPASGI
+1467 VNPANGI
-1474 AIDPINPNANTLIS
+1474 AIDPINPNANTIIS
-1488 FQVQVNSIPNPN
+1488 FQIKVNSIPNPN

-1506 NTTYQYVVDPNL
+1506 NTTYQYIVSPNL
-1518 PPASANTLSNVI
+1518 PPASANALSNLI
-1530 TTQINNATIV
+1530 TTQINNATII

-1577 GLGAGASFIQ
+1577 GLGAGASFIPD
-1587 NSVTINNVPQPGLDP
+1587 SVTINNVSQPGLDP
-1602 SLGIH
+1602 SLGIP
-1607 LADISPGD
+1607 LNDIPPAN
-1615 TVFITFQAQILA
+1615 TIFITFQVKILA
-1627 IPPSGTLTNNA
+1627 IPPSGALTNNA

-1643 YTVNPNQSPAVNST
+1643 YTVNPNQSPAVGST
-1657 ITNTTVTPIIDATLS
+1657 VTNTTATPIVDATLVL
-1672 INKTVNSTFA
+1672 NKNASTTFA
-1682 TIGDTLTFTSTITN
+1682 TIGDTITFTSSVTN
-1696 SGNTTANNVIFTDV
+1696 TGNTTANNIVFTDS
-1710 IPNGTTFIPNS
+1710 IPNGTAFVQNS
-1721 FTVNGTTITN
+1721 FKINGVTVPN

-1739 IGNLNSNASATLS
+1739 IGNMNSNASVTLS

-1759 LPNPNPIPNKS
+1759 IPNPNPIPNKS

-1805 TKTASSAFA
+1805 TKTASSDFA

-1821 YTTILTNSG
+1821 YTTTLTNSG
-1830 NTSANTP
+1830 NTTANTP

-1861 LGFRPDSEISL
+1861 LGFRPDSGISL
-1872 DSIPVGGTTTIS
+1872 DSIPVEGTTTIS

-1892 PATNPTLNQSS
+1892 PAINPTLNQSS

-1908 IIDPTQPPVIE
+1908 IVDPTQPPVTE

-1957 TVLLDNIGNA
+1957 TVLLENIGNT

-2044 NSASINYQFMTGPNL
+2044 NGASINYQFIKGPNL

-2064 STTSNPVS
+2064 STTSNPAS

-2082 IKSVNKTFATI
+2082 VKSVDKTFATI
-2093 GDTISYTITL
+2093 GDTISYTISL

-2127 SGTLTNDLS
+2127 SGTLTS
-2136 GTLTNDSGTQQ
+2136 DSGTQQ
-2147 IGNPANGIQIGNIN
+2147 IGNPASGIQIGNIN
-2161 PNGTA
+2161 PGGT
-2166 VITLNVLVTN
+2166 VTITINVLVTN
-2176 IPSINPISNSSSVQF
+2176 IPSINPISNSSSIQF
-2191 AHVVDPS
+2191 QHIVDPS
-2198 QPAVSQTNVSN
+2198 QPAITQTASSN
-2209 TVSTTINSAILTT
+2209 TVTTTINSAILTT
-2222 KKSADKSIIS
+2222 TKSVDKSIIS
-2232 VGDTITYT
+2232 VGDTVTYT
-2240 TTIRNTGNTAATNI
+2240 TTITNTGNTPATNV

-2261 ANTTFIPNSVTINSV
+2261 ASTTFIPNSFTINGI
-2276 QQSGAQPA
+2276 QQLGAQPA

-2305 VISVSPSSSIMGNDT
+2305 VISVPPSNSIMGNDT

-2325 TVDPNSAPATTST
+2325 TVDPNGTPVTTST
-2338 STNIATNPVLDAM
+2338 STNIVTNPVLDAM

-2368 ITYTTILTNNGNTN
+2368 ITYTTVLTNSGNTN
-2382 ATNITFTDLIPN
+2382 ATNITFTDLIPD

-2399 TDSVTINGLTQIGLN
+2399 TDSVTIDGITQIGLN
-2414 PNTGITIGSIAPN
+2414 PNTGITIGAIAPN
-2427 SSISIAFQVTATS
+2427 NSISIAFQVTATS

-2445 PIANSATASYTFI
+2445 PIANSASASYTFI
-2458 ADPNAPIVSRNVTS
+2458 ADPNAPIVSRSTTS
-2472 NTVFTTINTANILSL
+2472 NTVFTTINTASILSS

-2500 LTYTVVLTN
+2500 LTYTVNLTN
-2509 NGNSSAQNVIFTDTV
+2509 NGNSSAQNVIFTDT
-2524 PSVTTFIANTFSI
+2524 PPNGTTFIANTFSI
-2537 NGVPQSGADPSNGVN
+2537 NGVPQMGANPANGVD
-2552 IGTITAG
+2552 IGLITAG

-2567 VTVTSLPTANPI
+2567 VTITSLPTENPI

-2591 PPDSETSIS
+2591 PPDVETSIS
-2600 NPVSTQINEAILS
+2600 NPVSTQIKEAILS
-2613 MTKNESVSFA
+2613 MTKNESVSYA
-2623 DIGQT
+2623 DIGQI
-2628 AFYTTSITNV
+2628 AFYTTSIANL

-2646 VFTDALPSGLT
+2646 VFTDVLPSGLT
-2657 FVPNT
+2657 FIPST
-2662 LTVDGVLQP
+2662 LTVDGILQP
-2671 NADPNTGVL
+2671 DANPNTGVV

-2686 NEIYSIVFQVTV
+2686 TEIYSIVFQVIV
-2698 NNIPP
+2698 NSISPI
-2703 SNPAPNTASTT
+2703 NPASNTASTA
-2714 YEFTVDPVNPPVSSA
+2714 YEFTVDPGNPPVSNTAS
-2729 ATSNTTLLQINNA
+2729 SNTTLLQINNA
-2742 TIIST
+2742 NIIST
-2747 KTANLTFADVGN
+2747 KTANLTFADVGD

-2768 NTGNVTATD
+2768 NTGNVAATD

-2783 LDSNLSFVPNS
+2783 LDSNLTFVPNS
-2794 FTANGQ
+2794 FTVNGQ
-2800 TIPNADLSTGVN
+2800 TIPNTNLSTGVN
-2812 IGSINGG
+2812 IGSISGG
-2819 NTAIVTFQ
+2819 NAAIVTFQ
-2827 ATVITL
+2827 ATVTTL
-2833 PTLNPISNSASITYH
+2833 PTLNPISNSASTTYH
-2848 YVVDPSQ
+2848 YVVDPIQ

-2890 QDITYTVTITNSGNV
+2890 QDIVYTVTITNSGNV

-2928 LNGTSIPNADIITG
+2928 LNGTSIPNANIITG

-2948 APNES
+2948 APNQS
-2953 VIVAFHIIANEIPP
+2953 VIVAFHINANGIPP

-2990 SKNIISNN
+2990 SKNITSNS
-2998 VTTKI
+2998 VSTQI

-3013 GDKTFATIGDT
+3013 GDKAFATIGDT

-3034 GNIPANNAIF
+3034 GNIPANNVIF
-3044 SDPLPSWT
+3044 SDPLPTWT

-3062 GTPLPSASIINGVGI
+3062 GTPLPSASIIDGVGI
-3077 NTINPNQTVTIIFQV
+3077 NTITPNQIVTIVFQV

-3113 QYNVGNVLLA
+3113 QYNVGNSLQA

-3129 TNVFVTSINTAILS
+3129 TNVFVTSINSAILS

-3154 IGDTITYTVSI
+3154 IGDTITYTVLI
-3165 QNNGNTNATNVNFS
+3165 QNNGNTNATNLNFS
-3179 DPVPTGTTFV
+3179 DIIPAGTTFV
-3189 ENSFAVNGSTIPGAN
+3189 ENSFSVNGSTIPGAN
-3204 PNNGVNIGTVSA
+3204 PNNGVNIGTVNA
-3216 GSSLTV
+3216 DSSLTV

-3244 YAFIVDPA
+3244 YAFIVDPTA
-3252 SPPVTGTIN
+3252 PPITGTIS

-3273 VTTVLQANRSIVSI
+3273 VTTVLEANRTIVSI

-3304 ANSVLLINGVPEG
+3304 ANSVLLINGVPVG
-3317 ALFVP
+3317 AVFVP
-3322 NSVTLNGISLPDASP
+3322 NSVTLNGIPLPDASP

-3373 LTSYTYIVDPSQPPV
+3373 ITSYTYIVDPSQPPV

-3403 ASLSVIKSTD
+3403 ASLSATKNTD

-3418 TDGIITYTVVVQ
+3418 TNGTITYTVVVR
-3430 NNGNTTANTV
+3430 NNGNTTTNTV
-3440 TLTDLVPEGTAFIP
+3440 ILTDLVPEGTAFIP
-3454 NSVTINSVSVPGA
+3454 NSVTINTVSVPGA
-3467 DPNVGIPLNS
+3467 DPNVGIPLNA
-3477 ITPSEIVT
+3477 IAPSEIVT

-3492 QSIPSVNPISNTAR
+3492 QFIPSVNPISNTAR

-3515 TAPIISRTITSNPAF
+3515 TTPIISRTIMSNPAF

-3539 SLKAVNAPQTTT
+3539 SLKAVNVQQATT

-3556 YTITLENTGNIP
+3556 YTITLENNGNIS
-3568 ATNLIFSDTIPQDTT
+3568 ATNLSFLDSTPDGTT

-3591 NGTAILGANPNVG
+3591 NGTAIPGANPNVG
-3604 VTLPTLAANATHLIS
+3604 VTLPNLAANATHLIS
-3619 FQILIKDSFSR
+3619 FQILINDPFSQ

-3676 NPTTVDI
+3676 NPITVDI

-3691 EVKNIGNVDAINIV
+3691 EVKNIGNVDAINII

-3728 PGLNP
+3728 PDVNP
-3733 ENGIPIGTIP
+3733 ENGIPIETIP
-3743 ANSSKTI
+3743 SNSSKTI

-3770 ATYQYVSIPTAPPVN
+3770 ANYQYVSIPTALPVN

-3791 IVTTSLQNANI
+3791 VVTTSLQNANI

-3812 ASIGQIITYTNTL
+3812 ISIGQNITYTNTL

-3849 EDSLAINNVIQPGAN
+3849 EDSLSINNVIQPGAN

-3878 TVTISFQVQLTNIP
+3878 TVTISFQVQLTSIP
-3892 VGNVVINISDT
+3892 SGNTVINISDT
-3903 SYEYQIDPSSQIIQR
+3903 SYEYQIDPSSPIIQR

-3956 VTNAGTIPITNTL
+3956 VTNSGTVPITNTL
-3969 LLDAIAS
+3969 LIDAIAA

-3986 VDGVPRL
+3986 VDGIPRPD
-3993 NENPITGINLDIILP
+3993 ENPITGIALDIILP
-4008 NNTIIVTFQVSVV
+4008 NNTIIVTFQVNVV
-4021 SIPPQNNIN
+4021 SIPSQNNIN
-4030 NIAVIHYEYRPDPST
+4030 NIAVIHYEYQPEPSA

-4050 TTSSNAT
+4050 TISSNST

-4071 TNTVL
+4071 ANKVL

-4081 TIEYTVFIQNNG
+4081 TIEYTVLIQNNG
-4093 SATTNSIFFTDTI
+4093 STTTNSIFFTDTI
-4106 ADGTVFIPGSVVV
+4106 EDGTIFIPGSVIV

-4133 SIPNVAAGQMATITF
+4133 SIPNIASGQSTTITF

-4166 VVYDF
+4166 IVYDF

-4233 FTDNIPN
+4233 FTDNIPD

-4265 LVGTIAPNISIPV
+4265 LVGTIAPDISIPV

-4290 GHVQNQ
+4290 GHIQNQ

-4304 VEEQISTSN
+4304 GEEKISTSN

-4342 YTISITNNGNIQV
+4342 YTISIINNGNIQV
-4355 ENIIV
+4355 ANIIV

-4377 NGNARPNDNPLNGI
+4377 NGNARPNDNPLSGI

-4413 PQTNPISNT
+4413 PQINPISNT
-4422 STIEYEYTVP
+4422 STIEYEYTLP

-4441 ISSAALTEINHAN
+4441 ISAAAVTEINHAN
-4454 LNSNKAVDLAFA
+4454 LTSNKAVDLAFA

-4482 NVAVNDVIIQDI
+4482 NVSANDVIIQDI

-4516 NPVSGIPI
+4516 NPISGIPI
-4524 GTITIGGDAIV
+4524 GTIIVGESAIA

-4552 NAITTFNYIVN
+4552 QAITTFKYIVN
-4563 PNNVPVTNTTTTN
+4563 PNNLPVTNTTTTN
-4576 TVKTTVQNDNVIAF
+4576 TVTTTVQNDNVVAI
-4590 KSADVTNALPG
+4590 KSVNATNALPS

-4609 ITNSGNVTIED
+4609 ISNSGNVTIED
-4620 LLAIDAVPIDTT
+4620 LLAIDTVPVDTT
-4632 FVAGSVTINGI
+4632 FVTNSVTINGI
-4643 NQPNENPENG
+4643 NQPNANPENG
-4653 ITLGNLAPNEFV
+4653 ITLGNLAPNESV
-4665 IITFQVTISSST
+4665 IITFQITISSST
-4677 LQSTINNDASVS
+4677 LQSAINNDASVS
-4689 YTVIIDPTKPPITI
+4689 YTVTIDPNEPPITM
-4703 TKQTNTVTTTVID
+4703 TKQTNVVTTTIVD
-4716 PMVRIE
+4716 PMVGIA
-4722 KTADKSIVVIG
+4722 KIANKSITITG
-4733 DIITFTLAVFNHSP
+4733 DIITFTLDVFNHSP
-4747 IPTISTS
+4747 IPTVNTS
-4754 VIDTI
+4754 VLDMI

-4775 PVPNVRPD
+4775 QIPNIRPD
-4783 TGINIGSL
+4783 TGINIGAL
-4791 SAGTVATITFQVLAT
+4791 PADGVATITFKVLVT

-4852 VTKNA
+4852 VLKNA

-4870 TVRITNTSEI
+4870 TVHITNTSEFSI
-4880 SLSNISLQDTI
+4880 TNISLQDTI
-4891 PAGLQFINGT
+4891 PAGLRFIG
-4901 VFINGERSPLAN
+4901 RSVIVDGISLPLAD
-4913 PNIGFLVATNLEPNE
+4913 PNSGFLVATNFEPNE
-4928 TIIVLF
+4928 VIIVSF
-4934 TVQVISPPVNN
+4934 TVQVMDQPVNN
-4945 PFKNTANISLQLQVS
+4945 KFINTANISLQLQTS
-4960 PTDPP
+4960 PAEPP
-4965 ITVTVTSNENI
+4965 ITITIVSNENI
-4976 VTFVPEN
+4976 VSFLPPNIERV
-4983 PDEALPNLNCFFD
+4983 LPNLSCFFD

-5007 VRNYLWTWIWWK
+5007 IRKYFGPWIWWN

>member
-21 TLGLSKISNQNRAGT
+21 TLGLSKISNLNRAGT
-36 IGAIGAFITTNTAL
+36 IGAIGAFVTTNTAL
-50 QVPTFPAGTTLT
+50 QVPTFPAGTTLN
-62 YTQNSSTAILNI
+62 YTQNSSTALLNI

-121 VTASNQTFVSNSIT
+121 VTASNQTFVSGSVT

-144 VTTLIQAGGSGSYT
+144 VTSLVQAAGSGSYT
-158 TGAVPGLVDPLDASN
+158 TGSVPGLVDPLDASN
-173 GSINSAGW
+173 GAINSAGW

-189 GTLPARNLTIYVAG
+189 GSLSARNLTIYVAG
-203 NRVSAETGSA
+203 NRVSVETGSA

-223 SGGPVS
+223 AGGPVS

-253 FSSLNALSGPNNAIN
+253 FSSLNALSGPNNAVN
-268 NFFGSQVNN
+268 NFFGSQINN

-353 QATKSVNKSVAAIGD
+353 QATKSVNKSVATIGD
-368 ILTYTVTIPNTGLL
+368 ILTYTVIVPNTGLL
-382 PANNAIFIDSL
+382 PANNVTFTDVL
-393 PSGTSFIPGTV
+393 PNGTSFIPGSV
-404 TVDNVPQTNA
+404 TIDNVPQTNA
-414 NPAAGISLG
+414 NPVAGISLG
-423 TINNGASRTVTFQA
+423 TINNGSSRTVAFQA

-503 YSIALANIGNIAATN
+503 YSISLANIGNIAATN
-518 VIFTDPIP
+518 VIYTDPIP

-532 PGSVTVNGVTQA
+532 PGSVTVNGVTQG

-562 TTISFQVL
+562 TTISFQVF

-593 PNQPAVSGTDK
+593 PNQPAVSGTDT

-620 KAVDKNF
+620 KAVDKNY

-638 SFTGTGNTNANN
+638 AFTGTGNTNANN

-667 LTIDGTT
+667 LTIDGST

-689 PSGTTKNV
+689 LTGTTKSV
-697 AFQVVVNTIP
+697 SFQVVVNTIP
-707 ASNVVSNG
+707 VSNAVSNG

-722 TVNPSQS
+722 TVNPSQL
-729 PVTKNISS
+729 PIMKNISS
-737 NLVSTQINNAN
+737 NVVTTQINNAN
-748 VTLTKSTNKQFA
+748 LTLTKSTNKQFA

-794 LTPGTVT
+794 LTLGSVT

-837 TTPNPIINNAFASYL
+837 TAQNPIINNAFSSYI

-857 NLPPTSKTANS
+857 SLPPTSKTANS

-876 LANLHAN
+876 LANLHAI

-901 SLTNDGNVAA
+901 ALTNDGNVAA

-920 ANGTAFVPNSVIVN
+920 ANGTSFVPNSVIVN

-954 TTITASFQVVITSIP
+954 TTITASFQILITSIP
-969 NPNPISNSASI
+969 NPNPILNSASI

-987 PNASPVSKNTT
+987 PNASPVSTNTT
-998 STTTFT
+998 TNTTFI

-1010 VISAKTVNRAFAT
+1010 VISAKSVDRAFAT
-1023 VGDTLTYTVTLTNA
+1023 VGDILTYTVILTNA

-1042 DSPTFVD
+1042 DNPTFID
-1049 TNPDGTTFIPNT
+1049 INPDGTTFIPNT

-1071 ADPNIGVPLPSI
+1071 ADPNIGVLLPSI
-1083 AANGSLTVSYQVTVT
+1083 PASGLITVSYQVTVT
-1098 SLPTQNPTLN
+1098 ALPAQNPTTN

-1115 FILNPGDP
+1115 FVLNPGDP
-1123 PTVETSVSNTVS
+1123 PIIETSLSNTVS

-1162 TISLANLGNTIANNV
+1162 TISLANLGNTTANNV
-1177 IVTDIIPN
+1177 VVTDIIPP

-1197 GALQLGADPSTGLPV
+1197 GALQLGADPSTGLQV
-1212 GSIPSGGFTTI
+1212 GSIPAGGFTTI
-1223 VFQISTNGLP
+1223 VFQISANGLP

-1244 QYSFIADPNLPA
+1244 QYSFIADPNLP
-1256 LVRNAASNIV
+1256 VVVKNATSNIV

-1284 FADVGDVILYATIL
+1284 FADVGDVILYTTIL
-1298 TNNGNIPAA
+1298 TNNGNIPAS

-1330 VPVANANPATSISIG
+1330 VPIANANPANGILIG
-1345 TIGANSSRTVA
+1345 TIGANSSRTVS
-1356 FQVFVPTIPAVN
+1356 FQVFVPNIPAVN

-1422 IITYTTTLTNNGNT
+1422 IITCTTTLTNSGNT

-1445 VIPNGTSFIANS
+1445 VIPNGTSFIPNS

-1467 VNPASGI
+1467 VNPANGI
-1474 AIDPINPNANTLIS
+1474 AIDPINPNANTTIS
-1488 FQVQVNSIPNPN
+1488 FQIKVNSIPSPN

-1506 NTTYQYVVDPNL
+1506 NTTYQYIVNPNL
-1518 PPASANTLSNVI
+1518 PPASSNTVSNVI

-1567 TPASATVLTD
+1567 IPASATVLTD

-1602 SLGIH
+1602 SLGVH
-1607 LADISPGD
+1607 LADIPPGD

-1643 YTVNPNQSPAVNST
+1643 YTVNPNQSPAVGST

-1682 TIGDTLTFTSTITN
+1682 TIGDTLTFTSIITN
-1696 SGNTTANNVIFTDV
+1696 SGNTTANNVIFTDL
-1710 IPNGTTFIPNS
+1710 IPDGTTFIPNS
-1721 FTVNGTTITN
+1721 FTVNGTTIPN

-1739 IGNLNSNASATLS
+1739 IGNINSNASVILS

-1759 LPNPNPIPNKS
+1759 IPNPNPIPNKS

-1784 VSRTVQSNK
+1784 VSRTVKSNK

-1821 YTTILTNSG
+1821 YTTTLTNNG
-1830 NTSANTP
+1830 NTTANTP

-1853 VQINTIPQ
+1853 VQINTTPQ
-1861 LGFRPDSEISL
+1861 LGFRPDNGIPL
-1872 DSIPVGGTTTIS
+1872 DPIPVGGTTTIS

-1908 IIDPTQPPVIE
+1908 IVDPTQPPVTE

-1940 VDRLFSDVAP
+1940 VDRLFSDIAP

-1957 TVLLDNIGNA
+1957 TVLLENIGNT
-1967 TATNIIFT
+1967 TATNITFT

-2009 IIAEDFINVTFRV
+2009 IIAGDFINVTFRV

-2044 NSASINYQFMTGPNL
+2044 NGASINYQFMTEPNL

-2072 TQINSGEIVA
+2072 TQINSGEILAV
-2082 IKSVNKTFATI
+2082 KSVDKTFAKI
-2093 GDTISYTITL
+2093 GDTLSYTISL

-2109 TSQNIIFTDTL
+2109 TSQNIIFTDIL

-2127 SGTLTNDLS
+2127 SGTLV
-2136 GTLTNDSGTQQ
+2136 NDSGAQQ

-2161 PNGTA
+2161 PGSTIA
-2166 VITLNVLVTN
+2166 ITINVLVTN
-2176 IPSINPISNSSSVQF
+2176 IPSINPISNFSSVQYS
-2191 AHVVDPS
+2191 HVVDPS
-2198 QPAVSQTNVSN
+2198 QPAVSQTNISN

-2222 KKSADKSIIS
+2222 TKSADKSILS

-2240 TTIRNTGNTAATNI
+2240 TTITNTGNTAATNI

-2261 ANTTFIPNSVTINSV
+2261 ANTTFIPNSVTINGM
-2276 QQSGAQPA
+2276 QQLGARPA
-2284 LGVNIPNIAPGE
+2284 LGVNIPNIAPGA
-2296 TVTVTFQVN
+2296 TVTVTFQVT
-2305 VISVSPSSSIMGNDT
+2305 VISVPPSSSIMDNDT

-2325 TVDPNSAPATTST
+2325 TVDPSAAPVTTST
-2338 STNIATNPVLDAM
+2338 STNIVTNPVLDAM
-2351 ITMVK
+2351 ITMIK

-2368 ITYTTILTNNGNTN
+2368 ITYTTLLTNSGNTN
-2382 ATNITFTDLIPN
+2382 ATNITFTDLIPD
-2394 GTTFI
+2394 GTTFVS
-2399 TDSVTINGLTQIGLN
+2399 DSVTINGITQLGLN

-2427 SSISIAFQVTATS
+2427 SSIAIAFQVTATS

-2445 PIANSATASYTFI
+2445 PIANSASASYTFI

-2472 NTVFTTINTANILSL
+2472 NTVFTTINTATILSL
-2487 KQVDKSFSRIGDT
+2487 KQVDKSFSRVGDT
-2500 LTYTVVLTN
+2500 LTYTVTLTN
-2509 NGNSSAQNVIFTDTV
+2509 NGNSSAQNVIFSDTM
-2524 PSVTTFIANTFSI
+2524 PSGTTFIANSFSI
-2537 NGVPQSGADPSNGVN
+2537 NGVSQSGADPSNGVN
-2552 IGTITAG
+2552 IGPITAG
-2559 TTVTVSFQ
+2559 STVTVSFQ
-2567 VTVTSLPTANPI
+2567 VNVASLPTENPI

-2591 PPDSETSIS
+2591 PPDAETSIS
-2600 NPVSTQINEAILS
+2600 NPVSTQIREAILS
-2613 MTKNESVSFA
+2613 MTKNESLSFA
-2623 DIGQT
+2623 DVGQT
-2628 AFYTTSITNV
+2628 AFYTTSIANV

-2646 VFTDALPSGLT
+2646 VFTDVLPSGLT

-2662 LTVDGVLQP
+2662 LTVDGILQP

-2680 LATLPP
+2680 LAALPP

-2698 NNIPP
+2698 NSIPP
-2703 SNPAPNTASTT
+2703 INPAPNTASTT
-2714 YEFTVDPVNPPVSSA
+2714 YEFTVDPGNPPVSNTAS
-2729 ATSNTTLLQINNA
+2729 SNTTLLQINNA
-2742 TIIST
+2742 NIIST

-2768 NTGNVTATD
+2768 NTGNAAATD

-2783 LDSNLSFVPNS
+2783 LDSNLSFIPNS
-2794 FTANGQ
+2794 FTVNGQ

-2827 ATVITL
+2827 ATVTTL
-2833 PTLNPISNSASITYH
+2833 PTLNPISNFASTTYH

-2855 PPITTSNQSNTTT
+2855 PSITTSNQSNTTT

-2881 SNVSTVDIG
+2881 SNAETVDIG
-2890 QDITYTVTITNSGNV
+2890 QDIVYSVTITNSGNV

-2913 DLIPDGTSFE
+2913 DLIPVGTSFE

-2928 LNGTSIPNADIITG
+2928 LNGISIPNADIITG

-2953 VIVAFHIIANEIPP
+2953 VIVAFHINPNEIPP

-2990 SKNIISNN
+2990 SKNITSNS

-3013 GDKTFATIGDT
+3013 GDKAFATIGDT

-3034 GNIPANNAIF
+3034 GNISANNVVF
-3044 SDPLPSWT
+3044 SDPIPTWT
-3052 QFVAGSVIVD
+3052 QFVAGSVVVD
-3062 GTPLPSASIINGVGI
+3062 GTPLPSASIISGVGI
-3077 NTINPNQTVTIIFQV
+3077 NTITPNQIVTIMFQV
-3092 QIVSNPTTFTP
+3092 QIISNPTTFTP

-3113 QYNVGNVLLA
+3113 QYNVGNSLQA

-3129 TNVFVTSINTAILS
+3129 TNVFVTSINSAILS
-3143 AVKTANTAFAN
+3143 AVKTANTAFSN
-3154 IGDTITYTVSI
+3154 IGDTITYTVLI
-3165 QNNGNTNATNVNFS
+3165 QNSGNTNATNVNFS
-3179 DPVPTGTTFV
+3179 DLIPAGTTFV
-3189 ENSFAVNGSTIPGAN
+3189 ENSFSVNGSIIPGAN
-3204 PNNGVNIGTVSA
+3204 PNNGVNIGTVSTN
-3216 GSSLTV
+3216 SSLTV

-3244 YAFIVDPA
+3244 FTFIVDPA
-3252 SPPVTGTIN
+3252 APPVTSTIN
-3261 SNSAST
+3261 SNGAST

-3273 VTTVLQANRSIVSI
+3273 VTTVLEANRSIVSI
-3287 GDVITYTATLT
+3287 GDIITYTATLT

-3304 ANSVLLINGVPEG
+3304 ANSVLLINGIPEG

-3403 ASLSVIKSTD
+3403 ASLSVIKNTD

-3418 TDGIITYTVVVQ
+3418 TDGTITYTVVVQ

-3454 NSVTINSVSVPGA
+3454 NSVTINGVSAPGA
-3467 DPNVGIPLNS
+3467 DPNVGISLNA
-3477 ITPSEIVT
+3477 IAPSEIVT

-3492 QSIPSVNPISNTAR
+3492 QSIPSVNPISNIAR

-3515 TAPIISRTITSNPAF
+3515 TSPIISRTITSNPAF
-3530 TQISDATIL
+3530 TQISDANVL
-3539 SLKAVNAPQTTT
+3539 SLKAVNAQQATT

-3568 ATNLIFSDTIPQDTT
+3568 ATNLIFSDTIPEGTT

-3591 NGTAILGANPNVG
+3591 NGTAILGANPNAG
-3604 VTLPTLAANATHLIS
+3604 VTLPNLVANATHLIS
-3619 FQILIKDSFSR
+3619 FQILINDSFSQQ
-3630 ESITNQSNTTYTIQP
+3630 SITNQSNTTYTIQP

-3671 ITKTS
+3671 VTKTS
-3676 NPTTVDI
+3676 NPITVDI

-3691 EVKNIGNVDAINIV
+3691 EVKNIGNVDAINII

-3728 PGLNP
+3728 PGANP

-3743 ANSSKTI
+3743 PNSSKTI

-3770 ATYQYVSIPTAPPVN
+3770 VNYQYVSIPTAPPVN

-3802 ISVKSADVTF
+3802 ISVKQADVTF
-3812 ASIGQIITYTNTL
+3812 VAIGQNITYTNTL

-3849 EDSLAINNVIQPGAN
+3849 EDSLSINNVIQPGAN
-3864 PENGVT
+3864 PQNGVT
-3870 LGTIQPNE
+3870 LGTIQQNE

-3892 VGNVVINISDT
+3892 EGNTVINISDT
-3903 SYEYQIDPSSQIIQR
+3903 SYEYQIDPSSPIIQR

-3956 VTNAGTIPITNTL
+3956 ITNAGTVPITNTL
-3969 LLDAIAS
+3969 LIDAIAA

-3986 VDGVPRL
+3986 VDGIPRP
-3993 NENPITGINLDIILP
+3993 NENPITGINLGIILP
-4008 NNTIIVTFQVSVV
+4008 NNTIIVTFQVNVV
-4021 SIPPQNNIN
+4021 SIPTQNTIN
-4030 NIAVIHYEYRPDPST
+4030 NIAVIHYEYKPEPSA

-4050 TTSSNAT
+4050 TTSSNTT
-4057 NIQFIDAILIATKS
+4057 NIQFIDVILIATKS
-4071 TNTVL
+4071 ANKVL
-4076 ANIDE
+4076 ANIDD

-4093 SATTNSIFFTDTI
+4093 STTTNSIFFTDTI
-4106 ADGTVFIPGSVVV
+4106 EDGTVFIPGSVTV
-4119 NNTVLPAADPNIGF
+4119 NNTVLPVADPNIGF
-4133 SIPNVAAGQMATITF
+4133 FIPNIASGQATTITF
-4148 QVSVTNLPAVNPT
+4148 QVSVTNLPALNPT
-4161 PNTAN
+4161 PNTTN
-4166 VVYDF
+4166 IVYDF

-4219 TLTNTGNTD
+4219 TLTNIGNTD

-4233 FTDNIPN
+4233 FTDNIPD
-4240 GTTFIDGSVLVNNI
+4240 GTTFIEGSVLVNNI
-4254 PQLNANPSAGI
+4254 PQLNANPSTGI
-4265 LVGTIAPNISIPV
+4265 LVGTIAPNVSIPV
-4278 TFSVTVVALPAS
+4278 TFSITVVALPAS
-4290 GHVQNQ
+4290 DRIQNQ

-4304 VEEQISTSN
+4304 GEEQISTSN

-4321 ANVIATKTTPI
+4321 ANVIATKTTSI

-4377 NGNARPNDNPLNGI
+4377 NGNARPNDNPLSGI
-4391 QIDNIPPNTT
+4391 PIDNILPNTT
-4401 ATILFQVRVTSI
+4401 ATILLQVRVTSI

-4422 STIEYEYTVP
+4422 STIEYQYTLP
-4432 NRPPITETI
+4432 NQPPITETT
-4441 ISSAALTEINHAN
+4441 ISSATVTTINHAN
-4454 LNSNKAVDLAFA
+4454 LNSNKAVDRAFA

-4482 NVAVNDVIIQDI
+4482 NVSADDVVIQDI

-4506 IVNGETLPGV
+4506 IVNGETVPGV

-4524 GTITIGGDAIV
+4524 GTIIVGGDAIA

-4546 PNELNN
+4546 PNELSNK
-4552 NAITTFNYIVN
+4552 AITTFNYIVN
-4563 PNNVPVTNTTTTN
+4563 PNNLPVTNTTTTN
-4576 TVKTTVQNDNVIAF
+4576 TVTTTVQNDNVVAI
-4590 KSADVTNALPG
+4590 KSVNATNALPS

-4620 LLAIDAVPIDTT
+4620 LLAIDTVPVDTIFIT
-4632 FVAGSVTINGI
+4632 GSVTINGI
-4643 NQPNENPENG
+4643 NQPNANPENG
-4653 ITLGNLAPNEFV
+4653 IPLGNLAPNESV
-4665 IITFQVTISSST
+4665 VITFQVTISSST
-4677 LQSTINNDASVS
+4677 LLPAINNDASVS
-4689 YTVIIDPTKPPITI
+4689 YTVIIDPNEPPITM
-4703 TKQTNTVTTTVID
+4703 TKQTNVVTTTIVD
-4716 PMVRIE
+4716 PMVGIA
-4722 KTADKSIVVIG
+4722 KIANKSITITG
-4733 DIITFTLAVFNHSP
+4733 DIITFTLDVFNHSP

-4754 VIDTI
+4754 ILDTI
-4759 PAGTTFIENSV
+4759 PVGTTFIENSV
-4770 TINGT
+4770 TINGILF
-4775 PVPNVRPD
+4775 PNIRPD

-4791 SAGTVATITFQVLAT
+4791 SADGVATITFKVLVT

-4852 VTKNA
+4852 VLKNA

-4870 TVRITNTSEI
+4870 TVHITNTSEFSI
-4880 SLSNISLQDTI
+4880 TNISLQDTI
-4891 PAGLQFINGT
+4891 PAGLQFMNGT

-4934 TVQVISPPVNN
+4934 TVQVISPPINN
-4945 PFKNTANISLQLQVS
+4945 EFKNTANVSLQLQVS

-4965 ITVTVTSNENI
+4965 ITVTITSNENI
-4976 VTFVPEN
+4976 VTFIPEN
-4983 PDEALPNLNCFFD
+4983 PDETLPNLNCFFD

-5007 VRNYLWTWIWWK
+5007 IRNYFWTWIWWR

>member
-36 IGAIGAFITTNTAL
+36 IGAIGAFVTTNTAL
-50 QVPTFPAGTTLT
+50 QVPTFPAGTTLN
-62 YTQNSSTAILNI
+62 YTQNSSTAVLNI

-109 TPVSTYSITPSA
+109 TPVSTYPITPSA
-121 VTASNQTFVSNSIT
+121 VTASNQTFVSGSVT

-144 VTTLIQAGGSGSYT
+144 VTSLVQAAGSGSYT
-158 TGAVPGLVDPLDASN
+158 TGSVPGLVDPLDASN
-173 GSINSAGW
+173 GAINSSGW

-203 NRVSAETGSA
+203 NRVSADTGSA
-213 DVSVSGFLTP
+213 DVAVSGFLTP

-237 EGDADLTG
+237 EGDADLIG

-268 NFFGSQVNN
+268 NFFGSQINN

-285 GTFGTRNQSAST
+285 GTFGTRNQSAS
-297 STNIS
+297 SGTNIS

-353 QATKSVNKSVAAIGD
+353 QATKSVNKSVATIGD

-382 PANNAIFIDSL
+382 PANNVILTDIL
-393 PSGTSFIPGTV
+393 PNGTSFIPGTV
-404 TVDNVPQTNA
+404 MVDNIPQTNA

-437 TVVSLPSQN
+437 TVVSLPNPN

-473 NSAGTQINLADINGT
+473 NSAGTQVNLADINGT

-518 VIFTDPIP
+518 VIYTDPIP

-544 GANPANGISIG
+544 GANPATGISIG

-562 TTISFQVL
+562 TTVSFQVF

-593 PNQPAVSGTDK
+593 PNQPAVSGTDT

-627 ADIGDTLTYTV
+627 ADIGDILTYTV

-657 PTGTTFVLNS
+657 PTGTTFVVNS
-667 LTIDGTT
+667 VTIDGTT

-689 PSGTTKNV
+689 PTGTTKNV
-697 AFQVVVNTIP
+697 SFQVVVNTIP
-707 ASNVVSNG
+707 ASNVVFNG

-780 NNVQLTDPLPNGTI
+780 TNVQLTDSLPNGTI
-794 LTPGTVT
+794 LTPGSVT

-813 ALPIGTIPGGATFT
+813 FVPIGTIPGGATFT

-837 TTPNPIINNAFASYL
+837 TTQNPIINNAFASYL

-857 NLPPTSKTANS
+857 SLPPTSKTANS

-901 SLTNDGNVAA
+901 ALTNDGNVAA

-934 GVTQPGATPA
+934 SVTQPGVTPA

-987 PNASPVSKNTT
+987 PNTSPVSKNTT

-1010 VISAKTVNRAFAT
+1010 VISAKTVDRAFAT
-1023 VGDTLTYTVTLTNA
+1023 VGDILTYTVTLTNA

-1123 PTVETSVSNTVS
+1123 PTIETSVSNTVS

-1162 TISLANLGNTIANNV
+1162 TISLANLGNTTANNV

-1185 GTTIVPNSIFIG
+1185 GSTIVPNSIFIG
-1197 GALQLGADPSTGLPV
+1197 GTLQQGADPSTGLQV

-1223 VFQISTNGLP
+1223 VFQISANSLP
-1233 SPNPIQNSASL
+1233 SPNPVQNSAAL
-1244 QYSFIADPNLPA
+1244 QYSFIADPSLPA
-1256 LVRNAASNIV
+1256 VVRNATSNIV

-1284 FADVGDVILYATIL
+1284 FADVGAVITYATIL
-1298 TNNGNIPAA
+1298 TNNGNIPAS

-1313 IIPAGTLFI
+1313 IIPAGTIFL
-1322 PNTVTINN
+1322 PNTVTING
-1330 VPVANANPATSISIG
+1330 VPIANANPANGILIG

-1356 FQVFVPTIPAVN
+1356 FQVSVPTIPSPN
-1368 PITNQSGTTFQYT
+1368 PITNQSSTTFQYT
-1381 YDPSK
+1381 YDASK
-1386 PAVMQMVASNTVQTT
+1386 SVVTQMVASNTVQTT
-1401 INNASIAATK
+1401 INNATIAAVK
-1411 SADKQF
+1411 SADKHF

-1445 VIPNGTSFIANS
+1445 VIPNGTSFIPNS

-1467 VNPASGI
+1467 TNPASGI
-1474 AIDPINPNANTLIS
+1474 AIDPINPNTSATIS
-1488 FQVQVNSIPNPN
+1488 FQVIVNSIPSPN

-1506 NTTYQYVVDPNL
+1506 NTAYQYVIDPNL
-1518 PPASANTLSNVI
+1518 PPASANALSNVI

-1567 TPASATVLTD
+1567 IPASATVLTD
-1577 GLGAGASFIQ
+1577 GLGAGASFVP
-1587 NSVTINNVPQPGLDP
+1587 NSVTIDNIPQPGLDP

-1607 LADISPGD
+1607 LADIPPGD

-1643 YTVNPNQSPAVNST
+1643 YTVNPNQSPAVGST
-1657 ITNTTVTPIIDATLS
+1657 VTNTTVTPIIDATLS
-1672 INKTVNSTFA
+1672 INKTVNSRFA
-1682 TIGDTLTFTSTITN
+1682 TIGDTLTFTAIITN

-1710 IPNGTTFIPNS
+1710 IPNGTSFIPNS
-1721 FTVNGTTITN
+1721 FTVNGTTIPN

-1752 FQVNITT
+1752 FQVNITS
-1759 LPNPNPIPNKS
+1759 LPNPNPIPNQS
-1770 SLQYSFIVD
+1770 SLQYSFIVG

-1821 YTTILTNSG
+1821 YTTTLTNSG
-1830 NTSANTP
+1830 NTTANTP

-1861 LGFRPDSEISL
+1861 LGFRPDSGISL

-1892 PATNPTLNQSS
+1892 PVTNPTLNQSS

-1908 IIDPTQPPVIE
+1908 IVDPTQPPVTE

-1957 TVLLDNIGNA
+1957 TVLLENIGNT

-1980 NTVFIEDSVRVGG
+1980 NTVFIADSVRVGG

-1998 VNPANGIPIGD
+1998 VNPANGVPIGD
-2009 IIAEDFINVTFRV
+2009 IIAGDFTNITFRV

-2044 NSASINYQFMTGPNL
+2044 NGASIDYQFMTGPNL

-2072 TQINSGEIVA
+2072 TQINSGEITLV
-2082 IKSVNKTFATI
+2082 KSVDKTFATI

-2109 TSQNIIFTDTL
+2109 TSQNIIFTDIL

-2127 SGTLTNDLS
+2127 S

-2191 AHVVDPS
+2191 SHVVDPS
-2198 QPAVSQTNVSN
+2198 QPSVSQMNVSN
-2209 TVSTTINSAILTT
+2209 AVSTTINSAILTT
-2222 KKSADKSIIS
+2222 QKSADKSIVS

-2240 TTIRNTGNTAATNI
+2240 TTITNTGNTAATNI

-2261 ANTTFIPNSVTINSV
+2261 ASITFIPNSFTINGV

-2284 LGVNIPNIAPGE
+2284 LGVTIPNIAPGE

-2305 VISVSPSSSIMGNDT
+2305 VISVPPSNSIMGNDT

-2325 TVDPNSAPATTST
+2325 TVDPNGTPITTSI
-2338 STNIATNPVLDAM
+2338 STNIVTNPVLDAM

-2368 ITYTTILTNNGNTN
+2368 ITYTTILTNSGNTN
-2382 ATNITFTDLIPN
+2382 ATNITFTDLIPD

-2399 TDSVTINGLTQIGLN
+2399 TDSVTIDGITQIGLN
-2414 PNTGITIGSIAPN
+2414 PNTGITIGLIAPN

-2440 TPVQN
+2440 TPAQN

-2458 ADPNAPIVSRNVTS
+2458 ADPNAPIVSRTVTS
-2472 NTVFTTINTANILSL
+2472 NTVFTTINTATILSL

-2500 LTYTVVLTN
+2500 LTYTVALTN

-2524 PSVTTFIANTFSI
+2524 PSGTAFIADTFSI
-2537 NGVPQSGADPSNGVN
+2537 NGILQSGANPVNGVN

-2559 TTVTVSFQ
+2559 TTVTISFQ
-2567 VTVTSLPTANPI
+2567 VTVTSLPTENPI

-2591 PPDSETSIS
+2591 PPDAETSIS
-2600 NPVSTQINEAILS
+2600 NPVSTQIKEALLS

-2628 AFYTTSITNV
+2628 AFYTTSISNI

-2646 VFTDALPSGLT
+2646 VFTDVLPNGVT

-2671 NADPNTGVL
+2671 DANPNTGVL

-2698 NNIPP
+2698 NSIPP
-2703 SNPAPNTASTT
+2703 INPAPNTASTT
-2714 YEFTVDPVNPPVSSA
+2714 YEFTVDPVNPPVLSA

-2742 TIIST
+2742 NIIST
-2747 KTANLTFADVGN
+2747 KTTDLTFADVGN

-2777 VTIIDI
+2777 VTVIDT
-2783 LDSNLSFVPNS
+2783 LDSNLTFVPNS
-2794 FTANGQ
+2794 FTVNGQ

-2819 NTAIVTFQ
+2819 TAAIITFQ
-2827 ATVITL
+2827 ATVTTL
-2833 PTLNPISNSASITYH
+2833 PINNPISNSALTTYR
-2848 YVVDPSQ
+2848 YIVDPDQS
-2855 PPITTSNQSNTTT
+2855 PITTSNQSNTTT

-2890 QDITYTVTITNSGNV
+2890 QDIIYSVTITNSGNV
-2905 SATNVIFT
+2905 NATNVIFT
-2913 DLIPDGTSFE
+2913 DVIPDGTSFE

-2928 LNGTSIPNADIITG
+2928 LNGTIIENANTITG

-2953 VIVAFHIIANEIPP
+2953 AIVEFHITSNEIPA

-2980 HIVNPANPPV
+2980 HIVNPDNPPV
-2990 SKNIISNN
+2990 SKNITSNS
-2998 VTTKI
+2998 VITTI
-3003 ESAILNTIKI
+3003 ESAILTTTKI
-3013 GDKTFATIGDT
+3013 GDKAFATIGDT

-3034 GNIPANNAIF
+3034 GNIPANNVIF
-3044 SDPLPSWT
+3044 SDPIPSWT

-3062 GTPLPSASIINGVGI
+3062 GTPLPS
-3077 NTINPNQTVTIIFQV
+3077 
-3092 QIVSNPTTFTP
+3092 
-3103 ELQNLGFVNF
+3103 
-3113 QYNVGNVLLA
+3113 
-3123 QPGNVE
+3123 
-3129 TNVFVTSINTAILS
+3129 TSIT
-3143 AVKTANTAFAN
+3143 
-3154 IGDTITYTVSI
+3154 
-3165 QNNGNTNATNVNFS
+3165 
-3179 DPVPTGTTFV
+3179 
-3189 ENSFAVNGSTIPGAN
+3189 
-3204 PNNGVNIGTVSA
+3204 
-3216 GSSLTV
+3216 
-3222 TFQVIVTSTPP
+3222 
-3233 SNPITNVASIQ
+3233 
-3244 YAFIVDPA
+3244 
-3252 SPPVTGTIN
+3252 
-3261 SNSAST
+3261 
-3267 QINNAT
+3267 
-3273 VTTVLQANRSIVSI
+3273 
-3287 GDVITYTATLT
+3287 
-3298 NTGNFP
+3298 
-3304 ANSVLLINGVPEG
+3304 
-3317 ALFVP
+3317 
-3322 NSVTLNGISLPDASP
+3322 
-3337 TLGIPVGIIAPGDSA
+3337 
-3352 TITFQFLASSIP
+3352 
-3364 PQGAIINQA
+3364 
-3373 LTSYTYIVDPSQPPV
+3373 
-3388 TATSSSNTVNTAVVD
+3388 
-3403 ASLSVIKSTD
+3403 
-3413 SLVQS
+3413 
-3418 TDGIITYTVVVQ
+3418 
-3430 NNGNTTANTV
+3430 
-3440 TLTDLVPEGTAFIP
+3440 
-3454 NSVTINSVSVPGA
+3454 
-3467 DPNVGIPLNS
+3467 
-3477 ITPSEIVT
+3477 
-3485 VTFQVIV
+3485 
-3492 QSIPSVNPISNTAR
+3492 
-3506 IDYTFIADP
+3506 
-3515 TAPIISRTITSNPAF
+3515 
-3530 TQISDATIL
+3530 
-3539 SLKAVNAPQTTT
+3539 
-3551 GDILT
+3551 
-3556 YTITLENTGNIP
+3556 
-3568 ATNLIFSDTIPQDTT
+3568 
-3583 FVENSFTL
+3583 
-3591 NGTAILGANPNVG
+3591 
-3604 VTLPTLAANATHLIS
+3604 
-3619 FQILIKDSFSR
+3619 
-3630 ESITNQSNTTYTIQP
+3630 
-3645 DPGQPPITETST
+3645 
-3657 SNIVITNFVQAQLT
+3657 
-3671 ITKTS
+3671 
-3676 NPTTVDI
+3676 
-3683 GGTILYIS
+3683 
-3691 EVKNIGNVDAINIV
+3691 
-3705 FTDSIPAGT
+3705 
-3714 TFVPDSVTINGVLQ
+3714 
-3728 PGLNP
+3728 
-3733 ENGIPIGTIP
+3733 
-3743 ANSSKTI
+3743 
-3750 LFQVQTNNPPTETE
+3750 
-3764 IVNQSS
+3764 
-3770 ATYQYVSIPTAPPVN
+3770 
-3785 RSANSN
+3785 
-3791 IVTTSLQNANI
+3791 
-3802 ISVKSADVTF
+3802 
-3812 ASIGQIITYTNTL
+3812 
-3825 QNIGT
+3825 
-3830 VPANNTVFI
+3830 
-3839 DNIPEGTIFI
+3839 
-3849 EDSLAINNVIQPGAN
+3849 
-3864 PENGVT
+3864 
-3870 LGTIQPNE
+3870 
-3878 TVTISFQVQLTNIP
+3878 
-3892 VGNVVINISDT
+3892 
-3903 SYEYQIDPSSQIIQR
+3903 
-3918 RSLSNAVNT
+3918 
-3927 EVRTANVSAI
+3927 
-3937 KSANRSIT
+3937 
-3945 RIGQIITYTVA
+3945 
-3956 VTNAGTIPITNTL
+3956 
-3969 LLDAIAS
+3969 
-3976 GTTFVPNSIL
+3976 
-3986 VDGVPRL
+3986 
-3993 NENPITGINLDIILP
+3993 
-4008 NNTIIVTFQVSVV
+4008 
-4021 SIPPQNNIN
+4021 
-4030 NIAVIHYEYRPDPST
+4030 
-4045 PPISE
+4045 
-4050 TTSSNAT
+4050 
-4057 NIQFIDAILIATKS
+4057 
-4071 TNTVL
+4071 
-4076 ANIDE
+4076 
-4081 TIEYTVFIQNNG
+4081 
-4093 SATTNSIFFTDTI
+4093 
-4106 ADGTVFIPGSVVV
+4106 
-4119 NNTVLPAADPNIGF
+4119 
-4133 SIPNVAAGQMATITF
+4133 
-4148 QVSVTNLPAVNPT
+4148 
-4161 PNTAN
+4161 
-4166 VVYDF
+4166 
-4171 IFNPDFAPI
+4171 
-4180 QKSTTSNTTFV
+4180 
-4191 QINDADIVSLK
+4191 
-4202 TVDLTSVTIG
+4202 
-4212 DILTYTT
+4212 
-4219 TLTNTGNTD
+4219 
-4228 ATAVV
+4228 
-4233 FTDNIPN
+4233 
-4240 GTTFIDGSVLVNNI
+4240 
-4254 PQLNANPSAGI
+4254 
-4265 LVGTIAPNISIPV
+4265 
-4278 TFSVTVVALPAS
+4278 
-4290 GHVQNQ
+4290 
-4296 STSRYTIN
+4296 
-4304 VEEQISTSN
+4304 
-4313 ITFTEVIS
+4313 
-4321 ANVIATKTTPI
+4321 
-4332 QYADLQTIIP
+4332 
-4342 YTISITNNGNIQV
+4342 
-4355 ENIIV
+4355 
-4360 TDIIPANTSFI
+4360 
-4371 ENSVIV
+4371 
-4377 NGNARPNDNPLNGI
+4377 
-4391 QIDNIPPNTT
+4391 
-4401 ATILFQVRVTSI
+4401 
-4413 PQTNPISNT
+4413 
-4422 STIEYEYTVP
+4422 
-4432 NRPPITETI
+4432 
-4441 ISSAALTEINHAN
+4441 
-4454 LNSNKAVDLAFA
+4454 
-4466 TVGDTLTYTIT
+4466 
-4477 LNQTG
+4477 
-4482 NVAVNDVIIQDI
+4482 
-4494 IPQGTTF
+4494 
-4501 IENSV
+4501 
-4506 IVNGETLPGV
+4506 
-4516 NPVSGIPI
+4516 SGI
-4524 GTITIGGDAIV
+4524 
-4535 SFQVTVTSIPT
+4535 
-4546 PNELNN
+4546 
-4552 NAITTFNYIVN
+4552 
-4563 PNNVPVTNTTTTN
+4563 
-4576 TVKTTVQNDNVIAF
+4576 
-4590 KSADVTNALPG
+4590 
-4601 QTLTYTIT
+4601 
-4609 ITNSGNVTIED
+4609 
-4620 LLAIDAVPIDTT
+4620 
-4632 FVAGSVTINGI
+4632 GI
-4643 NQPNENPENG
+4643 
-4653 ITLGNLAPNEFV
+4653 
-4665 IITFQVTISSST
+4665 
-4677 LQSTINNDASVS
+4677 
-4689 YTVIIDPTKPPITI
+4689 
-4703 TKQTNTVTTTVID
+4703 
-4716 PMVRIE
+4716 
-4722 KTADKSIVVIG
+4722 
-4733 DIITFTLAVFNHSP
+4733 
-4747 IPTISTS
+4747 
-4754 VIDTI
+4754 
-4759 PAGTTFIENSV
+4759 
-4770 TINGT
+4770 
-4775 PVPNVRPD
+4775 
-4783 TGINIGSL
+4783 
-4791 SAGTVATITFQVLAT
+4791 
-4806 SIPSN
+4806 
-4811 STIINSATVTAAFQ
+4811 
-4825 LTPQDPI
+4825 
-4832 ITFIV
+4832 
-4837 NSNIVRIPVQFITAT
+4837 
-4852 VTKNA
+4852 
-4857 SVSSAY
+4857 
-4863 LNQYFDY
+4863 
-4870 TVRITNTSEI
+4870 
-4880 SLSNISLQDTI
+4880 
-4891 PAGLQFINGT
+4891 
-4901 VFINGERSPLAN
+4901 
-4913 PNIGFLVATNLEPNE
+4913 
-4928 TIIVLF
+4928 
-4934 TVQVISPPVNN
+4934 
-4945 PFKNTANISLQLQVS
+4945 
-4960 PTDPP
+4960 
-4965 ITVTVTSNENI
+4965 
-4976 VTFVPEN
+4976 
-4983 PDEALPNLNCFFD
+4983 
-4996 GERFIRITPRN
+4996 
-5007 VRNYLWTWIWWK
+5007 

>member
-393 PSGTSFIPGTV
+393 PNGTSFIPGTV

-437 TVVSLPSQN
+437 TVVSLPNQN

-518 VIFTDPIP
+518 VIYTDPIP

-544 GANPANGISIG
+544 GANPANGIPIG

-562 TTISFQVL
+562 TTVSFQVL

-593 PNQPAVSGTDK
+593 PNQPAVSGTDT

-674 QVGANPANGV
+674 QVGATPANGV

-794 LTPGTVT
+794 LNPGTVT

-837 TTPNPIINNAFASYL
+837 TAQNPIINNAFASYI

-857 NLPPTSKTANS
+857 SLPPTSKTANS

-876 LANLHAN
+876 LANLHVN

-893 GDVLTYTF
+893 SDVLTYTF
-901 SLTNDGNVAA
+901 ALTNDGNVAA

-934 GVTQPGATPA
+934 GVTQPGVTPT

-1083 AANGSLTVSYQVTVT
+1083 AANGSLTVSYQVTIT

-1123 PTVETSVSNTVS
+1123 PTIETSVSNTVS

-1185 GTTIVPNSIFIG
+1185 GSTIVPNSIFIG
-1197 GALQLGADPSTGLPV
+1197 GTLQQGADPSTGLQV

-1223 VFQISTNGLP
+1223 VFQISANGLP

-1244 QYSFIADPNLPA
+1244 QYSFITDPNLPA

-1284 FADVGDVILYATIL
+1284 FADIGDVILYATIL

-1330 VPVANANPATSISIG
+1330 VPVANANPATGISIG

-1411 SADKQF
+1411 SVDKQF

-1436 LASNVIFTD
+1436 LASNIVFTD
-1445 VIPNGTSFIANS
+1445 AIPSGTSFIPNS
-1457 VTVNGNTLPN
+1457 VTVNGNILPN

-1474 AIDPINPNANTLIS
+1474 AIDPINPNANTIIS

-1552 GDIVTYTIAVTNTGN
+1552 GDIVTYTIAVANTGN

-1861 LGFRPDSEISL
+1861 LGFRPDSGISL

-1908 IIDPTQPPVIE
+1908 IIDPTQPPVTE

-2009 IIAEDFINVTFRV
+2009 IIAGDFINVTFRV

-2127 SGTLTNDLS
+2127 SGTLTND
-2136 GTLTNDSGTQQ
+2136 SGTQQ

-2209 TVSTTINSAILTT
+2209 AVSTTINSAILTT
-2222 KKSADKSIIS
+2222 KKSADKSIVS

-2240 TTIRNTGNTAATNI
+2240 TTITNTGNTAATNI

-2261 ANTTFIPNSVTINSV
+2261 ASTTFIPNSVTINGV
-2276 QQSGAQPA
+2276 QQSSAQPA

-2305 VISVSPSSSIMGNDT
+2305 VISVPPSSSIMGNDT

-2325 TVDPNSAPATTST
+2325 TVNPNSAPATTST
-2338 STNIATNPVLDAM
+2338 STNIATNPVLNAM

-2472 NTVFTTINTANILSL
+2472 NTVFTTINTATILSL

-2500 LTYTVVLTN
+2500 LTYTVALTN

-2524 PSVTTFIANTFSI
+2524 PSGTTFIANTFSI
-2537 NGVPQSGADPSNGVN
+2537 NGVPQSEADPSNGVN
-2552 IGTITAG
+2552 IGIITAG

-2567 VTVTSLPTANPI
+2567 VTVTSLPTENPI

-2600 NPVSTQINEAILS
+2600 NPVSTQIKEAILS

-2628 AFYTTSITNV
+2628 AFYTTSITNI

-2671 NADPNTGVL
+2671 NANPNTGVL

-2698 NNIPP
+2698 NSIPP

-2714 YEFTVDPVNPPVSSA
+2714 YEFTVNPSNPPASSA

-2742 TIIST
+2742 TIITT
-2747 KTANLTFADVGN
+2747 KTANLTFADIGN

-2833 PTLNPISNSASITYH
+2833 PTLNPISISNSASTTYH

-2890 QDITYTVTITNSGNV
+2890 QDITYTVTITNGGNV

-2967 INPITNQASVSFQ
+2967 INPLTNQASVSFQ

-3113 QYNVGNVLLA
+3113 QYNIGNALLA

-3287 GDVITYTATLT
+3287 GDVITYTASLT

-3418 TDGIITYTVVVQ
+3418 TDGTITYTVVVQ

-3467 DPNVGIPLNS
+3467 NPNVGIPLNS
-3477 ITPSEIVT
+3477 IAPSENVT

-3539 SLKAVNAPQTTT
+3539 SLKAVNAPQATT

-3568 ATNLIFSDTIPQDTT
+3568 AANLIFSDTIPQDTT

-3591 NGTAILGANPNVG
+3591 NGTAILDANPNVG
-3604 VTLPTLAANATHLIS
+3604 VTLPTLAANDTHLIS
-3619 FQILIKDSFSR
+3619 FQILINDSFSR

-3812 ASIGQIITYTNTL
+3812 VSIGQIITYTNTL

-3849 EDSLAINNVIQPGAN
+3849 EDSLAINNVTQPGAN

-3892 VGNVVINISDT
+3892 EGNTVINISDT
-3903 SYEYQIDPSSQIIQR
+3903 SYEYQIDPSSPIIQR

-3986 VDGVPRL
+3986 VDGVPRP

-4030 NIAVIHYEYRPDPST
+4030 NIAVIHYEYRPDPSG

-4050 TTSSNAT
+4050 TTSSNST

-4071 TNTVL
+4071 ANTVL

-4093 SATTNSIFFTDTI
+4093 STTTNSIFFTDTI
-4106 ADGTVFIPGSVVV
+4106 ADGTVFIPGSVIV

-4133 SIPNVAAGQMATITF
+4133 SIPNVVAGQMATITF

-4166 VVYDF
+4166 IVYDF

-4191 QINDADIVSLK
+4191 QINDADIISLK

-4228 ATAVV
+4228 ATTVV
-4233 FTDNIPN
+4233 FTDNIPD

-4722 KTADKSIVVIG
+4722 KTTDKSIVVIG

-4791 SAGTVATITFQVLAT
+4791 PADSVATITFQVLVT

-4837 NSNIVRIPVQFITAT
+4837 NSNIVRIPVQFITTT

-4870 TVRITNTSEI
+4870 TVRITNTSKI

-4976 VTFVPEN
+4976 VTFVSEN
-4983 PDEALPNLNCFFD
+4983 PDETLPNLNCFFD

>member
-203 NRVSAETGSA
+203 NRVSADTGSA
-213 DVSVSGFLTP
+213 DVAVSGFLTP
-223 SGGPVS
+223 AGGPVS

-237 EGDADLTG
+237 EGDADLIG

-253 FSSLNALSGPNNAIN
+253 FSSLNALSGPNNAVN
-268 NFFGSQVNN
+268 NFFGSQINN

-297 STNIS
+297 GTNIS

-393 PSGTSFIPGTV
+393 PNGTSFIPGTV

-437 TVVSLPSQN
+437 TVVSLPNQN

-503 YSIALANIGNIAATN
+503 YSISLANIGNIAATN
-518 VIFTDPIP
+518 VIYTDPIP

-544 GANPANGISIG
+544 GANPANGIPIG

-562 TTISFQVL
+562 TTVSFQVL

-593 PNQPAVSGTDK
+593 PNQPAVSGTDT

-689 PSGTTKNV
+689 PTGTTKNIT
-697 AFQVVVNTIP
+697 FQVVVNTIP

-794 LTPGTVT
+794 LNPGTVT

-837 TTPNPIINNAFASYL
+837 TAQNPIINNAFASYL

-857 NLPPTSKTANS
+857 SLPPTSKTANS

-876 LANLHAN
+876 LANLHVN

-934 GVTQPGATPA
+934 GVTQPGVTPA

-954 TTITASFQVVITSIP
+954 TTITASFQVVITNIP

-987 PNASPVSKNTT
+987 PNTSPVSKNTT

-1010 VISAKTVNRAFAT
+1010 VISAKTVDREFAT
-1023 VGDTLTYTVTLTNA
+1023 VGDILTYTVTLTNA

-1123 PTVETSVSNTVS
+1123 PTIETSVSNTVS

-1162 TISLANLGNTIANNV
+1162 TISLANLGNTTANNV

-1197 GALQLGADPSTGLPV
+1197 GALQLGADPSAGLQV

-1223 VFQISTNGLP
+1223 VFQISANGLP
-1233 SPNPIQNSASL
+1233 SPNPIQNSAAL

-1256 LVRNAASNIV
+1256 LVRNTASNIV

-1330 VPVANANPATSISIG
+1330 VPIANANPANGISIG

-1411 SADKQF
+1411 SVDKQF

-1445 VIPNGTSFIANS
+1445 VIPNGTSFIPNS

-1474 AIDPINPNANTLIS
+1474 AIDPINPNANTIIS

-1500 PIPNQS
+1500 PIPNQT

-1552 GDIVTYTIAVTNTGN
+1552 GDIVTYTIAVANTGN

-1759 LPNPNPIPNKS
+1759 LPNLNPIPNKS

-1821 YTTILTNSG
+1821 YTTTLTNSG
-1830 NTSANTP
+1830 NTTANTP

-1853 VQINTIPQ
+1853 VQINTTPQ
-1861 LGFRPDSEISL
+1861 LGFRPDSGISL
-1872 DSIPVGGTTTIS
+1872 DPIPVGGTTTIS

-1892 PATNPTLNQSS
+1892 PTTNPTLNQSS

-1908 IIDPTQPPVIE
+1908 IVDPTQPPVTE

-1940 VDRLFSDVAP
+1940 VDRLFSDIAP

-1957 TVLLDNIGNA
+1957 TVLLDNIGNS

-1980 NTVFIEDSVRVGG
+1980 NAVFIEDSVRVGG

-2009 IIAEDFINVTFRV
+2009 IIAGDFINVTFRV

-2044 NSASINYQFMTGPNL
+2044 NGASINYQFMKGPNF

-2064 STTSNPVS
+2064 STTSNSVS

-2127 SGTLTNDLS
+2127 SGTLTND
-2136 GTLTNDSGTQQ
+2136 SGTQQ
-2147 IGNPANGIQIGNIN
+2147 IGNPANGIQIANIN

-2222 KKSADKSIIS
+2222 KKSTDKSIVS

-2240 TTIRNTGNTAATNI
+2240 TTITNTGNTAATNI

-2261 ANTTFIPNSVTINSV
+2261 ANTTFIPNSVTINGV

-2338 STNIATNPVLDAM
+2338 STNIATTPVLDAI

-2382 ATNITFTDLIPN
+2382 ATNVTFTDLIPN

-2414 PNTGITIGSIAPN
+2414 PNTGITIGAIAPN

-2472 NTVFTTINTANILSL
+2472 NTVFTTINTATILSL

-2500 LTYTVVLTN
+2500 LTYTVALTN

-2524 PSVTTFIANTFSI
+2524 PSGTTFIANTFSI
-2537 NGVPQSGADPSNGVN
+2537 NGVPQSEANPSNGVN

-2567 VTVTSLPTANPI
+2567 VTVTSLPTENPI

-2600 NPVSTQINEAILS
+2600 NPVSTQIKEAILS

-2628 AFYTTSITNV
+2628 AFYTTSISNI

-2646 VFTDALPSGLT
+2646 VFTDVLPSGLT

-2671 NADPNTGVL
+2671 DANPNNGVL

-2698 NNIPP
+2698 NSIPP

-2714 YEFTVDPVNPPVSSA
+2714 YEFTVNPSNPPASSA

-2747 KTANLTFADVGN
+2747 KTADLTFADVGN
-2759 TITFTLNLP
+2759 TITFTLTLP
-2768 NTGNVTATD
+2768 NTGNVSATD

-2783 LDSNLSFVPNS
+2783 LNSNLSFVPNS
-2794 FTANGQ
+2794 FTVNGQ
-2800 TIPNADLSTGVN
+2800 TILNADLSTGVN

-2833 PTLNPISNSASITYH
+2833 PTLNPISNSASTTYH

-2905 SATNVIFT
+2905 SATNVIFN

-2942 VPIGDI
+2942 VPIGNI
-2948 APNES
+2948 TPNES

-3052 QFVAGSVIVD
+3052 QFVAESVIVD

-3113 QYNVGNVLLA
+3113 QYNVGNALLA

-3189 ENSFAVNGSTIPGAN
+3189 ENSFAVNGNTIPGAN

-3388 TATSSSNTVNTAVVD
+3388 TATSSSNTVNTTVVD

-3418 TDGIITYTVVVQ
+3418 TDGTITYTVVVQ

-3454 NSVTINSVSVPGA
+3454 NSVTINNVSVPDA

-3485 VTFQVIV
+3485 ITFQVIV
-3492 QSIPSVNPISNTAR
+3492 QSIPRVNPISNTAR

-3539 SLKAVNAPQTTT
+3539 SLKAVNAQQATT

-3591 NGTAILGANPNVG
+3591 NGTTILDANPNVG

-3619 FQILIKDSFSR
+3619 FQILINDSFSQ

-3691 EVKNIGNVDAINIV
+3691 EVKNIGNIDAININ

-3728 PGLNP
+3728 PGVNP

-3791 IVTTSLQNANI
+3791 IITTSLQNANI
-3802 ISVKSADVTF
+3802 ISVKSGDVTF
-3812 ASIGQIITYTNTL
+3812 VSIGQIITYTNTL

-3870 LGTIQPNE
+3870 LGTIQPTE
-3878 TVTISFQVQLTNIP
+3878 TVTISFQVQLANIP
-3892 VGNVVINISDT
+3892 VGNVVINISNT
-3903 SYEYQIDPSSQIIQR
+3903 SYEYQIDPSSPIIQR

-3927 EVRTANVSAI
+3927 EVRTANVNAI

-3969 LLDAIAS
+3969 LLDAIAA

-4057 NIQFIDAILIATKS
+4057 NIEFIDAILIATKS

-4093 SATTNSIFFTDTI
+4093 STTTNSIFFTDTI
-4106 ADGTVFIPGSVVV
+4106 ADGAVFIPGSVIV

-4166 VVYDF
+4166 IVYDF
-4171 IFNPDFAPI
+4171 LFNPDFAPI

-4191 QINDADIVSLK
+4191 QINNADIVSLK

-4233 FTDNIPN
+4233 FTDNIPD

-4265 LVGTIAPNISIPV
+4265 LVGTIAPNTSIPV

-4290 GHVQNQ
+4290 GRVQNQ

-4342 YTISITNNGNIQV
+4342 YTISIINNGNIQI

-4360 TDIIPANTSFI
+4360 TDIIPANTNFI

-4377 NGNARPNDNPLNGI
+4377 NGNARPNNNPLNGI

-4401 ATILFQVRVTSI
+4401 ATVLFQVRVTSI

-4422 STIEYEYTVP
+4422 STIEYEYTLP
-4432 NRPPITETI
+4432 DRPPITETI
-4441 ISSAALTEINHAN
+4441 ISSAAATEINHAN
-4454 LNSNKAVDLAFA
+4454 LNSNKTVDLAFA

-4524 GTITIGGDAIV
+4524 GTITISEDAIV

-4576 TVKTTVQNDNVIAF
+4576 TVTTAVQNDNVIAIKAVDF
-4590 KSADVTNALPG
+4590 TSALPG

-4609 ITNSGNVTIED
+4609 ITNNGNITIED
-4620 LLAIDAVPIDTT
+4620 FLLVDTAPVDT
-4632 FVAGSVTINGI
+4632 AFVIGSVTINGI

-4653 ITLGNLAPNEFV
+4653 ITLGNLAPNESI
-4665 IITFQVTISSST
+4665 IITFQVAISSTT
-4677 LQSTINNDASVS
+4677 LQSTINNNATIS
-4689 YTVIIDPTKPPITI
+4689 YTPIVGLTETPITI
-4703 TKQTNTVTTTVID
+4703 TKKINTVTKQTNTVTTTVVD
-4716 PMVRIE
+4716 PMVSIE

-4791 SAGTVATITFQVLAT
+4791 PADSVATITFQVLVT

-4837 NSNIVRIPVQFITAT
+4837 NSNIVRIPVQFITTT

-4870 TVRITNTSEI
+4870 TVRITNTSKI

-4945 PFKNTANISLQLQVS
+4945 EFKNTANISLQLQVS

-4976 VTFVPEN
+4976 VTFVSEN
-4983 PDEALPNLNCFFD
+4983 PDETLPNLNCFFD

>member
-393 PSGTSFIPGTV
+393 PNGTSFIPGTV

-437 TVVSLPSQN
+437 TVVSLPNQN

-518 VIFTDPIP
+518 VIYTDPIP

-544 GANPANGISIG
+544 GANPANGIPIG

-562 TTISFQVL
+562 TTVSFQVL

-593 PNQPAVSGTDK
+593 PNQPAVSGTDT

-697 AFQVVVNTIP
+697 AFQVVVNTLP

-794 LTPGTVT
+794 LNPGTVT

-837 TTPNPIINNAFASYL
+837 TAQNPIINNAFASYI

-857 NLPPTSKTANS
+857 SLPPTSKTANS

-876 LANLHAN
+876 LANLHVN

-893 GDVLTYTF
+893 SDVLTYTF
-901 SLTNDGNVAA
+901 ALTNDGNVAA

-934 GVTQPGATPA
+934 GVTQPGVTPT

-1083 AANGSLTVSYQVTVT
+1083 AANGSLTVSYQVTIT

-1123 PTVETSVSNTVS
+1123 PTIETSVSNTVS

-1185 GTTIVPNSIFIG
+1185 GSTIVPNSIFIG
-1197 GALQLGADPSTGLPV
+1197 GTLQQGADPSTGLQV

-1223 VFQISTNGLP
+1223 VFQISANGLP

-1244 QYSFIADPNLPA
+1244 QYSFITDPNLPA

-1284 FADVGDVILYATIL
+1284 FADIGDVILYATIL

-1330 VPVANANPATSISIG
+1330 VPVANANPATGISIG

-1411 SADKQF
+1411 SVDKQF

-1436 LASNVIFTD
+1436 LASNIVFTD
-1445 VIPNGTSFIANS
+1445 AIPSGTSFIPNS
-1457 VTVNGNTLPN
+1457 VTVNGNILPN

-1474 AIDPINPNANTLIS
+1474 AIDPINPNANTIIS

-1552 GDIVTYTIAVTNTGN
+1552 GDIVTYTIAVANTGN
-1567 TPASATVLTD
+1567 TPATATVLTD

-1861 LGFRPDSEISL
+1861 LGFRPDSGISL

-1908 IIDPTQPPVIE
+1908 IIDPTQPPVTE

-2009 IIAEDFINVTFRV
+2009 IIAGDFINVTFRV

-2029 PIFTIGPGGPNSPVV
+2029 PIFTIGAGGPNSPVV

-2127 SGTLTNDLS
+2127 SGTLTND
-2136 GTLTNDSGTQQ
+2136 SGTQQ

-2209 TVSTTINSAILTT
+2209 AVSTTINSAILTT
-2222 KKSADKSIIS
+2222 KKSADKSIVS

-2240 TTIRNTGNTAATNI
+2240 TTITNTGNTAATNI

-2261 ANTTFIPNSVTINSV
+2261 ASTTFIPNSVTINGV
-2276 QQSGAQPA
+2276 QQSSAQPA

-2305 VISVSPSSSIMGNDT
+2305 VISVPPSSSIMGNDT

-2325 TVDPNSAPATTST
+2325 TVNPNSAPATTST
-2338 STNIATNPVLDAM
+2338 STNIATNPVLNAM

-2472 NTVFTTINTANILSL
+2472 NTVFTTINTATILSL

-2500 LTYTVVLTN
+2500 LTYTVALTN

-2524 PSVTTFIANTFSI
+2524 PSGTTFIANTFSI
-2537 NGVPQSGADPSNGVN
+2537 NGVPQSEADPSNGVN
-2552 IGTITAG
+2552 IGIITAG

-2567 VTVTSLPTANPI
+2567 VTVTSLPTENPI

-2600 NPVSTQINEAILS
+2600 NPVSTQIKEAILS

-2628 AFYTTSITNV
+2628 AFYTTSITNI

-2671 NADPNTGVL
+2671 NANPNTGVL

-2698 NNIPP
+2698 NSIPP

-2714 YEFTVDPVNPPVSSA
+2714 YEFTVNPSNPPASSA

-2742 TIIST
+2742 TIITT
-2747 KTANLTFADVGN
+2747 KTANLTFADIGN

-2833 PTLNPISNSASITYH
+2833 PTLNPISISNSASTTYH

-2890 QDITYTVTITNSGNV
+2890 QDITYTVTITNGGNV

-2967 INPITNQASVSFQ
+2967 INPLTNQASVSFQ

-3113 QYNVGNVLLA
+3113 QYNVGNALLA

-3418 TDGIITYTVVVQ
+3418 TDGTITYTVVVQ

-3467 DPNVGIPLNS
+3467 NPNVGIPLNS
-3477 ITPSEIVT
+3477 IAPSENVT

-3539 SLKAVNAPQTTT
+3539 SLKAVNAPQATT

-3568 ATNLIFSDTIPQDTT
+3568 AANLIFSDTIPQDTT

-3591 NGTAILGANPNVG
+3591 NGTAILDANPNVG
-3604 VTLPTLAANATHLIS
+3604 VTLPTLAANDTHLIS
-3619 FQILIKDSFSR
+3619 FQILINDSFSR

-3812 ASIGQIITYTNTL
+3812 VSIGQIITYTNTL

-3849 EDSLAINNVIQPGAN
+3849 EDSLAINNVTQPGAN

-3892 VGNVVINISDT
+3892 EGNTVINISDT
-3903 SYEYQIDPSSQIIQR
+3903 SYEYQIDPSSPIIQR

-3986 VDGVPRL
+3986 VDGVPRP

-4030 NIAVIHYEYRPDPST
+4030 NIAVIHYEYRPDPSG

-4050 TTSSNAT
+4050 TTSSNST

-4071 TNTVL
+4071 ANTVL

-4093 SATTNSIFFTDTI
+4093 STTTNSIFFTDTI
-4106 ADGTVFIPGSVVV
+4106 ADGTVFIPGSVIV

-4133 SIPNVAAGQMATITF
+4133 SIPNVVAGQMATITF

-4166 VVYDF
+4166 IVYDF

-4191 QINDADIVSLK
+4191 QINDADIISLK

-4228 ATAVV
+4228 ATTVV
-4233 FTDNIPN
+4233 FTDNIPD

-4722 KTADKSIVVIG
+4722 KTTDKSIVVIG

-4791 SAGTVATITFQVLAT
+4791 PADSVATITFQVLVT

-4837 NSNIVRIPVQFITAT
+4837 NSNIVRIPVQFITTT

-4870 TVRITNTSEI
+4870 TVRITNTSKI

-4945 PFKNTANISLQLQVS
+4945 EFKNTANISLQLQVS

-4976 VTFVPEN
+4976 VTFVSEN
-4983 PDEALPNLNCFFD
+4983 PDETLPNLNCFFD

>member
-36 IGAIGAFITTNTAL
+36 IGAIGAFATTNTAL
-50 QVPTFPAGTTLT
+50 QVPTFPAGTTLN

-158 TGAVPGLVDPLDASN
+158 TGAVPGLVDPIDASN
-173 GSINSAGW
+173 GTINSAGW

-203 NRVSAETGSA
+203 NRVSADTGSA
-213 DVSVSGFLTP
+213 DVAVSGFLTP

-229 GRLFLSST
+229 GRLFLSSI
-237 EGDADLTG
+237 EGDADLIG

-253 FSSLNALSGPNNAIN
+253 FSSLNALSGPNNAVN

-297 STNIS
+297 GTNIS

-393 PSGTSFIPGTV
+393 PNGTSFIPGTV

-423 TINNGASRTVTFQA
+423 TINNGTSRTVTFQA

-503 YSIALANIGNIAATN
+503 YSIALTNIGNIAATN
-518 VIFTDPIP
+518 VIYTDPIP

-562 TTISFQVL
+562 TTTISFQVF
-570 VPSIPQTNPI
+570 VPAIPQTNPI

-593 PNQPAVSGTDK
+593 PNQPAVSGTDT

-610 QVNNATVTMT
+610 QVNNATVTMV

-689 PSGTTKNV
+689 PSGTTKNIT
-697 AFQVVVNTIP
+697 FQVVVNTIP

-748 VTLTKSTNKQFA
+748 VTLTKSANKQFA
-760 TIGETISY
+760 TIGETIGY

-774 SGNTAA
+774 IGNTAA

-794 LTPGTVT
+794 LTLGSVT

-813 ALPIGTIPGGATFT
+813 ALPIGTIPAGATFT

-837 TTPNPIINNAFASYL
+837 TSQNPILNNAFVSYI

-857 NLPPTSKTANS
+857 SLPPTSKTANS

-901 SLTNDGNVAA
+901 ALTNDGNVAA

-920 ANGTAFVPNSVIVN
+920 ANGTAFVPNSIIVN
-934 GVTQPGATPA
+934 GVTQPGVTPT

-987 PNASPVSKNTT
+987 PNTSPVSKNTT

-1010 VISAKTVNRAFAT
+1010 VISAKTVDRAFAT
-1023 VGDTLTYTVTLTNA
+1023 AGDILTYTVTLTNA

-1123 PTVETSVSNTVS
+1123 PTIETSVSNTVS

-1143 VIVKEVDLT
+1143 IIVKEVDLT

-1162 TISLANLGNTIANNV
+1162 TISIANLGNTTANNV

-1197 GALQLGADPSTGLPV
+1197 GALQLGADPSTGLQV

-1223 VFQISTNGLP
+1223 VFQISANGLP

-1266 TTQINTAN
+1266 TTQLNTAN

-1313 IIPAGTLFI
+1313 IIPTGTLFI

-1330 VPVANANPATSISIG
+1330 VPIANANPTNGISIG

-1445 VIPNGTSFIANS
+1445 VIPNGTSFIPNS

-1474 AIDPINPNANTLIS
+1474 AIDPINPNANTIIS

-1518 PPASANTLSNVI
+1518 PSASANTLSNVI

-1567 TPASATVLTD
+1567 IPASATVLTD

-1602 SLGIH
+1602 SLGVH

-1710 IPNGTTFIPNS
+1710 IPNGTTFILNS
-1721 FTVNGTTITN
+1721 FTVNGTTIPN

-1739 IGNLNSNASATLS
+1739 IGNINSNASVILS

-1759 LPNPNPIPNKS
+1759 IPNPNPIPNKS

-1793 TFTQVNTASVIA
+1793 TFTQVNSASVIA

-1821 YTTILTNSG
+1821 YTTTLTNSG
-1830 NTSANTP
+1830 NTTANTP

-1842 LPPELSFVPDS
+1842 LPPELSFIPDS

-1861 LGFRPDSEISL
+1861 LGFRPDSGLSL

-1884 FQAIVGSI
+1884 FQVIVGSI

-1908 IIDPTQPPVIE
+1908 IVDPTQPPVTE

-1957 TVLLDNIGNA
+1957 TVLLENEGNT

-1980 NTVFIEDSVRVGG
+1980 NTIFITDSVRVGG

-1998 VNPANGIPIGD
+1998 VNPANGIQIGD
-2009 IIAEDFINVTFRV
+2009 IIAGDFINVTFRV

-2044 NSASINYQFMTGPNL
+2044 NGASIDYQFMTGPNL

-2064 STTSNPVS
+2064 NTTSNPVS

-2082 IKSVNKTFATI
+2082 IKSVDKTFATI

-2109 TSQNIIFTDTL
+2109 TSQNIIFTDIL
-2120 PDGTTFI
+2120 PNGTTFI
-2127 SGTLTNDLS
+2127 S

-2147 IGNPANGIQIGNIN
+2147 IGNPASGIQIGNIN

-2166 VITLNVLVTN
+2166 VISLNVLVTN
-2176 IPSINPISNSSSVQF
+2176 IPSINPISNFSSIQF
-2191 AHVVDPS
+2191 EHVIDPS
-2198 QPAVSQTNVSN
+2198 QPSALQTAVSNA
-2209 TVSTTINSAILTT
+2209 VSTTINSAILNTT
-2222 KKSADKSIIS
+2222 KTVDKSIIS
-2232 VGDTITYT
+2232 VGDTLTYT
-2240 TTIRNTGNTAATNI
+2240 TTITNTGNTPATNI

-2261 ANTTFIPNSVTINSV
+2261 SSTTFVPDSVTINGI
-2276 QQSGAQPA
+2276 QQLGAQPA

-2305 VISVSPSSSIMGNDT
+2305 VISVPPSSSIMGNDT

-2325 TVDPNSAPATTST
+2325 TVDPSAAPITTST
-2338 STNIATNPVLDAM
+2338 STNIVTNPVLDAM

-2356 SVDQTLVTLGDT
+2356 SVDQTIVTLGDT

-2382 ATNITFTDLIPN
+2382 ATNITFTDLIPD

-2399 TDSVTINGLTQIGLN
+2399 PNSVTINGSTHIGLA

-2427 SSISIAFQVTATS
+2427 NSISIAFQVTATS

-2445 PIANSATASYTFI
+2445 PIANSASASYTFI
-2458 ADPNAPIVSRNVTS
+2458 TDPNAPIVSRNVTS
-2472 NTVFTTINTANILSL
+2472 NTVFTTINTATILSL

-2500 LTYTVVLTN
+2500 LTYTVTLTN
-2509 NGNSSAQNVIFTDTV
+2509 NGNSSAQNVIFTDTM
-2524 PSVTTFIANTFSI
+2524 PSGTTFIANTFSI
-2537 NGVPQSGADPSNGVN
+2537 NGVPQSGADPTNGVN
-2552 IGTITAG
+2552 IGPITAG

-2567 VTVTSLPTANPI
+2567 VTVTSLPTENPI

-2591 PPDSETSIS
+2591 PPDAETSIS
-2600 NPVSTQINEAILS
+2600 NPVSTQIKEAILS
-2613 MTKNESVSFA
+2613 MTKNENVSFA

-2671 NADPNTGVL
+2671 NANPNTGVL

-2698 NNIPP
+2698 NSIPP
-2703 SNPAPNTASTT
+2703 INPAPNTASTT

-2729 ATSNTTLLQINNA
+2729 ATSNTTLLQINNV

-2747 KTANLTFADVGN
+2747 KTADLTFADIGN

-2794 FTANGQ
+2794 FTVNGQ

-2819 NTAIVTFQ
+2819 NAAIVTFQ

-2833 PTLNPISNSASITYH
+2833 PTLNPISNSASTTYH

-2855 PPITTSNQSNTTT
+2855 PPVTTSNQSNTTT
-2868 TQINSAILTAQKN
+2868 TQINNATLTAQKN

-2928 LNGTSIPNADIITG
+2928 LNGTSIPNANIITG

-2948 APNES
+2948 GPNQS

-2967 INPITNQASVSFQ
+2967 INPITNQANVSFQ

-2990 SKNIISNN
+2990 SKNITSNN

-3052 QFVAGSVIVD
+3052 QFIAGSVIVD

-3077 NTINPNQTVTIIFQV
+3077 NTITPNQTVTIIFQV

-3113 QYNVGNVLLA
+3113 QYNVGNALQA

-3129 TNVFVTSINTAILS
+3129 TNVFVTSINSAILS

-3154 IGDTITYTVSI
+3154 IGDTITYTVLI
-3165 QNNGNTNATNVNFS
+3165 QNSGNTNATNVNFS
-3179 DPVPTGTTFV
+3179 DMVPAGTTFV
-3189 ENSFAVNGSTIPGAN
+3189 ENSFAVNASTIPGAN
-3204 PNNGVNIGTVSA
+3204 PNNGVNIGTVST

-3222 TFQVIVTSTPP
+3222 TFRVIVTSTPP
-3233 SNPITNVASIQ
+3233 SNPIINVASIQ

-3273 VTTVLQANRSIVSI
+3273 VTTVLQANRTIVSI

-3403 ASLSVIKSTD
+3403 ASLSAIKSTD

-3418 TDGIITYTVVVQ
+3418 TDGTITYTVVVQ

-3477 ITPSEIVT
+3477 IAPSEIVT

-3492 QSIPSVNPISNTAR
+3492 QSIPSVNPISNTVR

-3539 SLKAVNAPQTTT
+3539 SLKGVNAQQATT

-3568 ATNLIFSDTIPQDTT
+3568 ATNLTFSDTISQDTT

-3591 NGTAILGANPNVG
+3591 NGTAILGANPNVA
-3604 VTLPTLAANATHLIS
+3604 VTLPNLAANATHLIS
-3619 FQILIKDSFSR
+3619 FQILIIDSFSQ

-3691 EVKNIGNVDAINIV
+3691 EVKNTGNVDAININ
-3705 FTDSIPAGT
+3705 FTDSIPSGT

-3728 PGLNP
+3728 QGVNP

-3812 ASIGQIITYTNTL
+3812 VSIGQMITYTNTL

-3849 EDSLAINNVIQPGAN
+3849 EDSLAINNVIQPGVN

-3892 VGNVVINISDT
+3892 EGNTVINISDT
-3903 SYEYQIDPSSQIIQR
+3903 SYEYQIDPSSPIIQR

-3956 VTNAGTIPITNTL
+3956 VTNAGTVPITNTL
-3969 LLDAIAS
+3969 LIDAIAA

-3986 VDGVPRL
+3986 VDGVPRP

-4030 NIAVIHYEYRPDPST
+4030 NIAVIHYEYRPDPSA

-4050 TTSSNAT
+4050 TTSSNST

-4071 TNTVL
+4071 ANTVL

-4093 SATTNSIFFTDTI
+4093 STTTNSIFFTDTI
-4106 ADGTVFIPGSVVV
+4106 ADGTVFIPGSVIV

-4133 SIPNVAAGQMATITF
+4133 SIPNVAADQMATVTF
-4148 QVSVTNLPAVNPT
+4148 QVSVTNLPVVNPT

-4166 VVYDF
+4166 IVYDF

-4233 FTDNIPN
+4233 FTDNIPD

-4342 YTISITNNGNIQV
+4342 YTISIINNGNIQV

-4432 NRPPITETI
+4432 DRPPITETI
-4441 ISSAALTEINHAN
+4441 ISSAAATEINHAN

-4482 NVAVNDVIIQDI
+4482 NVATNDVIIQDI

-4506 IVNGETLPGV
+4506 IVNGEALPGV

-4524 GTITIGGDAIV
+4524 GTIIVGGDAIV

-4552 NAITTFNYIVN
+4552 KAITTFNYIVN

-4576 TVKTTVQNDNVIAF
+4576 TVTTTVQNDNVIAI
-4590 KSADVTNALPG
+4590 KSVDVTNALPG

-4620 LLAIDAVPIDTT
+4620 LLAIDTVPIDTT
-4632 FVAGSVTINGI
+4632 FVADSVTINGI

-4653 ITLGNLAPNEFV
+4653 ITLGNLAPNESV

-4775 PVPNVRPD
+4775 SVQNVRPD

-4791 SAGTVATITFQVLAT
+4791 SADTVATITFQVLVT

-4837 NSNIVRIPVQFITAT
+4837 NSNIVRIPVQFVTAT

-4945 PFKNTANISLQLQVS
+4945 QFKNTANISLQLQVS

-4983 PDEALPNLNCFFD
+4983 PDETLPNLNCFFD

-5007 VRNYLWTWIWWK
+5007 ARNYLWTWIWWN

>member
-36 IGAIGAFITTNTAL
+36 IGAIGAFVTTNTAL
-50 QVPTFPAGTTLT
+50 QVPTFPAGTTLN

-95 QNITSVLGNPVSFT
+95 QNITNVLGNPVSFT

-158 TGAVPGLVDPLDASN
+158 TGAVPGLVDPIDASN
-173 GSINSAGW
+173 GTINSAGW

-203 NRVSAETGSA
+203 NRVSADTGSA
-213 DVSVSGFLTP
+213 DVAVSGFLTP
-223 SGGPVS
+223 AGGPVS

-253 FSSLNALSGPNNAIN
+253 FSSLNALSGPNNAVN
-268 NFFGSQVNN
+268 NFFGSQINN

-297 STNIS
+297 GTNIS

-368 ILTYTVTIPNTGLL
+368 VLTYTVTIPNTGLL
-382 PANNAIFIDSL
+382 PANNVIFTDIL
-393 PSGTSFIPGTV
+393 PNGTSFIPGTV
-404 TVDNVPQTNA
+404 TIDNVPQTNA

-503 YSIALANIGNIAATN
+503 YSISLANIGNIAATN
-518 VIFTDPIP
+518 VIYTDPIP

-544 GANPANGISIG
+544 GANPATGISIG

-562 TTISFQVL
+562 TTISFQVF

-593 PNQPAVSGTDK
+593 PNQPAVSGTDT

-610 QVNNATVTMT
+610 QVNNATVTMA

-689 PSGTTKNV
+689 PTGTTKNV
-697 AFQVVVNTIP
+697 SFQVVVSAIP
-707 ASNVVSNG
+707 ASNVVPNG

-794 LTPGTVT
+794 LTLGSVT

-837 TTPNPIINNAFASYL
+837 TAQNPIINNAFASYI

-857 NLPPTSKTANS
+857 SLPPTSKTANS

-883 KSVDKTFAEV
+883 KSVSQTFAEV

-934 GVTQPGATPA
+934 GVSQPGATPA

-954 TTITASFQVVITSIP
+954 ATITASFQVLITSIP

-1010 VISAKTVNRAFAT
+1010 VISAKTVDREFAT
-1023 VGDTLTYTVTLTNA
+1023 VGDILTYTVILTNA

-1071 ADPNIGVPLPSI
+1071 ADPNIGVPLPGI
-1083 AANGSLTVSYQVTVT
+1083 PANGSLTVSYQVTVT
-1098 SLPTQNPTLN
+1098 SLPTQNPTVN

-1123 PTVETSVSNTVS
+1123 PTIETSLSNTVS

-1143 VIVKEVDLT
+1143 IIFKDVDLT

-1162 TISLANLGNTIANNV
+1162 TIALANPGNTPANNV
-1177 IVTDIIPN
+1177 VVTDILPT
-1185 GTTIVPNSIFIG
+1185 GTTLVPNSIFIG
-1197 GALQLGADPSTGLPV
+1197 GALQLGADPSVGLQV
-1212 GSIPSGGFTTI
+1212 GTIPAGGITTI
-1223 VFQISTNGLP
+1223 VFQISANSLP
-1233 SPNPIQNSASL
+1233 LPNPVQNSAAL

-1256 LVRNAASNIV
+1256 VVRNATSNIV

-1298 TNNGNIPAA
+1298 TNNGNIPAS

-1330 VPVANANPATSISIG
+1330 VPIANANPTNGIFIG
-1345 TIGANSSRTVA
+1345 TIGANASRIVS
-1356 FQVFVPTIPAVN
+1356 FQIFVPSIPAVN

-1422 IITYTTTLTNNGNT
+1422 IITYTTTLTNSGNT
-1436 LASNVIFTD
+1436 LASNIVFTD
-1445 VIPNGTSFIANS
+1445 AIPSGTSFIPNS
-1457 VTVNGNTLPN
+1457 VTVNGTTLPN
-1467 VNPASGI
+1467 VSPASGI
-1474 AIDPINPNANTLIS
+1474 AIDPINPNTNTIIS
-1488 FQVQVNSIPNPN
+1488 FQVQVNTIPNPN

-1506 NTTYQYVVDPNL
+1506 NTAYQYVVNPSL
-1518 PPASANTLSNVI
+1518 PPASANAVSNVI

-1552 GDIVTYTIAVTNTGN
+1552 GDIVTYTIAMANTGN
-1567 TPASATVLTD
+1567 IPASATVLTD
-1577 GLGAGASFIQ
+1577 GLGPGASFIP
-1587 NSVTINNVPQPGLDP
+1587 NSVTINNVSQPGLDP

-1607 LADISPGD
+1607 LDDISPGG
-1615 TVFITFQAQILA
+1615 TTFITFQVKILE

-1643 YTVNPNQSPAVNST
+1643 YTVNPNQTPAVGST
-1657 ITNTTVTPIIDATLS
+1657 VTNTTATPIVDATLVL
-1672 INKTVNSTFA
+1672 IKNASTNFA
-1682 TIGDTLTFTSTITN
+1682 TIGDTITFTSFVTN
-1696 SGNTTANNVIFTDV
+1696 TGNTTANNIVFTDT
-1710 IPNGTTFIPNS
+1710 IPNGTAFVPNS
-1721 FTVNGTTITN
+1721 FKINGVTIPN

-1739 IGNLNSNASATLS
+1739 IGNLNSNASITLS

-1821 YTTILTNSG
+1821 YTTTLTNSG
-1830 NTSANTP
+1830 NTTANTP
-1837 VFIDI
+1837 IFIDI
-1842 LPPELSFVPDS
+1842 LPPELSFAPDS
-1853 VQINTIPQ
+1853 VQINTVPQ
-1861 LGFRPDSEISL
+1861 LGFRPDNGVPL

-1908 IIDPTQPPVIE
+1908 IVDPTQPPVTE

-1940 VDRLFSDVAP
+1940 VDRIFSDVAP

-1957 TVLLDNIGNA
+1957 TVLLENIGNS

-2044 NSASINYQFMTGPNL
+2044 NGASIDYQFMTGPNL

-2064 STTSNPVS
+2064 NTTSNPVS
-2072 TQINSGEIVA
+2072 TQINSGEIALV
-2082 IKSVNKTFATI
+2082 KSVDKTFATI

-2109 TSQNIIFTDTL
+2109 TSQNIIFTDIL

-2127 SGTLTNDLS
+2127 S

-2147 IGNPANGIQIGNIN
+2147 IGNPASGIQIENIN
-2161 PNGTA
+2161 PSGTA
-2166 VITLNVLVTN
+2166 IITLNVLVTN
-2176 IPSINPISNSSSVQF
+2176 IPSINPISNFSSVQF
-2191 AHVVDPS
+2191 AHVIDPS

-2222 KKSADKSIIS
+2222 QKSVDKSIIS
-2232 VGDTITYT
+2232 VRDTLTYT
-2240 TTIRNTGNTAATNI
+2240 TTITNTGNTPATNI

-2261 ANTTFIPNSVTINSV
+2261 PSTTFIPDSVTINGI
-2276 QQSGAQPA
+2276 QQLGAQPA

-2305 VISVSPSSSIMGNDT
+2305 VISVPPSSSIMGNDT

-2325 TVDPNSAPATTST
+2325 TVDPNGTPATTST
-2338 STNIATNPVLDAM
+2338 STSTSTSTNIVTNPVLDAM
-2351 ITMVK
+2351 ITMIK

-2382 ATNITFTDLIPN
+2382 ATNITFTDLIPD

-2399 TDSVTINGLTQIGLN
+2399 TDSVTIDGITQIGLN
-2414 PNTGITIGSIAPN
+2414 PNTGITIGAIAPS

-2472 NTVFTTINTANILSL
+2472 NTTFTTINTATILSL

-2500 LTYTVVLTN
+2500 LTYTVTLTN
-2509 NGNSSAQNVIFTDTV
+2509 NGNSSAQNVIFTDTI
-2524 PSVTTFIANTFSI
+2524 PSGTTFIANTFSI
-2537 NGVPQSGADPSNGVN
+2537 NGIPQSGADPSNGVN
-2552 IGTITAG
+2552 IGPITAG
-2559 TTVTVSFQ
+2559 TTVNVSFQ
-2567 VTVTSLPTANPI
+2567 VNVISLPTENPI

-2591 PPDSETSIS
+2591 PPDAETSIS
-2600 NPVSTQINEAILS
+2600 NPVSTQIKEAILS

-2628 AFYTTSITNV
+2628 AFYTTSISNV

-2646 VFTDALPSGLT
+2646 VFTDVLPSGLT

-2662 LTVDGVLQP
+2662 LTVDGILQP
-2671 NADPNTGVL
+2671 DANPNTGVL

-2698 NNIPP
+2698 NSIPP
-2703 SNPAPNTASTT
+2703 SNPTPNTASTN
-2714 YEFTVDPVNPPVSSA
+2714 YEFTVDPNNPPVSSTA
-2729 ATSNTTLLQINNA
+2729 NSNTTLLQINNA

-2747 KTANLTFADVGN
+2747 KTANLTFADIGN
-2759 TITFTLNLP
+2759 IITFTLNLP
-2768 NTGNVTATD
+2768 NTGNVAATD

-2794 FTANGQ
+2794 FTVNGQ

-2812 IGSINGG
+2812 IGSINGS
-2819 NTAIVTFQ
+2819 NAAIVTFQ
-2827 ATVITL
+2827 ATVTTL
-2833 PTLNPISNSASITYH
+2833 PTLNPISNSASTTYH

-2855 PPITTSNQSNTTT
+2855 PSITTSNQSNTTT

-2890 QDITYTVTITNSGNV
+2890 QDITYIVTITNSGNV

-2928 LNGTSIPNADIITG
+2928 LNGTSIPNADIVTG

-2953 VIVAFHIIANEIPP
+2953 AVVAFHINANEIPP

-2990 SKNIISNN
+2990 SKNITSNS

-3003 ESAILNTIKI
+3003 ESAILNTMKI
-3013 GDKTFATIGDT
+3013 GDKAFATIGDT

-3034 GNIPANNAIF
+3034 GNIPANNVVF
-3044 SDPLPSWT
+3044 SDPLPTWT
-3052 QFVAGSVIVD
+3052 QFVAGSVVVD
-3062 GTPLPSASIINGVGI
+3062 GTPLPSASISDGVGI

-3113 QYNVGNVLLA
+3113 QYNVGNALQA

-3129 TNVFVTSINTAILS
+3129 TNVFVTSINSAIIS
-3143 AVKTANTAFAN
+3143 AVKTASTAFAN
-3154 IGDTITYTVSI
+3154 IGETITYTVLI
-3165 QNNGNTNATNVNFS
+3165 QNSGNTNATNLNFS
-3179 DPVPTGTTFV
+3179 DLIPAGTIFV
-3189 ENSFAVNGSTIPGAN
+3189 ENSFAVNGSIIPGAN

-3216 GSSLTV
+3216 SSSLTV

-3252 SPPVTGTIN
+3252 APPVTGTIN

-3273 VTTVLQANRSIVSI
+3273 VTTVLEANRTIVSI

-3304 ANSVLLINGVPEG
+3304 ANSVLLINGIPEG

-3337 TLGIPVGIIAPGDSA
+3337 TLGIPVGIIAPGNSA
-3352 TITFQFLASSIP
+3352 TITFQFLATSIP

-3373 LTSYTYIVDPSQPPV
+3373 ITSYTYIVDPSQPPV
-3388 TATSSSNTVNTAVVD
+3388 TATSSSNTVTTAVID
-3403 ASLSVIKSTD
+3403 ASLSAIKNTD

-3418 TDGIITYTVVVQ
+3418 TDGTITYTVVVQ

-3440 TLTDLVPEGTAFIP
+3440 TLTDLVPEGTAFIQ
-3454 NSVTINSVSVPGA
+3454 NSVTINNISVPGA

-3477 ITPSEIVT
+3477 IAPSEIVT

-3506 IDYTFIADP
+3506 IDYTFISDP

-3530 TQISDATIL
+3530 TQISDATVL
-3539 SLKAVNAPQTTT
+3539 SLKAVNAQQATT

-3568 ATNLIFSDTIPQDTT
+3568 TTNLIFSDTILQGTT

-3604 VTLPTLAANATHLIS
+3604 VTLPNLAANATHLIS
-3619 FQILIKDSFSR
+3619 FQILINDSFSQ

-3691 EVKNIGNVDAINIV
+3691 EVKNIGNVDAINII

-3728 PGLNP
+3728 PGVNP

-3791 IVTTSLQNANI
+3791 VVTTSLQNANI

-3812 ASIGQIITYTNTL
+3812 VAIGQTITYTNTL

-3839 DNIPEGTIFI
+3839 DNIPEGTIFV
-3849 EDSLAINNVIQPGAN
+3849 EDSLSINNVIQPGAN
-3864 PENGVT
+3864 PENGVI

-3892 VGNVVINISDT
+3892 ENNTVINISDT
-3903 SYEYQIDPSSQIIQR
+3903 SYEYQIDPSSPIIQR

-3927 EVRTANVSAI
+3927 EVRTANVRAI

-3956 VTNAGTIPITNTL
+3956 VTNAGTVPITNTL
-3969 LLDAIAS
+3969 LIDAIAA

-3986 VDGVPRL
+3986 VDGISRP
-3993 NENPITGINLDIILP
+3993 NENPITGITLNIILP
-4008 NNTIIVTFQVSVV
+4008 NNTIIVTFQVNVV
-4021 SIPPQNNIN
+4021 STPSQNNIN
-4030 NIAVIHYEYRPDPST
+4030 NIAVIHYEYQPDPSL

-4050 TTSSNAT
+4050 TTSSNTT

-4071 TNTVL
+4071 ANTVL

-4081 TIEYTVFIQNNG
+4081 TIEYTVLIQNNG
-4093 SATTNSIFFTDTI
+4093 STTTNSIFFTDTI
-4106 ADGTVFIPGSVVV
+4106 EDGTVFIPESVIV

-4133 SIPNVAAGQMATITF
+4133 SIPNIASGQMATITF

-4166 VVYDF
+4166 IVYDF

-4180 QKSTTSNTTFV
+4180 QKSTISNTTFV

-4212 DILTYTT
+4212 GILTYTT

-4233 FTDNIPN
+4233 FTDNIPD

-4254 PQLNANPSAGI
+4254 PQLNANPSTGI

-4304 VEEQISTSN
+4304 GEEQISNSN

-4342 YTISITNNGNIQV
+4342 YTISIINNGNIQV

-4391 QIDNIPPNTT
+4391 QIDSIPPNTT

-4422 STIEYEYTVP
+4422 STIQYEYTVP
-4432 NRPPITETI
+4432 DQPPITETI
-4441 ISSAALTEINHAN
+4441 ISSAAVTEIHHAN

-4482 NVAVNDVIIQDI
+4482 NVAANDVVIQDI

-4524 GTITIGGDAIV
+4524 GTIMVGGNAIA

-4546 PNELNN
+4546 PNELHN

-4563 PNNVPVTNTTTTN
+4563 PNNIPVTNTTTTN
-4576 TVKTTVQNDNVIAF
+4576 TVTTTVQNDNVIAI
-4590 KSADVTNALPG
+4590 KSVGVTNALPG

-4620 LLAIDAVPIDTT
+4620 LLARDTLPIDTT
-4632 FVAGSVTINGI
+4632 FVVGSVTINGI

-4653 ITLGNLAPNEFV
+4653 ITLGNLAPNESV

-4677 LQSTINNDASVS
+4677 LQSTINNNASVS

-4722 KTADKSIVVIG
+4722 KTADKSIAVIG

-4754 VIDTI
+4754 VVDSI

-4791 SAGTVATITFQVLAT
+4791 SADTVATITFQVLVT

-4811 STIINSATVTAAFQ
+4811 STIINSAIVTAAFQ

-4837 NSNIVRIPVQFITAT
+4837 NSNIVRIPVQFATAT

-4934 TVQVISPPVNN
+4934 TVQVISPPIHNE
-4945 PFKNTANISLQLQVS
+4945 FKNTANVSLQLQVS

-4976 VTFVPEN
+4976 VTFIPEN
-4983 PDEALPNLNCFFD
+4983 PDDTLPNFNCFFD

-5007 VRNYLWTWIWWK
+5007 IRNYFWTWIWWR